1 MTTLLLV
8 FVCLRVIAAA
18 VSVELSD
25 SSDGLEVK
33 IPEQSPLR
41 VVLGSSLNIPC
52 YFNIPEEQD
61 TSALLNPRIKWS
73 KLSNGTEVVLLVA
86 TGGKIRL
93 NTEYRE
99 AISLPNYPAI
109 PTDATLEIKALRSN
123 HTGIYRCEV
132 MYGIEDRQDTI
143 EVLVKGIVFHYRAIS
158 TRYTLNFEKAK
169 QACIQNSAVIA
180 TPEQLQAAYEDGY
193 EQCDAGWLADQ
204 TVRYPIHWPR
214 ERCYGDKDEFPG
226 VRTYGVREPDE
237 TYDVYCYAEQ
247 MQGKVF
253 YATAPEKF
261 TFQEAFDKCRSLG
274 ARLATTGELYLAW
287 KDGMDMCSAG
297 WLADRSVRYPI
308 SRARPNCGGN
318 LVGVWTVYLYINQ
331 TGYPH
336 PSSRYDAICYSEQ
349 KEIVIL
355 VRLHALSVRI
365 QLSFSH
371 GSDVL
376 WRLSKLPYFPLA
388 TLNSLQ
394 QALEVSAD
402 LDMGKVFPGRAGRRA
417 GKVLSDLPAVVPS
430 VLRCCREP
438 LWRKENHFFYQTA
451 MISLLMSEPANTQ
464 LLLGGSTSAVHLA
477 GLTMSSLIA
486 ALSSDVGDDV
496 ETLVPGQFID
506 ETGSELGSAF
516 TVQTVTQTEVE
527 LPLPRNATEEE
538 ARGSIATLEP
548 MEITPIATELY
559 EGFTVLP
566 DLFATGVTIETA
578 APEEENVTR
587 GDVTGVWAVPE
598 EVTTIALGYTLTTA
612 LTTETAE
619 VSSVEEAMGVTAT
632 PGLESASAFTVEDQL
647 VRVTAVPGVDLL
659 PKQPISPT
667 GVVFHYRDA
676 TSRYA
681 FSFVQAQKACLE
693 NNAVI
698 ATPEQLQAAYE
709 AGFDQCDAGWLRDQT
724 VRYPIVNPRSNCVGD
739 KESSPGVRS
748 YGMRPASETYD
759 VYCYIDRLK
768 GEVFFATQPEQFT
781 FSEAQQYCESQ
792 NATLASVGQL
802 HAAWKQG
809 LDRCYAGWLADGSLR
824 YPIVSP
830 RPACGGDAPGV
841 RTVYQHYNQTGFPD
855 PLSRHHAFCFRA
867 LPPAE
872 EEGVTSF
879 FEEDV
884 LATQVIPGV
893 EGVPSGEEA
902 TVETEFATQPENQTA
917 WGTEVFPTDVSVLS
931 VSPSAFPPATVI
943 PEETSTDA
951 SISEVSGEVTESG
964 EHQVSGESSASGWIS
979 GVTDTSGEPTSGVFE
994 LSGEHSGIGESGLP
1008 SVDLH
1013 TSGFLP
1019 GESGLPSGDLSGLP
1033 SGTVDISGLPSAEE
1047 DVSVST
1053 SRIPEISGMP
1063 SGVESSGLPSGF
1075 SGEISGTELVS
1086 GVSSGEESGLT
1097 SGFPTVSLVDTTLV
1111 EVVTTAPER
1120 REEGKGSIGVS
1131 GEGDLSGFPSTEWDT
1146 SGRAQGLPSGAELS
1160 GEPSGVPELSGEPS
1174 GEPQLSGE
1182 PSGVKELSGE
1192 PSGEPQLSGE
1202 PSGVKELSGE
1212 PSGEPQLSGEPS
1224 GVPELSGEPSGEP
1237 QLSGEPS
1244 GVPEVSGE
1252 PSGEPQLSGEP
1263 SGVPELS
1270 GGPSGEPELSG
1281 EPSGVPELSGEPSRG
1296 PEHSG
1301 LPSGLDVS
1309 GEPSGTH
1316 EVSGLVDLSGLPS
1329 GIDGSGEASGITFVD
1344 ASFEEVTTTPSITGA
1359 EAKEILEI
1367 SGLPSGGEDS
1377 SGMVSGSLDISGE
1390 PSGHVDFGGSVSG
1403 VLEMSGH
1410 PSGVIDSS
1418 GEVSG
1423 DYVTS
1428 GLPSGEES
1436 GLTSGFPTVSLV
1448 DTTLVEVVTQTSV
1461 AQEVGEGPSGMIE
1474 ISGFP
1479 SGDRGLSGEG
1489 SGAVETSGFPSATG
1503 DFSGEPSGIP
1513 YVSGDISGAPDLSGQ
1528 SSAVTDISGEASGLP
1543 EVTLVTSDL
1552 VEVVTR
1558 PTVSQELGGETAVTF
1573 PYGFGPSGEASS
1585 SGELSGETSA
1595 LPESGIETSTAYEIS
1610 GETSAFPETSIET
1623 STIQEISGETSAF
1636 PEASV
1641 ETSTVHEISGE
1652 TSAFPE
1658 FSIETS
1664 TIQEIS
1670 GETSAFPELSIQT
1683 STSQE
1688 ARGETSGYPEISIE
1702 TSTIQEL
1709 SGETSAFPESSTE
1722 TSTIQ
1727 EISGETSAFPEIT
1740 IETSTIQDISGE
1752 TSAFPEI
1759 KMETF
1764 TSQEARGETSGYP
1777 EISIETSTVH
1787 ETSGET
1793 SAFPEISIETSTV
1806 HEISGETSAF
1816 PEISIETS
1824 TVHEISGE
1832 SSAFPEIR
1840 IETSTN
1846 QEARGETSGYPE
1858 ISIETSTVHETSG
1871 EASAFPEISIE
1882 TSTVHE
1888 ISGETSAFPE
1898 ISIETSTVHEISGET
1913 SAFPEISIETST
1925 VHEIS
1930 GETSAF
1936 PEISIETSTVHE
1948 ISGETSAFPEIRIE
1962 TSTSQEARGE
1972 TSAFPEISIETST
1985 VHEIS
1990 GEASAFPEISTET
2003 LTSQEARG
2011 ETSAYP
2017 EISIETS
2024 TVQELSGE
2032 TSAFPEIRIE
2042 TSTSQEARGET
2053 SAFPEISIETS
2064 SVHET
2069 SVEASAL
2076 PAVNIET
2083 AATSLAS
2090 GEPSGAP
2097 EEKEV
2102 PDATSGAV
2110 THSIAGISGETSVPD
2125 VVIST
2130 STPDVEPTQGPRNH
2144 EEAQLEIEPSPPAV
2158 SGQETETAVVLDNPH
2173 LLATA
2178 TAALPQVS
2186 QEAIDALGPT
2196 TEDTDECHSSPCLN
2210 GATCVDGI
2218 DSFKCLCLPSYGGDL
2233 CEIDLE
2239 NCEEGWTKFQGH
2251 CYRHFEERE
2260 TWMDAETRCRQH
2272 QAHLSSIITPEEQ
2285 EFVNSHAQDY
2295 QWIGLSDRAVE
2306 NDFRWSDGHSL
2317 QFENWRPNQPDNFF
2331 AAGEDCVVMIWHEQ
2345 GEWNDVPC
2353 NYHLPFTCKKGTVA
2367 CGDPPVV
2374 ENARTFGRKKDRYEI
2389 NSMVRYQCNQGYIQR
2404 HVPTIRCQP
2413 NGQWEEPRIS
2423 CINPSNY
2430 QRRLYKRSPRSR
2442 SRPSGRAVHR
2452 PTH

>member
-8 FVCLRVIAAA
+8 FVCLQVITAAD
-18 VSVELSD
+18 SVELSAD

-41 VVLGSSLNIPC
+41 VILGSSLNIPC

-61 TSALLNPRIKWS
+61 TSVMLTPRIKWS

-93 NTEYRE
+93 NSEYRE
-99 AISLPNYPAI
+99 VISLPNYPAI

-318 LVGVWTVYLYINQ
+318 LVGVRTVYLYVNQ

-336 PSSRYDAICYSEQ
+336 PDSRYDAICYS
-349 KEIVIL
+349 
-355 VRLHALSVRI
+355 
-365 QLSFSH
+365 
-371 GSDVL
+371 
-376 WRLSKLPYFPLA
+376 
-388 TLNSLQ
+388 
-394 QALEVSAD
+394 
-402 LDMGKVFPGRAGRRA
+402 
-417 GKVLSDLPAVVPS
+417 
-430 VLRCCREP
+430 
-438 LWRKENHFFYQTA
+438 
-451 MISLLMSEPANTQ
+451 
-464 LLLGGSTSAVHLA
+464 
-477 GLTMSSLIA
+477 
-486 ALSSDVGDDV
+486 GDDA

-527 LPLPRNATEEE
+527 LPLSRNATEEE

-548 MEITPIATELY
+548 IEITPTATGLY
-559 EGFTVLP
+559 EGFTALP
-566 DLFATGVTIETA
+566 DLFTTAGTVETA
-578 APEEENVTR
+578 ATEEENVTR
-587 GDVTGVWAVPE
+587 EDVTAVWTVPE
-598 EVTTIALGYTLTTA
+598 EVTTIDVGTAITTIALGTA
-612 LTTETAE
+612 VTTETAE
-619 VSSVEEAMGVTAT
+619 VSSVEDVAGVTAT
-632 PGLESASAFTVEDQL
+632 PGLESASAFTVEDQF
-647 VRVTAVPGVDLL
+647 VQVTAAPGAGHL
-659 PKQPISPT
+659 PEQPISPT
-667 GVVFHYRDA
+667 GVVFHYRAA

-681 FSFVQAQKACLE
+681 FSFVQAQQACLE
-693 NNAVI
+693 NSAVI
-698 ATPEQLQAAYE
+698 ATPQQLQAAYE

-724 VRYPIVNPRSNCVGD
+724 VRYPIVNPRNNCVGD
-739 KESSPGVRS
+739 KENSPGVRS

-768 GEVFFATQPEQFT
+768 GDVFFATQPEQFT
-781 FSEAQQYCESQ
+781 FPEAQQYCESQ

-872 EEGVTSF
+872 EGVTPF
-879 FEEDV
+879 FEDV

-893 EGVPSGEEA
+893 EGVPSGEEV
-902 TVETEFATQPENQTA
+902 TVETEFATLPENQTA
-917 WGTEVFPTDVSVLS
+917 WGTEVFPTDMSLLS
-931 VSPSAFPPATVI
+931 GGPSAFPPATI
-943 PEETSTDA
+943 TPEETSTNA
-951 SISEVSGEVTESG
+951 SVTEVSGEVTESG
-964 EHQVSGESSASGWIS
+964 EYQVSGESSASGWVS
-979 GVTDTSGEPTSGVFE
+979 GVPDTSREPTSGVFE

-1019 GESGLPSGDLSGLP
+1019 GESGLPSGDLSGVP
-1033 SGTVDISGLPSAEE
+1033 SGVVDISGLPSAEE
-1047 DVSVST
+1047 DTSVSI

-1063 SGVESSGLPSGF
+1063 SGVESSGLPFGVSE
-1075 SGEISGTELVS
+1075 EISGTELVS
-1086 GVSSGEESGLT
+1086 GMSSGEESGLA

-1111 EVVTTAPER
+1111 EVVTTVPER

-1131 GEGDLSGFPSTEWDT
+1131 GEGDLSGFPSSEWDS
-1146 SGRAQGLPSGAELS
+1146 SGGIQGLPSGAEPS
-1160 GEPSGVPELSGEPS
+1160 GEPSGVPELSGLPS
-1174 GEPQLSGE
+1174 GG
-1182 PSGVKELSGE
+1182 
-1192 PSGEPQLSGE
+1192 
-1202 PSGVKELSGE
+1202 
-1212 PSGEPQLSGEPS
+1212 
-1224 GVPELSGEPSGEP
+1224 PELSE
-1237 QLSGEPS
+1237 
-1244 GVPEVSGE
+1244 
-1252 PSGEPQLSGEP
+1252 
-1263 SGVPELS
+1263 
-1270 GGPSGEPELSG
+1270 
-1281 EPSGVPELSGEPSRG
+1281 
-1296 PEHSG
+1296 

-1309 GEPSGTH
+1309 GETSGTH
-1316 EVSGLVDLSGLPS
+1316 EISGLVDLSGLTS
-1329 GIDGSGEASGITFVD
+1329 GIDGSSEASGITFVD
-1344 ASFEEVTTTPSITGA
+1344 ITLEEVTTTPPITGA
-1359 EAKEILEI
+1359 EAKETLEI
-1367 SGLPSGGEDS
+1367 SGLPSGGEDA
-1377 SGMVSGSLDISGE
+1377 SGMVSGSLDTSGE

-1403 VLEMSGH
+1403 VLEMSGY
-1410 PSGVIDSS
+1410 PSGVTDSS
-1418 GEVSG
+1418 GDVSG
-1423 DYVTS
+1423 VDVTS
-1428 GLPSGEES
+1428 GLLSGEES

-1474 ISGFP
+1474 ISGSP

-1489 SGAVETSGFPSATG
+1489 SGPVETSGFPSGTG
-1503 DFSGEPSGIP
+1503 DFSGQPSGIP
-1513 YVSGDISGAPDLSGQ
+1513 YISGDFSGATDLSGQ
-1528 SSAVTDISGEASGLP
+1528 SSAVTDISGEVSGLP

-1573 PYGFGPSGEASS
+1573 PYSSGSSGEASA

-1595 LPESGIETSTAYEIS
+1595 LPESVLETSTAYEIS

-1623 STIQEISGETSAF
+1623 STI
-1636 PEASV
+1636 
-1641 ETSTVHEISGE
+1641 HEISGE
-1652 TSAFPE
+1652 ASAFPE
-1658 FSIETS
+1658 FNIETS

-1670 GETSAFPELSIQT
+1670 GETSAFPEIFTET

-1688 ARGETSGYPEISIE
+1688 ARGETSGYPEITIE
-1702 TSTIQEL
+1702 ASTVQEV

-1727 EISGETSAFPEIT
+1727 EISGETSAFPEIR
-1740 IETSTIQDISGE
+1740 IETSTSQDISGE

-1759 KMETF
+1759 RIETF
-1764 TSQEARGETSGYP
+1764 TTQEARGEISGYP

-1806 HEISGETSAF
+1806 REISGESSAFPEIRIETYTNQEARGETSGYPEISIQTSTVHETSGETSAF

-1832 SSAFPEIR
+1832 MSSFPEISIETSTIHETSGEISAFPEIR
-1840 IETSTN
+1840 IETSTGE
-1846 QEARGETSGYPE
+1846 EAQ
-1858 ISIETSTVHETSG
+1858 
-1871 EASAFPEISIE
+1871 
-1882 TSTVHE
+1882 
-1888 ISGETSAFPE
+1888 GETSAFPE
-1898 ISIETSTVHEISGET
+1898 ISIETSTVHDISGET
-1913 SAFPEISIETST
+1913 SAFPEISIET
-1925 VHEIS
+1925 
-1930 GETSAF
+1930 
-1936 PEISIETSTVHE
+1936 P
-1948 ISGETSAFPEIRIE
+1948 
-1962 TSTSQEARGE
+1962 
-1972 TSAFPEISIETST
+1972 
-1985 VHEIS
+1985 
-1990 GEASAFPEISTET
+1990 
-2003 LTSQEARG
+2003 TSQEARG

-2017 EISIETS
+2017 EIFIETS
-2024 TVQELSGE
+2024 TVQEVSGE
-2032 TSAFPEIRIE
+2032 TSAFPEIRIG
-2042 TSTSQEARGET
+2042 TPTSQEARGET
-2053 SAFPEISIETS
+2053 FPEISIEAST
-2064 SVHET
+2064 VHET
-2069 SVEASAL
+2069 SGEASAL
-2076 PAVNIET
+2076 PAGNIKT
-2083 AATSLAS
+2083 AATSLAG
-2090 GEPSGAP
+2090 GEPFGVP
-2097 EEKEV
+2097 EEKEI
-2102 PDATSGAV
+2102 PDTTSGAV

-2130 STPDVEPTQGPRNH
+2130 RTPDVEPTQGFRNP

-2158 SGQETETAVVLDNPH
+2158 SGQEMETAVAPDNPH
-2173 LLATA
+2173 LLATT
-2178 TAALPQVS
+2178 TAALPQAS

-2218 DSFKCLCLPSYGGDL
+2218 DSFKCFCLPSYGGDL

-2317 QFENWRPNQPDNFF
+2317 QYENWRPNQPDNFF
-2331 AAGEDCVVMIWHEQ
+2331 SAGEDCVVMIWHEK

-2367 CGDPPVV
+2367 CGDPPAV
-2374 ENARTFGRKKDRYEI
+2374 ENARTFGRKKERYEI
-2389 NSMVRYQCNQGYIQR
+2389 NSMVRYQCDQGYIQR

-2423 CINPSNY
+2423 CLNPSSY

-2442 SRPSGRAVHR
+2442 SKSSGSAVHR

>member
-8 FVCLRVIAAA
+8 FVCLRVITAAT
-18 VSVELSD
+18 SVELSD

-61 TSALLNPRIKWS
+61 TSALLTPRIKWS

-93 NTEYRE
+93 NTAYRE

-318 LVGVWTVYLYINQ
+318 LVGVRTVYLYVNQ

-336 PSSRYDAICYSEQ
+336 PHSRYDAICY
-349 KEIVIL
+349 
-355 VRLHALSVRI
+355 
-365 QLSFSH
+365 
-371 GSDVL
+371 
-376 WRLSKLPYFPLA
+376 
-388 TLNSLQ
+388 
-394 QALEVSAD
+394 
-402 LDMGKVFPGRAGRRA
+402 
-417 GKVLSDLPAVVPS
+417 
-430 VLRCCREP
+430 
-438 LWRKENHFFYQTA
+438 
-451 MISLLMSEPANTQ
+451 
-464 LLLGGSTSAVHLA
+464 
-477 GLTMSSLIA
+477 
-486 ALSSDVGDDV
+486 GDDA

-527 LPLPRNATEEE
+527 LSLPHNVTEEE

-548 MEITPIATELY
+548 IEITPTTTELY

-566 DLFATGVTIETA
+566 DLFATSVTVETT

-598 EVTTIALGYTLTTA
+598 EITTIALGTA
-612 LTTETAE
+612 ITTEMAE
-619 VSSVEEAMGVTAT
+619 VSSVEEVVGVTAT
-632 PGLESASAFTVEDQL
+632 PGLEPASVFTVEDQL
-647 VRVTAVPGVDLL
+647 VRVTAAPGVGLL
-659 PKQPISPT
+659 PQQPISPT
-667 GVVFHYRDA
+667 GVVFHYRAA

-681 FSFVQAQKACLE
+681 FSFVQAQQACLE

-724 VRYPIVNPRSNCVGD
+724 VRYPIVNPRSNCIGD

-781 FSEAQQYCESQ
+781 FPEAQQYCESQ

-824 YPIVSP
+824 YPIVTP

-855 PLSRHHAFCFRA
+855 PLSRHHAFCFRGTLQPLA
-867 LPPAE
+867 GH
-872 EEGVTSF
+872 EGVTSF

-893 EGVPSGEEA
+893 EGVPSGEEV

-917 WGTEVFPTDVSVLS
+917 WGTEVFPTDVSLLS
-931 VSPSAFPPATVI
+931 VSPSAFPPAAVI

-951 SISEVSGEVTESG
+951 SIREVSGEVTESG
-964 EHQVSGESSASGWIS
+964 EHQVSGESSASGWVP
-979 GVTDTSGEPTSGVFE
+979 GVLDTSEEPTSGVFE

-1047 DVSVST
+1047 DISVSA

-1075 SGEISGTELVS
+1075 SGEISATELVS
-1086 GVSSGEESGLT
+1086 GVLSGEESGFA

-1120 REEGKGSIGVS
+1120 QEEGKGSIGAS
-1131 GEGDLSGFPSTEWDT
+1131 GEGDLSGFPSTDWVT
-1146 SGRAQGLPSGAELS
+1146 CGGAQGLPSGAELSGDRSGGSELS

-1174 GEPQLSGE
+1174 G
-1182 PSGVKELSGE
+1182 V
-1192 PSGEPQLSGE
+1192 
-1202 PSGVKELSGE
+1202 
-1212 PSGEPQLSGEPS
+1212 
-1224 GVPELSGEPSGEP
+1224 
-1237 QLSGEPS
+1237 
-1244 GVPEVSGE
+1244 
-1252 PSGEPQLSGEP
+1252 
-1263 SGVPELS
+1263 
-1270 GGPSGEPELSG
+1270 PELSG
-1281 EPSGVPELSGEPSRG
+1281 EPSGVPELSGEHSGVPELGGEPSRG
-1296 PEHSG
+1296 PELSG

-1316 EVSGLVDLSGLPS
+1316 EVSGLMDLSGLTS
-1329 GIDGSGEASGITFVD
+1329 GVDGSGEASGITFVD
-1344 ASFEEVTTTPSITGA
+1344 ASLEEVTTPSITRA
-1359 EAKEILEI
+1359 EAKEILEV
-1367 SGLPSGGEDS
+1367 SGMPSGGEGA
-1377 SGMVSGSLDISGE
+1377 SGMASGSLDSSGE
-1390 PSGHVDFGGSVSG
+1390 PSGYVDFGGSVSG

-1423 DYVTS
+1423 VDVTS
-1428 GLPSGEES
+1428 GLLSGEES

-1448 DTTLVEVVTQTSV
+1448 DTTLVEVVTQMSV

-1489 SGAVETSGFPSATG
+1489 SGAMQTSGFPSGTG
-1503 DFSGEPSGIP
+1503 DFSGEPSRIP
-1513 YVSGDISGAPDLSGQ
+1513 YVSGDISGATDLSGQ
-1528 SSAVTDISGEASGLP
+1528 SSAVTAISGEASGLP

-1573 PYGFGPSGEASS
+1573 PYSFGPSGEASA
-1585 SGELSGETSA
+1585 SGELSGEISA
-1595 LPESGIETSTAYEIS
+1595 LPESGIETSRAYEIS

-1636 PEASV
+1636 PETSAETSTIQEISGETSAFPETSV
-1641 ETSTVHEISGE
+1641 ETSTIHEISGE

-1670 GETSAFPELSIQT
+1670 GEASAFPEIVIET

-1688 ARGETSGYPEISIE
+1688 ARSETSGYPEIVIE
-1702 TSTIQEL
+1702 TSTVQEV

-1727 EISGETSAFPEIT
+1727 EISGETSAFPEIR
-1740 IETSTIQDISGE
+1740 IETSTSQDISGE

-1759 KMETF
+1759 RIETF

-1806 HEISGETSAF
+1806 HEISGE
-1816 PEISIETS
+1816 
-1824 TVHEISGE
+1824 

-1846 QEARGETSGYPE
+1846 QEARGETSAYPE
-1858 ISIETSTVHETSG
+1858 ISIETSTVHET
-1871 EASAFPEISIE
+1871 
-1882 TSTVHE
+1882 
-1888 ISGETSAFPE
+1888 SGETSAFPE
-1898 ISIETSTVHEISGET
+1898 ISIETSTVHEIK
-1913 SAFPEISIETST
+1913 
-1925 VHEIS
+1925 
-1930 GETSAF
+1930 
-1936 PEISIETSTVHE
+1936 
-1948 ISGETSAFPEIRIE
+1948 
-1962 TSTSQEARGE
+1962 
-1972 TSAFPEISIETST
+1972 
-1985 VHEIS
+1985 
-1990 GEASAFPEISTET
+1990 
-2003 LTSQEARG
+2003 ARG

-2017 EISIETS
+2017 EISIEAS

-2053 SAFPEISIETS
+2053 GETSAFPEISTETS
-2064 SVHET
+2064 TVHET
-2069 SVEASAL
+2069 SGEASAL
-2076 PAVNIET
+2076 PAANIET
-2083 AATSLAS
+2083 AATSLADA
-2090 GEPSGAP
+2090 EPSGAP
-2097 EEKEV
+2097 KEKEI
-2102 PDATSGAV
+2102 PDATSGSV
-2110 THSIAGISGETSVPD
+2110 TQSIAGISGEMSVPD

-2130 STPDVEPTQGPRNH
+2130 STPDVEPTQGPRNP
-2144 EEAQLEIEPSPPAV
+2144 EEGQLEIEPSPPAV
-2158 SGQETETAVVLDNPH
+2158 SGQEVETAVVLDNPH
-2173 LLATA
+2173 LLATT

-2423 CINPSNY
+2423 CMN
-2430 QRRLYKRSPRSR
+2430 RM
-2442 SRPSGRAVHR
+2442 SRPLYLQIRADESLQLGEGAGNEGVIVLGCR
-2452 PTH
+2452 LALSQAEGDIMVPLTC

>member
-1 MTTLLLV
+1 MTTLLLA
-8 FVCLRVIAAA
+8 FVCLRVITAAI
-18 VSVELSD
+18 SVELSD
-25 SSDGLEVK
+25 SSDGLEVT

-61 TSALLNPRIKWS
+61 ISALLTPRIKWS
-73 KLSNGTEVVLLVA
+73 KLFNGTEVVLLVA

-99 AISLPNYPAI
+99 VISLPNYPAI

-123 HTGIYRCEV
+123 HTGIYRCQV

-318 LVGVWTVYLYINQ
+318 LVGVRTVYLYVNQ

-336 PSSRYDAICYSEQ
+336 PDSRYDAICYS
-349 KEIVIL
+349 
-355 VRLHALSVRI
+355 
-365 QLSFSH
+365 
-371 GSDVL
+371 
-376 WRLSKLPYFPLA
+376 
-388 TLNSLQ
+388 
-394 QALEVSAD
+394 
-402 LDMGKVFPGRAGRRA
+402 
-417 GKVLSDLPAVVPS
+417 
-430 VLRCCREP
+430 
-438 LWRKENHFFYQTA
+438 
-451 MISLLMSEPANTQ
+451 
-464 LLLGGSTSAVHLA
+464 
-477 GLTMSSLIA
+477 
-486 ALSSDVGDDV
+486 GDDV
-496 ETLVPGQFID
+496 ETLIPGQFID
-506 ETGSELGSAF
+506 ERGSELGSGF

-527 LPLPRNATEEE
+527 LSLPRNATEEE

-548 MEITPIATELY
+548 IDITPSATELY

-566 DLFATGVTIETA
+566 DLFTTAVTVETA
-578 APEEENVTR
+578 APEEENITR
-587 GDVTGVWAVPE
+587 GDFTGVWAVPE
-598 EVTTIALGYTLTTA
+598 QATTTA
-612 LTTETAE
+612 LDTAITTEMSE
-619 VSSVEEAMGVTAT
+619 VSSVEEVVGVTAT
-632 PGLESASAFTVEDQL
+632 PGLESASAFTAEDQL
-647 VRVTAVPGVDLL
+647 VRVTAAPGVGLL
-659 PKQPISPT
+659 PEQPISPT
-667 GVVFHYRDA
+667 GVVFHYRAA

-724 VRYPIVNPRSNCVGD
+724 VRYPIVNPRSNCEGD
-739 KESSPGVRS
+739 KENSPGVRS

-768 GEVFFATQPEQFT
+768 GEVFFATQLEQFT
-781 FSEAQQYCESQ
+781 FPEAQQYCESQ

-830 RPACGGDAPGV
+830 RPACGGDTPGV
-841 RTVYQHYNQTGFPD
+841 RTIYQHYNQTGFPD

-867 LPPAE
+867 VPPVE

-884 LATQVIPGV
+884 LVTQLIPGV
-893 EGVPSGEEA
+893 EGVPSGEEV

-917 WGTEVFPTDVSVLS
+917 WGTDVFPTDVSLLS
-931 VSPSAFPPATVI
+931 GGPSDFPPATVI
-943 PEETSTDA
+943 PEETSTNA
-951 SISEVSGEVTESG
+951 SVSEVSGEVTESG
-964 EHQVSGESSASGWIS
+964 EHQVSGESSASGWAS
-979 GVTDTSGEPTSGVFE
+979 GVPDTSGEPASGVFE
-994 LSGEHSGIGESGLP
+994 FSGEHSGIGESGLP

-1019 GESGLPSGDLSGLP
+1019 GESGLPSGDLSGVP
-1033 SGTVDISGLPSAEE
+1033 SGVVDISGLPSAEE
-1047 DVSVST
+1047 DVLVST
-1053 SRIPEISGMP
+1053 SRIPEIGGMP

-1086 GVSSGEESGLT
+1086 GASSGEESGLA

-1131 GEGDLSGFPSTEWDT
+1131 GEDMSGFPSTEWVT
-1146 SGRAQGLPSGAELS
+1146 SGGAQGLSSGAELS
-1160 GEPSGVPELSGEPS
+1160 GEPSGV
-1174 GEPQLSGE
+1174 
-1182 PSGVKELSGE
+1182 
-1192 PSGEPQLSGE
+1192 
-1202 PSGVKELSGE
+1202 
-1212 PSGEPQLSGEPS
+1212 
-1224 GVPELSGEPSGEP
+1224 
-1237 QLSGEPS
+1237 
-1244 GVPEVSGE
+1244 
-1252 PSGEPQLSGEP
+1252 
-1263 SGVPELS
+1263 
-1270 GGPSGEPELSG
+1270 PELSG

-1296 PEHSG
+1296 PELSG

-1309 GEPSGTH
+1309 GESSGTH
-1316 EVSGLVDLSGLPS
+1316 EVSGLVDLSGLTS
-1329 GIDGSGEASGITFVD
+1329 GIDGSGEASGVTFVD
-1344 ASFEEVTTTPSITGA
+1344 ASLKEVTTTPSVTGA

-1367 SGLPSGGEDS
+1367 SGLPSGGEDA
-1377 SGMVSGSLDISGE
+1377 SGMVSGSLDITGE
-1390 PSGHVDFGGSVSG
+1390 PSGHVDFSGSASG

-1418 GEVSG
+1418 GTASG
-1423 DYVTS
+1423 VDVTS
-1428 GLPSGEES
+1428 GLLSGEGS

-1479 SGDRGLSGEG
+1479 SGERALSGEG
-1489 SGAVETSGFPSATG
+1489 SGAMETSGFPSGTG
-1503 DFSGEPSGIP
+1503 DFRGEPSGIP
-1513 YVSGDISGAPDLSGQ
+1513 YISGDISGATDLSGQ
-1528 SSAVTDISGEASGLP
+1528 SSAGPDTSGEASGLP

-1558 PTVSQELGGETAVTF
+1558 PTISEELGGETAVTF
-1573 PYGFGPSGEASS
+1573 PYSFGPSGEASA
-1585 SGELSGETSA
+1585 SGEMSGETSA

-1610 GETSAFPETSIET
+1610 GETSAFHETSIET
-1623 STIQEISGETSAF
+1623 STNQEISGETSGETSGYPEITIETSTVHETSGETSAF
-1636 PEASV
+1636 PEISIETSTIHETSGETSAFPEISI

-1652 TSAFPE
+1652 ASAF
-1658 FSIETS
+1658 
-1664 TIQEIS
+1664 
-1670 GETSAFPELSIQT
+1670 
-1683 STSQE
+1683 
-1688 ARGETSGYPEISIE
+1688 PEISIE
-1702 TSTIQEL
+1702 TSTVHEL
-1709 SGETSAFPESSTE
+1709 SGESSVFPG
-1722 TSTIQ
+1722 IR
-1727 EISGETSAFPEIT
+1727 
-1740 IETSTIQDISGE
+1740 IETSTN
-1752 TSAFPEI
+1752 
-1759 KMETF
+1759 
-1764 TSQEARGETSGYP
+1764 QEARGETSAYP

-1824 TVHEISGE
+1824 TI
-1832 SSAFPEIR
+1832 
-1840 IETSTN
+1840 
-1846 QEARGETSGYPE
+1846 
-1858 ISIETSTVHETSG
+1858 
-1871 EASAFPEISIE
+1871 
-1882 TSTVHE
+1882 HE
-1888 ISGETSAFPE
+1888 ISGETY
-1898 ISIETSTVHEISGET
+1898 
-1913 SAFPEISIETST
+1913 
-1925 VHEIS
+1925 
-1930 GETSAF
+1930 
-1936 PEISIETSTVHE
+1936 
-1948 ISGETSAFPEIRIE
+1948 AFPEIRIE

-1990 GEASAFPEISTET
+1990 GESSAFPEIRIETSTNQEAQGETSAFPEISIET
-2003 LTSQEARG
+2003 STVHENSGETSAFPEISIETPTSQEARG

-2024 TVQELSGE
+2024 TVQEVSGE
-2032 TSAFPEIRIE
+2032 TSVFPEISIE
-2042 TSTSQEARGET
+2042 ASTSQEARGET
-2053 SAFPEISIETS
+2053 SAFSETGTETS
-2064 SVHET
+2064 TVHKI
-2069 SVEASAL
+2069 SGEASAL
-2076 PAVNIET
+2076 PLTNIET

-2097 EEKEV
+2097 EEKEM

-2110 THSIAGISGETSVPD
+2110 IHSISGISGETSVPG
-2125 VVIST
+2125 VISS
-2130 STPDVEPTQGPRNH
+2130 STPDVEPTQGPTNP

-2158 SGQETETAVVLDNPH
+2158 SGQDMETAVVLDNPH
-2173 LLATA
+2173 LLATT

-2239 NCEEGWTKFQGH
+2239 NCEEGWTKFWGH
-2251 CYRHFEERE
+2251 CYKHFEDRE

-2285 EFVNSHAQDY
+2285 KFVNSHAQDY

-2306 NDFRWSDGHSL
+2306 NDFRWSDGHAL

-2367 CGDPPVV
+2367 CGEPPVV

-2389 NSMVRYQCNQGYIQR
+2389 NSLVRYQCDEGYIQR

-2413 NGQWEEPRIS
+2413 SGQWEEPRIS
-2423 CINPSNY
+2423 CTNPSNY

>member
-8 FVCLRVIAAA
+8 FVCLRAITAAT
-18 VSVELSD
+18 SVELSD

-52 YFNIPEEQD
+52 YFNIPEEED
-61 TSALLNPRIKWS
+61 TSTLLNPRIKWS

-318 LVGVWTVYLYINQ
+318 LVGVRTVYLYVNQ

-336 PSSRYDAICYSEQ
+336 PDSRYDAICYS
-349 KEIVIL
+349 
-355 VRLHALSVRI
+355 
-365 QLSFSH
+365 
-371 GSDVL
+371 
-376 WRLSKLPYFPLA
+376 
-388 TLNSLQ
+388 
-394 QALEVSAD
+394 
-402 LDMGKVFPGRAGRRA
+402 
-417 GKVLSDLPAVVPS
+417 
-430 VLRCCREP
+430 
-438 LWRKENHFFYQTA
+438 
-451 MISLLMSEPANTQ
+451 
-464 LLLGGSTSAVHLA
+464 
-477 GLTMSSLIA
+477 
-486 ALSSDVGDDV
+486 GDDI

-506 ETGSELGSAF
+506 ERGGELGSAF
-516 TVQTVTQTEVE
+516 TVQTVTQTEME

-548 MEITPIATELY
+548 IEITPTATEMY

-566 DLFATGVTIETA
+566 DLFATGVTVETA
-578 APEEENVTR
+578 TPEEENVTS

-598 EVTTIALGYTLTTA
+598 ELTTIALGTV
-612 LTTETAE
+612 LTTEMAE
-619 VSSVEEAMGVTAT
+619 VSSVEHVVMVTAT
-632 PGLESASAFTVEDQL
+632 SGLESASAFTVEDQL
-647 VRVTAVPGVDLL
+647 AQVTAVPGLGLL
-659 PKQPISPT
+659 PEQPVSPT
-667 GVVFHYRDA
+667 GVVFHYRAA

-681 FSFVQAQKACLE
+681 FSFVQAQQACLE

-724 VRYPIVNPRSNCVGD
+724 VRYPIVNPRSNCIGD
-739 KESSPGVRS
+739 KENSPGVRS

-781 FSEAQQYCESQ
+781 FPEAQQYCKSQ

-809 LDRCYAGWLADGSLR
+809 LDRCYAGWLSDGSLR

-879 FEEDV
+879 FEDV

-893 EGVPSGEEA
+893 EGIPSGEEV
-902 TVETEFATQPENQTA
+902 TVETEFATQPENQTT
-917 WGTEVFPTDVSVLS
+917 WGTEVFPTDVSLLS
-931 VSPSAFPPATVI
+931 GGPTAFPPATII

-964 EHQVSGESSASGWIS
+964 EHQVSGESSASGWVS
-979 GVTDTSGEPTSGVFE
+979 GVPDTSGEPASGVFE

-1019 GESGLPSGDLSGLP
+1019 GESGLPSGDLSGMP
-1033 SGTVDISGLPSAEE
+1033 SGVVDISGLPSAEE
-1047 DVSVST
+1047 DTSLST
-1053 SRIPEISGMP
+1053 SRIPEVSGMP

-1075 SGEISGTELVS
+1075 SGEVSGTELVS
-1086 GVSSGEESGLT
+1086 GMSSGEESGLA

-1111 EVVTTAPER
+1111 EVVTTVPER
-1120 REEGKGSIGVS
+1120 QEEGKGSIGVS
-1131 GEGDLSGFPSTEWDT
+1131 GEGDMSGLPSTEWDT
-1146 SGRAQGLPSGAELS
+1146 SGRTQGLPSGTELSGESSGVPELSGEPSGGPELS

-1174 GEPQLSGE
+1174 GGP
-1182 PSGVKELSGE
+1182 ELSGE
-1192 PSGEPQLSGE
+1192 PSGGP
-1202 PSGVKELSGE
+1202 ELSGE
-1212 PSGEPQLSGEPS
+1212 HS
-1224 GVPELSGEPSGEP
+1224 GVPELSGEPSG
-1237 QLSGEPS
+1237 
-1244 GVPEVSGE
+1244 
-1252 PSGEPQLSGEP
+1252 
-1263 SGVPELS
+1263 
-1270 GGPSGEPELSG
+1270 
-1281 EPSGVPELSGEPSRG
+1281 G
-1296 PEHSG
+1296 PEFSE

-1316 EVSGLVDLSGLPS
+1316 EVSGLVDLSGLTS
-1329 GIDGSGEASGITFVD
+1329 GIDGSGEASGITFID
-1344 ASFEEVTTTPSITGA
+1344 TSLEEVTTIPSITGA

-1367 SGLPSGGEDS
+1367 SGLSSGGEDA

-1390 PSGHVDFGGSVSG
+1390 PSGYVDFGGSVSG

-1423 DYVTS
+1423 VDVTS
-1428 GLPSGEES
+1428 GLLSGEES

-1461 AQEVGEGPSGMIE
+1461 AQEVGEGPSGVIE

-1489 SGAVETSGFPSATG
+1489 SGAVETSGFPSGTQ

-1513 YVSGDISGAPDLSGQ
+1513 YISGDISGATDLSGQ
-1528 SSAVTDISGEASGLP
+1528 SSAVTDVSGETSGLP

-1573 PYGFGPSGEASS
+1573 PYSFGPSGEVSA

-1610 GETSAFPETSIET
+1610 GETSAFPESGIET
-1623 STIQEISGETSAF
+1623 SRIQDISGETSAF
-1636 PEASV
+1636 PETSV
-1641 ETSTVHEISGE
+1641 ETSTIHEISGE

-1658 FSIETS
+1658 FSTETS
-1664 TIQEIS
+1664 RIQEIS
-1670 GETSAFPELSIQT
+1670 GETSALPEIIT
-1683 STSQE
+1683 ETATSQE
-1688 ARGETSGYPEISIE
+1688 ARGETSGYPEIIIE
-1702 TSTIQEL
+1702 TSTVQEV
-1709 SGETSAFPESSTE
+1709 SGETSAFPEISTE

-1727 EISGETSAFPEIT
+1727 EISGETSAFPEIR
-1740 IETSTIQDISGE
+1740 I
-1752 TSAFPEI
+1752 
-1759 KMETF
+1759 ETF
-1764 TSQEARGETSGYP
+1764 TSQEARSETSGYP
-1777 EISIETSTVH
+1777 EIRIETSTVH

-1824 TVHEISGE
+1824 TVHE
-1832 SSAFPEIR
+1832 
-1840 IETSTN
+1840 T
-1846 QEARGETSGYPE
+1846 
-1858 ISIETSTVHETSG
+1858 
-1871 EASAFPEISIE
+1871 
-1882 TSTVHE
+1882 
-1888 ISGETSAFPE
+1888 SGETSAFPE
-1898 ISIETSTVHEISGET
+1898 ISIETSTIHEISGEK
-1913 SAFPEISIETST
+1913 
-1925 VHEIS
+1925 
-1930 GETSAF
+1930 TSAF

-1972 TSAFPEISIETST
+1972 TSAFPEVIIETST

-1990 GEASAFPEISTET
+1990 GETSAFPEVSIETSTVHEIGGETSAFPEISVET
-2003 LTSQEARG
+2003 PTSQEARG

-2017 EISIETS
+2017 EIIIETS
-2024 TVQELSGE
+2024 TVQEVSGE

-2053 SAFPEISIETS
+2053 SAFHETNIDTS
-2064 SVHET
+2064 TVHET
-2069 SVEASAL
+2069 SGEASAL
-2076 PAVNIET
+2076 PAANIET

-2090 GEPSGAP
+2090 GEPSGAL
-2097 EEKEV
+2097 ERKEI

-2110 THSIAGISGETSVPD
+2110 THSIAAVSGETSVPD

-2130 STPDVEPTQGPRNH
+2130 STPDVEPTQGLRNP

-2158 SGQETETAVVLDNPH
+2158 SGQEMETAVVLENSH

-2178 TAALPQVS
+2178 TADLPQVS
-2186 QEAIDALGPT
+2186 QEAIDTLGPT

-2210 GATCVDGI
+2210 GATCADGI

-2251 CYRHFEERE
+2251 CYRHFEDRE

-2430 QRRLYKRSPRSR
+2430 QRRLYKRSSRSR

>member
-8 FVCLRVIAAA
+8 FVCLRVITTA

-61 TSALLNPRIKWS
+61 TSALLTPRIKWS

-143 EVLVKGIVFHYRAIS
+143 EVLVKGVVFHYRAIS

-318 LVGVWTVYLYINQ
+318 LVGVRTVYLYVNQ

-336 PSSRYDAICYSEQ
+336 PHSRYDAICYSGDDIETQ
-349 KEIVIL
+349 V
-355 VRLHALSVRI
+355 
-365 QLSFSH
+365 
-371 GSDVL
+371 
-376 WRLSKLPYFPLA
+376 
-388 TLNSLQ
+388 
-394 QALEVSAD
+394 
-402 LDMGKVFPGRAGRRA
+402 PGR
-417 GKVLSDLPAVVPS
+417 L
-430 VLRCCREP
+430 
-438 LWRKENHFFYQTA
+438 
-451 MISLLMSEPANTQ
+451 
-464 LLLGGSTSAVHLA
+464 
-477 GLTMSSLIA
+477 
-486 ALSSDVGDDV
+486 
-496 ETLVPGQFID
+496 ID
-506 ETGSELGSAF
+506 EVGRELGSAF

-548 MEITPIATELY
+548 IEITPTATELY

-566 DLFATGVTIETA
+566 DLFTTGVTVETA
-578 APEEENVTR
+578 TPEEENVTR

-598 EVTTIALGYTLTTA
+598 EVTTIALGTA
-612 LTTETAE
+612 ITTETPE
-619 VSSVEEAMGVTAT
+619 VSSVEEVVGVTAT
-632 PGLESASAFTVEDQL
+632 PGLDSASAFTVEDQL
-647 VRVTAVPGVDLL
+647 VRVTAAPGVGLL
-659 PKQPISPT
+659 PEQPVSPT
-667 GVVFHYRDA
+667 GVVFHYRAA

-681 FSFVQAQKACLE
+681 FSFVQAQQACLE

-724 VRYPIVNPRSNCVGD
+724 VRYPIVNPRNNCVGD
-739 KESSPGVRS
+739 KERSPGVRS

-768 GEVFFATQPEQFT
+768 GEVFFASQPEQFT
-781 FSEAQQYCESQ
+781 FPEAQQYCESQ

-824 YPIVSP
+824 YPIVTP

-867 LPPAE
+867 LPPVE
-872 EEGVTSF
+872 EEGITSF
-879 FEEDV
+879 FEDV

-893 EGVPSGEEA
+893 EGVPSGEEV

-917 WGTEVFPTDVSVLS
+917 WGTEVFPTDMSLLS

-951 SISEVSGEVTESG
+951 SISKVPGEVTESG
-964 EHQVSGESSASGWIS
+964 EQVSGEVSASGWVS
-979 GVTDTSGEPTSGVFE
+979 GVPDTSGEPTSGVFE
-994 LSGEHSGIGESGLP
+994 HSGEHSGIGESGLP

-1013 TSGFLP
+1013 ISGFLP
-1019 GESGLPSGDLSGLP
+1019 GESGLPSGDLSGMP
-1033 SGTVDISGLPSAEE
+1033 SGIVDISGLPSAEE
-1047 DVSVST
+1047 DVSVSI
-1053 SRIPEISGMP
+1053 SRIPEFSGMP
-1063 SGVESSGLPSGF
+1063 SGVESSGLPSGLG
-1075 SGEISGTELVS
+1075 GETSGTELVS

-1097 SGFPTVSLVDTTLV
+1097 SGFPTISLVDTTLV

-1146 SGRAQGLPSGAELS
+1146 SGGAQGLPSGVELSGEPSGGPELS

-1174 GEPQLSGE
+1174 G
-1182 PSGVKELSGE
+1182 
-1192 PSGEPQLSGE
+1192 
-1202 PSGVKELSGE
+1202 
-1212 PSGEPQLSGEPS
+1212 
-1224 GVPELSGEPSGEP
+1224 VPELSREPSGD
-1237 QLSGEPS
+1237 S
-1244 GVPEVSGE
+1244 
-1252 PSGEPQLSGEP
+1252 
-1263 SGVPELS
+1263 EL
-1270 GGPSGEPELSG
+1270 
-1281 EPSGVPELSGEPSRG
+1281 
-1296 PEHSG
+1296 SG

-1309 GEPSGTH
+1309 GEPSGTL
-1316 EVSGLVDLSGLPS
+1316 VISGLVDLSGLTS
-1329 GIDGSGEASGITFVD
+1329 GIDGSGEASGITFID
-1344 ASFEEVTTTPSITGA
+1344 TSLEEVTTTPSITGA

-1367 SGLPSGGEDS
+1367 SGLPSGGEDA

-1390 PSGHVDFGGSVSG
+1390 SSGHVDFGGSVSG
-1403 VLEMSGH
+1403 VLRISGY
-1410 PSGVIDSS
+1410 PSGVIDGS

-1423 DYVTS
+1423 VDVTS
-1428 GLPSGEES
+1428 VLPSGEGS
-1436 GLTSGFPTVSLV
+1436 GLTSGFPAVSLV
-1448 DTTLVEVVTQTSV
+1448 DTTSVEVVTQTSV

-1489 SGAVETSGFPSATG
+1489 SGAMETSGLPSGTG

-1513 YVSGDISGAPDLSGQ
+1513 YVSGDISGATDLSGQ
-1528 SSAVTDISGEASGLP
+1528 SSAVTDSSGEASGLP

-1573 PYGFGPSGEASS
+1573 PYSFGPSGEASA
-1585 SGELSGETSA
+1585 SGELSGETSV
-1595 LPESGIETSTAYEIS
+1595 LPESSTETSTAYEIS

-1636 PEASV
+1636 PE
-1641 ETSTVHEISGE
+1641 
-1652 TSAFPE
+1652 FN
-1658 FSIETS
+1658 IETS
-1664 TIQEIS
+1664 TIQEI
-1670 GETSAFPELSIQT
+1670 T
-1683 STSQE
+1683 
-1688 ARGETSGYPEISIE
+1688 RGETSGYPEIIIE
-1702 TSTIQEL
+1702 TSTIQEV

-1722 TSTIQ
+1722 TSTMQ
-1727 EISGETSAFPEIT
+1727 EISGETSALPEIR
-1740 IETSTIQDISGE
+1740 IETSTSQDISGE

-1759 KMETF
+1759 RIETF
-1764 TSQEARGETSGYP
+1764 TSQEARGEISGYP

-1846 QEARGETSGYPE
+1846 QEARGETS
-1858 ISIETSTVHETSG
+1858 
-1871 EASAFPEISIE
+1871 AFPEISIE

-1913 SAFPEISIETST
+1913 SAYPEIRIETSTSQEARGETSVFPEISIETST
-1925 VHEIS
+1925 LHEIS
-1930 GETSAF
+1930 GETSAV
-1936 PEISIETSTVHE
+1936 PEISIETPTSQEARGETSAYPEIILETSTVQE
-1948 ISGETSAFPEIRIE
+1948 VSGETSAFPEMRIE

-1972 TSAFPEISIETST
+1972 TSAFPEISIETS
-1985 VHEIS
+1985 
-1990 GEASAFPEISTET
+1990 P
-2003 LTSQEARG
+2003 
-2011 ETSAYP
+2011 
-2017 EISIETS
+2017 
-2024 TVQELSGE
+2024 
-2032 TSAFPEIRIE
+2032 
-2042 TSTSQEARGET
+2042 
-2053 SAFPEISIETS
+2053 
-2064 SVHET
+2064 VHET
-2069 SVEASAL
+2069 SEETSAL

-2083 AATSLAS
+2083 AGTSLAS

-2097 EEKEV
+2097 EAKEI
-2102 PDATSGAV
+2102 PEATSGAV
-2110 THSIAGISGETSVPD
+2110 IHSIVGISGETSAPD
-2125 VVIST
+2125 VVVST
-2130 STPDVEPTQGPRNH
+2130 STPDAEPPQRPRNP

-2196 TEDTDECHSSPCLN
+2196 TE
-2210 GATCVDGI
+2210 
-2218 DSFKCLCLPSYGGDL
+2218 
-2233 CEIDLE
+2233 DLE

-2331 AAGEDCVVMIWHEQ
+2331 VAGEDCVVMIWHEQ

>member
-8 FVCLRVIAAA
+8 FVCLRVITAAIC
-18 VSVELSD
+18 VELSD

-52 YFNIPEEQD
+52 YFNIPEEED
-61 TSALLNPRIKWS
+61 ASALLTPRIKWS

-93 NTEYRE
+93 NTEYKE

-226 VRTYGVREPDE
+226 VRTYGIREPDE

-318 LVGVWTVYLYINQ
+318 LVGVRTVYLYVNQ

-336 PSSRYDAICYSEQ
+336 PDSRYDAICYSGE
-349 KEIVIL
+349 
-355 VRLHALSVRI
+355 
-365 QLSFSH
+365 
-371 GSDVL
+371 
-376 WRLSKLPYFPLA
+376 
-388 TLNSLQ
+388 
-394 QALEVSAD
+394 
-402 LDMGKVFPGRAGRRA
+402 
-417 GKVLSDLPAVVPS
+417 
-430 VLRCCREP
+430 
-438 LWRKENHFFYQTA
+438 
-451 MISLLMSEPANTQ
+451 
-464 LLLGGSTSAVHLA
+464 
-477 GLTMSSLIA
+477 
-486 ALSSDVGDDV
+486 DV
-496 ETLVPGQFID
+496 ETLIPGQFID
-506 ETGSELGSAF
+506 ELGSGLGGAF

-527 LPLPRNATEEE
+527 LPLPQNATEEE

-548 MEITPIATELY
+548 IEITPTATKLY
-559 EGFTVLP
+559 EGVTVLP
-566 DLFATGVTIETA
+566 DFFTTSVTVETA
-578 APEEENVTR
+578 APEKENVTME
-587 GDVTGVWAVPE
+587 DVTGGWTVSE
-598 EVTTIALGYTLTTA
+598 EVTTIALGTAITTGM
-612 LTTETAE
+612 AE
-619 VSSVEEAMGVTAT
+619 VSSVEEATRVTAT
-632 PGLESASAFTVEDQL
+632 PGLESASVFTVEDQL
-647 VRVTAVPGVDLL
+647 VQVTAAPGVGLL
-659 PKQPISPT
+659 PEQPISPM
-667 GVVFHYRDA
+667 GVVFHYRAA

-681 FSFVQAQKACLE
+681 FSFVQAQQACLE

-724 VRYPIVNPRSNCVGD
+724 VRYPIVNPRNNCVGD
-739 KESSPGVRS
+739 KENSPGVRS

-759 VYCYIDRLK
+759 VYCYVDRLK
-768 GEVFFATQPEQFT
+768 GEVFFATQPEKFT
-781 FSEAQQYCESQ
+781 FPEAQQYCESQ

-841 RTVYQHYNQTGFPD
+841 RTIYQHYNQTGFPD

-867 LPPAE
+867 LPPT

-879 FEEDV
+879 FDDV

-893 EGVPSGEEA
+893 EGVPSGEEV
-902 TVETEFATQPENQTA
+902 TMETELATQPENQTA
-917 WGTEVFPTDVSVLS
+917 WGTEVFPTDVSLLS
-931 VSPSAFPPATVI
+931 VSPPAFPPATVI
-943 PEETSTDA
+943 PEETSTNA
-951 SISEVSGEVTESG
+951 SFTEVSGEVTESG
-964 EHQVSGESSASGWIS
+964 EHQVSGEPPASGWAS
-979 GVTDTSGEPTSGVFE
+979 GAVDTSGEPTSGVSE

-1019 GESGLPSGDLSGLP
+1019 GESELPSGDLRGVP
-1033 SGTVDISGLPSAEE
+1033 SGTVDISGLPSAEG
-1047 DVSVST
+1047 DVSAPT
-1053 SRIPEISGMP
+1053 LRIPEISGMP

-1075 SGEISGTELVS
+1075 SGDIPGTELVS
-1086 GVSSGEESGLT
+1086 GLSSGEESGLT

-1111 EVVTTAPER
+1111 EVVTTVPER

-1146 SGRAQGLPSGAELS
+1146 SGRSQGLPSGAEFS

-1174 GEPQLSGE
+1174 GEPELSRGPSRAPELSRE
-1182 PSGVKELSGE
+1182 PSGGSEL
-1192 PSGEPQLSGE
+1192 
-1202 PSGVKELSGE
+1202 
-1212 PSGEPQLSGEPS
+1212 
-1224 GVPELSGEPSGEP
+1224 
-1237 QLSGEPS
+1237 
-1244 GVPEVSGE
+1244 
-1252 PSGEPQLSGEP
+1252 
-1263 SGVPELS
+1263 
-1270 GGPSGEPELSG
+1270 
-1281 EPSGVPELSGEPSRG
+1281 
-1296 PEHSG
+1296 SG
-1301 LPSGLDVS
+1301 LPSGLDIS

-1316 EVSGLVDLSGLPS
+1316 EISGMVDLSGLTS
-1329 GIDGSGEASGITFVD
+1329 GVDGSGEASGITFVD
-1344 ASFEEVTTTPSITGA
+1344 ASLEEVTTSPSITGA
-1359 EAKEILEI
+1359 EAKEVLEI
-1367 SGLPSGGEDS
+1367 SGLPSGAEDT
-1377 SGMVSGSLDISGE
+1377 SGMLSGNLDISGQ
-1390 PSGHVDFGGSVSG
+1390 PSGQVDFDGSVSG

-1410 PSGVIDSS
+1410 PSGVIESS

-1423 DYVTS
+1423 VDITS
-1428 GLPSGEES
+1428 SLLSGEGS

-1448 DTTLVEVVTQTSV
+1448 DTTLMEVVTQASG
-1461 AQEVGEGPSGMIE
+1461 AQEVGEGPSGMIG
-1474 ISGFP
+1474 ISGFS

-1489 SGAVETSGFPSATG
+1489 SGAVEISGFPSGTG
-1503 DFSGEPSGIP
+1503 DFSGETSRIP
-1513 YVSGDISGAPDLSGQ
+1513 YISGDFSGATDLSGQ
-1528 SSAVTDISGEASGLP
+1528 SSAMTDISGEASGLP
-1543 EVTLVTSDL
+1543 EVTLVTSDF

-1573 PYGFGPSGEASS
+1573 PYIFGSSGEASA

-1595 LPESGIETSTAYEIS
+1595 LPESGVETSTAYEIS
-1610 GETSAFPETSIET
+1610 GETSAFPETGIET

-1636 PEASV
+1636 PE
-1641 ETSTVHEISGE
+1641 TG
-1652 TSAFPE
+1652 
-1658 FSIETS
+1658 IETS
-1664 TIQEIS
+1664 TIQEITY
-1670 GETSAFPELSIQT
+1670 ET
-1683 STSQE
+1683 
-1688 ARGETSGYPEISIE
+1688 
-1702 TSTIQEL
+1702 

-1722 TSTIQ
+1722 TSTTQ
-1727 EISGETSAFPEIT
+1727 EISGETSAFPEIR
-1740 IETSTIQDISGE
+1740 IETSTIQEISGE
-1752 TSAFPEI
+1752 SSAFPEI
-1759 KMETF
+1759 RIETF
-1764 TSQEARGETSGYP
+1764 TSQEARGETSAYP

-1824 TVHEISGE
+1824 TVHE
-1832 SSAFPEIR
+1832 
-1840 IETSTN
+1840 T
-1846 QEARGETSGYPE
+1846 
-1858 ISIETSTVHETSG
+1858 
-1871 EASAFPEISIE
+1871 
-1882 TSTVHE
+1882 
-1888 ISGETSAFPE
+1888 SGETSAFPE
-1898 ISIETSTVHEISGET
+1898 ISIETSM
-1913 SAFPEISIETST
+1913 
-1925 VHEIS
+1925 
-1930 GETSAF
+1930 
-1936 PEISIETSTVHE
+1936 VHE

-1972 TSAFPEISIETST
+1972 TSSLPEISIETST
-1985 VHEIS
+1985 IQEIS
-1990 GEASAFPEISTET
+1990 GETSAFPEIRIET
-2003 LTSQEARG
+2003 PTHQEARG

-2032 TSAFPEIRIE
+2032 TSAFPGIRIE

-2053 SAFPEISIETS
+2053 SVFPEFSIETS
-2064 SVHET
+2064 TVHET
-2069 SVEASAL
+2069 SGETSAL
-2076 PAVNIET
+2076 PAANIET

-2097 EEKEV
+2097 EEKEIPV
-2102 PDATSGAV
+2102 TTSGAV
-2110 THSIAGISGETSVPD
+2110 THSMAGVFRETAVPD
-2125 VVIST
+2125 IVIST
-2130 STPDVEPTQGPRNH
+2130 SSPDVEPTQGPRNPK
-2144 EEAQLEIEPSPPAV
+2144 EAQLEIDQSPPAV
-2158 SGQETETAVVLDNPH
+2158 SGQEVETAVVLDNPH
-2173 LLATA
+2173 LLATT

-2218 DSFKCLCLPSYGGDL
+2218 DFFKCLCLPSYGGDL
-2233 CEIDLE
+2233 CEIDLQ

-2251 CYRHFEERE
+2251 CYRHFEDRE
-2260 TWMDAETRCRQH
+2260 TWMDAENRCRQH

-2295 QWIGLSDRAVE
+2295 QWIGLNDRAVE

-2331 AAGEDCVVMIWHEQ
+2331 TAGEDCVVMIWHER

-2413 NGQWEEPRIS
+2413 DGQWEEPRIS
-2423 CINPSNY
+2423 CTNPSNY
-2430 QRRLYKRSPRSR
+2430 QRSLYKRSLSSR
-2442 SRPSGRAVHR
+2442 SRPSGRAAHR

>member
-8 FVCLRVIAAA
+8 FVCLQVITAAD
-18 VSVELSD
+18 SVELSD

-41 VVLGSSLNIPC
+41 VILGNSLNIPC

-61 TSALLNPRIKWS
+61 TSVMLTPRIKWS

-93 NTEYRE
+93 NSEYRE
-99 AISLPNYPAI
+99 VISLPNYPAI

-261 TFQEAFDKCRSLG
+261 TFQEAFEKCRSLG

-318 LVGVWTVYLYINQ
+318 LVGVRTVYLYVNQ

-336 PSSRYDAICYSEQ
+336 PDSRYDAICYS
-349 KEIVIL
+349 
-355 VRLHALSVRI
+355 
-365 QLSFSH
+365 
-371 GSDVL
+371 
-376 WRLSKLPYFPLA
+376 
-388 TLNSLQ
+388 
-394 QALEVSAD
+394 
-402 LDMGKVFPGRAGRRA
+402 
-417 GKVLSDLPAVVPS
+417 
-430 VLRCCREP
+430 
-438 LWRKENHFFYQTA
+438 
-451 MISLLMSEPANTQ
+451 
-464 LLLGGSTSAVHLA
+464 
-477 GLTMSSLIA
+477 
-486 ALSSDVGDDV
+486 GDDI
-496 ETLVPGQFID
+496 ESLVPGQFID
-506 ETGSELGSAF
+506 EIGSELGSAF

-527 LPLPRNATEEE
+527 LPLSRNATEEE

-548 MEITPIATELY
+548 IEITPTATRLD
-559 EGFTVLP
+559 EGFTALP
-566 DLFATGVTIETA
+566 DLFTTALTAETA
-578 APEEENVTR
+578 ATEEENVTR
-587 GDVTGVWAVPE
+587 KDVTAVWTVPE
-598 EVTTIALGYTLTTA
+598 EATTIDIGTA
-612 LTTETAE
+612 VTISAFGTAGTTETAE
-619 VSSVEEAMGVTAT
+619 VSSVEEVVGVTAT
-632 PGLESASAFTVEDQL
+632 PGLEPASAFTVEDQL
-647 VRVTAVPGVDLL
+647 VRVTAAPGAGHL
-659 PKQPISPT
+659 PEQPISPT
-667 GVVFHYRDA
+667 GVVFHYRAA

-693 NNAVI
+693 NSAVI
-698 ATPEQLQAAYE
+698 ATPQQLQAAYE

-724 VRYPIVNPRSNCVGD
+724 VRYPIVNPRNNCIGD
-739 KESSPGVRS
+739 KENTPGVRS

-768 GEVFFATQPEQFT
+768 GDVFFATQPEQFT
-781 FSEAQQYCESQ
+781 FPEAQQHCESQ

-802 HAAWKQG
+802 HAAWKGG

-841 RTVYQHYNQTGFPD
+841 RTVYQHHNQTGFPD

-867 LPPAE
+867 LPPVE
-872 EEGVTSF
+872 EEGVTPF
-879 FEEDV
+879 FEDV

-893 EGVPSGEEA
+893 EGVPSGEEVTA
-902 TVETEFATQPENQTA
+902 ETESATQPENQTA
-917 WGTEVFPTDVSVLS
+917 WGTEVFPTDVSLLS
-931 VSPSAFPPATVI
+931 VSPSAFPPATIV
-943 PEETSTDA
+943 PEEASTNA
-951 SISEVSGEVTESG
+951 SVSEVSGEVTESG
-964 EHQVSGESSASGWIS
+964 EHQVSGESSASGWIP
-979 GVTDTSGEPTSGVFE
+979 GIPDTSGEPISGGFE
-994 LSGEHSGIGESGLP
+994 LSGDHSGIGESGLP

-1013 TSGFLP
+1013 GSGFPP
-1019 GESGLPSGDLSGLP
+1019 GESGLPSGDLIGVSSGVV
-1033 SGTVDISGLPSAEE
+1033 GYLPSAEE
-1047 DVSVST
+1047 ETSVSI

-1063 SGVESSGLPSGF
+1063 SEVESSGLPFGA

-1086 GVSSGEESGLT
+1086 GMSSGEESGVT

-1111 EVVTTAPER
+1111 EVVTAATER
-1120 REEGKGSIGVS
+1120 QEEGKGSIGVS
-1131 GEGDLSGFPSTEWDT
+1131 GEGDLSGFPSSGWDS
-1146 SGRAQGLPSGAELS
+1146 SGGTQGLPSGAEPS
-1160 GEPSGVPELSGEPS
+1160 GEPSGVPELSG
-1174 GEPQLSGE
+1174 LS
-1182 PSGVKELSGE
+1182 
-1192 PSGEPQLSGE
+1192 
-1202 PSGVKELSGE
+1202 
-1212 PSGEPQLSGEPS
+1212 
-1224 GVPELSGEPSGEP
+1224 
-1237 QLSGEPS
+1237 
-1244 GVPEVSGE
+1244 
-1252 PSGEPQLSGEP
+1252 
-1263 SGVPELS
+1263 S
-1270 GGPSGEPELSG
+1270 GGSEL
-1281 EPSGVPELSGEPSRG
+1281 
-1296 PEHSG
+1296 SG
-1301 LPSGLDVS
+1301 LPSGLDGS
-1309 GEPSGTH
+1309 GETSGTH
-1316 EVSGLVDLSGLPS
+1316 EISGLVDLSGLSS
-1329 GIDGSGEASGITFVD
+1329 GIEGSTEASGVTFVD
-1344 ASFEEVTTTPSITGA
+1344 ATLEEVTTTSPVTRA
-1359 EAKEILEI
+1359 EAKETLET
-1367 SGLPSGGEDS
+1367 SGLPSGDEDG

-1403 VLEMSGH
+1403 VLEVSGY
-1410 PSGVIDSS
+1410 PSGVTDSS
-1418 GEVSG
+1418 GDISG
-1423 DYVTS
+1423 VDVTS
-1428 GLPSGEES
+1428 GLLSGEES
-1436 GLTSGFPTVSLV
+1436 GLTSGFPTLV

-1474 ISGFP
+1474 ISGFT

-1489 SGAVETSGFPSATG
+1489 SGAVETSGFPSG
-1503 DFSGEPSGIP
+1503 DLSEEPSGIP
-1513 YVSGDISGAPDLSGQ
+1513 YISGDFSGATDLSGQ
-1528 SSAVTDISGEASGLP
+1528 SSTVTDISGEASGLP
-1543 EVTLVTSDL
+1543 GITLVTSDL

-1558 PTVSQELGGETAVTF
+1558 PTVSQELGGETATF
-1573 PYGFGPSGEASS
+1573 PYSLGPSGEASG

-1595 LPESGIETSTAYEIS
+1595 LPESALETSTAYEIS
-1610 GETSAFPETSIET
+1610 GETSAFPETGIET
-1623 STIQEISGETSAF
+1623 STI
-1636 PEASV
+1636 
-1641 ETSTVHEISGE
+1641 HEISGE
-1652 TSAFPE
+1652 ASAFPE
-1658 FSIETS
+1658 FN
-1664 TIQEIS
+1664 
-1670 GETSAFPELSIQT
+1670 
-1683 STSQE
+1683 
-1688 ARGETSGYPEISIE
+1688 
-1702 TSTIQEL
+1702 
-1709 SGETSAFPESSTE
+1709 TE

-1727 EISGETSAFPEIT
+1727 EISGETSAFPEIFPET
-1740 IETSTIQDISGE
+1740 STKASTDQEASGETSAFPESSTETSTMQEISGETSGFPEIRIETSTSQDISGE

-1759 KMETF
+1759 RIETF
-1764 TSQEARGETSGYP
+1764 TSQEARGEISGYP

-1806 HEISGETSAF
+1806 HEISGE
-1816 PEISIETS
+1816 
-1824 TVHEISGE
+1824 

-1840 IETSTN
+1840 IETYTN
-1846 QEARGETSGYPE
+1846 
-1858 ISIETSTVHETSG
+1858 
-1871 EASAFPEISIE
+1871 
-1882 TSTVHE
+1882 
-1888 ISGETSAFPE
+1888 
-1898 ISIETSTVHEISGET
+1898 
-1913 SAFPEISIETST
+1913 
-1925 VHEIS
+1925 
-1930 GETSAF
+1930 
-1936 PEISIETSTVHE
+1936 
-1948 ISGETSAFPEIRIE
+1948 
-1962 TSTSQEARGE
+1962 
-1972 TSAFPEISIETST
+1972 
-1985 VHEIS
+1985 
-1990 GEASAFPEISTET
+1990 
-2003 LTSQEARG
+2003 QEARG

-2024 TVQELSGE
+2024 TVHE
-2032 TSAFPEIRIE
+2032 TS
-2042 TSTSQEARGET
+2042 GET

-2064 SVHET
+2064 TVHET
-2069 SVEASAL
+2069 SGDVSSFPEISIATSTVHETSGEIPAFPEIRIETSTGEEARGETSTFPEISIETSTVHDISGETSAFPEFSIETPTSQEARSEPSAYPEIFIGTSTVQEVSGETSAFPEIRVGTPTSQEAHGETFPEISLEASTVHETSGEASAL
-2076 PAVNIET
+2076 PAANIKT

-2090 GEPSGAP
+2090 GEPFGTP
-2097 EEKEV
+2097 EQKEI
-2102 PDATSGAV
+2102 PDPTSGAV

-2125 VVIST
+2125 IVIST
-2130 STPDVEPTQGPRNH
+2130 RTPDVEPTEGLRNP
-2144 EEAQLEIEPSPPAV
+2144 EEAQLEMEPSPPVV
-2158 SGQETETAVVLDNPH
+2158 SEQETETAVAPDNPH
-2173 LLATA
+2173 LLATT

-2196 TEDTDECHSSPCLN
+2196 TEDTDVCHSSPCLN

-2218 DSFKCLCLPSYGGDL
+2218 DSFKCFCLPSYGGDL

-2317 QFENWRPNQPDNFF
+2317 QYENWRPNQPDNFF
-2331 AAGEDCVVMIWHEQ
+2331 SAGEDCVVMIWHEK

-2367 CGDPPVV
+2367 CGDPPAV
-2374 ENARTFGRKKDRYEI
+2374 ENARTFGRKKERYEI
-2389 NSMVRYQCNQGYIQR
+2389 NSLVRYQCEQGYIQR

-2413 NGQWEEPRIS
+2413 NGQWEQPRIS
-2423 CINPSNY
+2423 CLNPSSY
-2430 QRRLYKRSPRSR
+2430 QSRLYKRSPRSR
-2442 SRPSGRAVHR
+2442 SKASGSAVHR
-2452 PTH
+2452 RAH

>member
-8 FVCLRVIAAA
+8 FVCLRVITAA
-18 VSVELSD
+18 VSVELSGT
-25 SSDGLEVK
+25 SDGLEVK

-61 TSALLNPRIKWS
+61 TSALLTPRIKWS

-93 NTEYRE
+93 NTQYRE

-143 EVLVKGIVFHYRAIS
+143 EILVKGIVFHYRAIS

-318 LVGVWTVYLYINQ
+318 LVGVRTVYLYVNQ

-336 PSSRYDAICYSEQ
+336 PHSRYDAICYSGE
-349 KEIVIL
+349 
-355 VRLHALSVRI
+355 
-365 QLSFSH
+365 
-371 GSDVL
+371 
-376 WRLSKLPYFPLA
+376 
-388 TLNSLQ
+388 
-394 QALEVSAD
+394 
-402 LDMGKVFPGRAGRRA
+402 
-417 GKVLSDLPAVVPS
+417 
-430 VLRCCREP
+430 
-438 LWRKENHFFYQTA
+438 
-451 MISLLMSEPANTQ
+451 
-464 LLLGGSTSAVHLA
+464 
-477 GLTMSSLIA
+477 
-486 ALSSDVGDDV
+486 DV

-548 MEITPIATELY
+548 IEITPTATELY

-566 DLFATGVTIETA
+566 DLFATSVTVETA

-598 EVTTIALGYTLTTA
+598 EVTTIALGTA
-612 LTTETAE
+612 ITTEMAE
-619 VSSVEEAMGVTAT
+619 VSSVEEVVGVTAT

-647 VRVTAVPGVDLL
+647 VRVTAAPDVGLL
-659 PKQPISPT
+659 PEQPISPT
-667 GVVFHYRDA
+667 GVVFHYRAA

-681 FSFVQAQKACLE
+681 FSFVQAQQACLE

-739 KESSPGVRS
+739 KENSPGVRS

-781 FSEAQQYCESQ
+781 FPEAQQYCESQ

-824 YPIVSP
+824 YPIVTP

-841 RTVYQHYNQTGFPD
+841 RTVYQHYNQTGFPH

-884 LATQVIPGV
+884 LGTQVIPGV
-893 EGVPSGEEA
+893 EGIPSGEEA

-917 WGTEVFPTDVSVLS
+917 WGTEVFPTDVSLLS
-931 VSPSAFPPATVI
+931 GGPSAFPPATVI

-951 SISEVSGEVTESG
+951 SVSEVSGEVTESG

-979 GVTDTSGEPTSGVFE
+979 RVPDTSGEPTSGVFE
-994 LSGEHSGIGESGLP
+994 LSGEHSGIGESGLS

-1019 GESGLPSGDLSGLP
+1019 GESGLPSGDLSGVP
-1033 SGTVDISGLPSAEE
+1033 SGIVDISGLPSAEE
-1047 DVSVST
+1047 EVLVST

-1075 SGEISGTELVS
+1075 SGEISGTELIS
-1086 GVSSGEESGLT
+1086 GVSSGEESGLA
-1097 SGFPTVSLVDTTLV
+1097 SGFPTISLVDTTLV
-1111 EVVTTAPER
+1111 EVVTTSPEW

-1131 GEGDLSGFPSTEWDT
+1131 GEGDLSGFPSAEWDA
-1146 SGRAQGLPSGAELS
+1146 SGGPQGLPSGAELS
-1160 GEPSGVPELSGEPS
+1160 GEPSGEPELSGEPSRVPELSGEPS
-1174 GEPQLSGE
+1174 GGL
-1182 PSGVKELSGE
+1182 ELS
-1192 PSGEPQLSGE
+1192 
-1202 PSGVKELSGE
+1202 
-1212 PSGEPQLSGEPS
+1212 
-1224 GVPELSGEPSGEP
+1224 
-1237 QLSGEPS
+1237 
-1244 GVPEVSGE
+1244 
-1252 PSGEPQLSGEP
+1252 
-1263 SGVPELS
+1263 
-1270 GGPSGEPELSG
+1270 
-1281 EPSGVPELSGEPSRG
+1281 R
-1296 PEHSG
+1296 
-1301 LPSGLDVS
+1301 LPSGLDIS

-1316 EVSGLVDLSGLPS
+1316 QDLSGLTS

-1344 ASFEEVTTTPSITGA
+1344 ASLEEVTTTPSITGA

-1390 PSGHVDFGGSVSG
+1390 PSGPVDFGGSVSG

-1423 DYVTS
+1423 VDVTS
-1428 GLPSGEES
+1428 GLLSGEES

-1448 DTTLVEVVTQTSV
+1448 DTTLVEVVTHASI

-1489 SGAVETSGFPSATG
+1489 SGAVEISGFPSGTG

-1513 YVSGDISGAPDLSGQ
+1513 YVSEDISGATDLSGQ
-1528 SSAVTDISGEASGLP
+1528 SSSVTDISGEASGLP

-1558 PTVSQELGGETAVTF
+1558 PTASQELGGETAVTF
-1573 PYGFGPSGEASS
+1573 PYGFGPSSEASS

-1595 LPESGIETSTAYEIS
+1595 LPESGVETSTAYEIS
-1610 GETSAFPETSIET
+1610 GETSAFPETSVET
-1623 STIQEISGETSAF
+1623 STIHET
-1636 PEASV
+1636 
-1641 ETSTVHEISGE
+1641 SGE

-1670 GETSAFPELSIQT
+1670 GETSAFPEIIIET
-1683 STSQE
+1683 SPSQE
-1688 ARGETSGYPEISIE
+1688 ARGDHSGYPEISIE
-1702 TSTIQEL
+1702 TATVQEV
-1709 SGETSAFPESSTE
+1709 SGETSAFPESSTD

-1727 EISGETSAFPEIT
+1727 ETSGETSAFPEIRIET
-1740 IETSTIQDISGE
+1740 STIQDIRGETSALPEIRIETSTIQDISGE

-1759 KMETF
+1759 RIETSTVHEISGETSAFPEIIIETF

-1777 EISIETSTVH
+1777 EISIDTSTVH
-1787 ETSGET
+1787 ETSGAT

-1806 HEISGETSAF
+1806 HEISGETSVF
-1816 PEISIETS
+1816 PEIRIETS
-1824 TVHEISGE
+1824 TIQEISGE

-1840 IETSTN
+1840 IETATS
-1846 QEARGETSGYPE
+1846 QEARVETFG
-1858 ISIETSTVHETSG
+1858 
-1871 EASAFPEISIE
+1871 FPEISRE

-1898 ISIETSTVHEISGET
+1898 ISIET
-1913 SAFPEISIETST
+1913 P
-1925 VHEIS
+1925 
-1930 GETSAF
+1930 
-1936 PEISIETSTVHE
+1936 
-1948 ISGETSAFPEIRIE
+1948 
-1962 TSTSQEARGE
+1962 
-1972 TSAFPEISIETST
+1972 
-1985 VHEIS
+1985 
-1990 GEASAFPEISTET
+1990 
-2003 LTSQEARG
+2003 
-2011 ETSAYP
+2011 
-2017 EISIETS
+2017 
-2024 TVQELSGE
+2024 
-2032 TSAFPEIRIE
+2032 
-2042 TSTSQEARGET
+2042 
-2053 SAFPEISIETS
+2053 
-2064 SVHET
+2064 
-2069 SVEASAL
+2069 
-2076 PAVNIET
+2076 
-2083 AATSLAS
+2083 ATSLAS

-2097 EEKEV
+2097 EEKEI
-2102 PDATSGAV
+2102 PDVTSGAV

-2130 STPDVEPTQGPRNH
+2130 STPDVEPTEGPRNP

-2178 TAALPQVS
+2178 TPALPQVS

-2196 TEDTDECHSSPCLN
+2196 REDTDECHSSPCLN

-2260 TWMDAETRCRQH
+2260 TWMDAETKCRQH

>member
-8 FVCLRVIAAA
+8 FVCLRVITAAA
-18 VSVELSD
+18 SVELSD

-33 IPEQSPLR
+33 IPEQSPLL

-61 TSALLNPRIKWS
+61 TSALLTPRIKWS

-132 MYGIEDRQDTI
+132 MYGIEDRQDSI

-158 TRYTLNFEKAK
+158 TRYTLNFEQAK

-253 YATAPEKF
+253 YATDSKKF
-261 TFQEAFDKCRSLG
+261 TFQQAFDKCRSLG

-318 LVGVWTVYLYINQ
+318 LVGVRTVYLYVNQ

-336 PSSRYDAICYSEQ
+336 PDSLYDAICYS
-349 KEIVIL
+349 
-355 VRLHALSVRI
+355 
-365 QLSFSH
+365 
-371 GSDVL
+371 
-376 WRLSKLPYFPLA
+376 
-388 TLNSLQ
+388 
-394 QALEVSAD
+394 
-402 LDMGKVFPGRAGRRA
+402 
-417 GKVLSDLPAVVPS
+417 
-430 VLRCCREP
+430 
-438 LWRKENHFFYQTA
+438 
-451 MISLLMSEPANTQ
+451 
-464 LLLGGSTSAVHLA
+464 
-477 GLTMSSLIA
+477 
-486 ALSSDVGDDV
+486 GDDV

-506 ETGSELGSAF
+506 ETRTELGSAF
-516 TVQTVTQTEVE
+516 TVQTVTQTEME

-548 MEITPIATELY
+548 IEITPAATELY

-566 DLFATGVTIETA
+566 DFFTTSVTVETTATD
-578 APEEENVTR
+578 EENVTR
-587 GDVTGVWAVPE
+587 GDVTGGWAVPE
-598 EVTTIALGYTLTTA
+598 EVTTVALGTAITTG
-612 LTTETAE
+612 TAE
-619 VSSVEEAMGVTAT
+619 VSSVEEVMGVTAT

-647 VRVTAVPGVDLL
+647 VRATAAPGVGLV
-659 PKQPISPT
+659 PEQPISPT
-667 GVVFHYRDA
+667 GVVFHYRAA

-681 FSFVQAQKACLE
+681 FSFVQAQRACLE

-739 KESSPGVRS
+739 KVSSPGVRS

-768 GEVFFATQPEQFT
+768 GEVFFTTQPEQFT

-809 LDRCYAGWLADGSLR
+809 LDTCYAGWLADGSLR

-830 RPACGGDAPGV
+830 RPACGGDEPGV

-867 LPPAE
+867 LPPAGE
-872 EEGVTSF
+872 DGVTSF

-893 EGVPSGEEA
+893 EGVPSGEEV

-917 WGTEVFPTDVSVLS
+917 WGTEVFPTDVSLFS
-931 VSPSAFPPATVI
+931 VTPSVFPPATII

-951 SISEVSGEVTESG
+951 STSKAPGEVTESG
-964 EHQVSGESSASGWIS
+964 EHQVSGESSASGWVS
-979 GVTDTSGEPTSGVFE
+979 GVPDTSGEPTSGVFE

-1019 GESGLPSGDLSGLP
+1019 GESGLPSGDLSGVP
-1033 SGTVDISGLPSAEE
+1033 SGIVDISGLPSAEE
-1047 DVSVST
+1047 DISVST

-1086 GVSSGEESGLT
+1086 GVPSGEESGLT

-1131 GEGDLSGFPSTEWDT
+1131 GEGELSGFPSAEWDT
-1146 SGRAQGLPSGAELS
+1146 SGAQGLPSGAELS

-1174 GEPQLSGE
+1174 G
-1182 PSGVKELSGE
+1182 V
-1192 PSGEPQLSGE
+1192 
-1202 PSGVKELSGE
+1202 
-1212 PSGEPQLSGEPS
+1212 
-1224 GVPELSGEPSGEP
+1224 
-1237 QLSGEPS
+1237 
-1244 GVPEVSGE
+1244 
-1252 PSGEPQLSGEP
+1252 
-1263 SGVPELS
+1263 
-1270 GGPSGEPELSG
+1270 PELSG
-1281 EPSGVPELSGEPSRG
+1281 EPSGVPELSGEPSGG
-1296 PEHSG
+1296 PEISG

-1316 EVSGLVDLSGLPS
+1316 EVSGMVDLSGLTS
-1329 GIDGSGEASGITFVD
+1329 GIDGSSEASGITFVD
-1344 ASFEEVTTTPSITGA
+1344 ARLEEVTTTPSITGA

-1367 SGLPSGGEDS
+1367 SGLPSGGEDA

-1410 PSGVIDSS
+1410 LSGVIDSS

-1423 DYVTS
+1423 VDVTS
-1428 GLPSGEES
+1428 GLLSGEES

-1448 DTTLVEVVTQTSV
+1448 DTTMVEVVTQTSV

-1479 SGDRGLSGEG
+1479 SRDRGLSGEG
-1489 SGAVETSGFPSATG
+1489 SGAVETSGFPSGTG

-1513 YVSGDISGAPDLSGQ
+1513 YVSGDISGATDLSGQ
-1528 SSAVTDISGEASGLP
+1528 SSAVTDTSGEISGLP

-1558 PTVSQELGGETAVTF
+1558 PTVSQEMGGETAVTF
-1573 PYGFGPSGEASS
+1573 PYSFGPSGEASA

-1595 LPESGIETSTAYEIS
+1595 LPESSIETSTAYEIS
-1610 GETSAFPETSIET
+1610 GETSAFPETSTET
-1623 STIQEISGETSAF
+1623 STIQEIT
-1636 PEASV
+1636 
-1641 ETSTVHEISGE
+1641 H
-1652 TSAFPE
+1652 
-1658 FSIETS
+1658 
-1664 TIQEIS
+1664 
-1670 GETSAFPELSIQT
+1670 
-1683 STSQE
+1683 
-1688 ARGETSGYPEISIE
+1688 
-1702 TSTIQEL
+1702 EL

-1727 EISGETSAFPEIT
+1727 EVSGETSAFPEIRT
-1740 IETSTIQDISGE
+1740 ETSTIQEVSGE

-1759 KMETF
+1759 RTETS
-1764 TSQEARGETSGYP
+1764 TIQEVSGETSAFP
-1777 EISIETSTVH
+1777 EIRTETSTIQEVSGETSAFPEIRTETSTIQEVSGETSAFPEIRIETSTVH

-1793 SAFPEISIETSTV
+1793 SAFPEI
-1806 HEISGETSAF
+1806 G
-1816 PEISIETS
+1816 IETS

-1840 IETSTN
+1840 TETSTT

-1858 ISIETSTVHETSG
+1858 ISIETSTIHET
-1871 EASAFPEISIE
+1871 
-1882 TSTVHE
+1882 
-1888 ISGETSAFPE
+1888 
-1898 ISIETSTVHEISGET
+1898 
-1913 SAFPEISIETST
+1913 
-1925 VHEIS
+1925 S

-1990 GEASAFPEISTET
+1990 GETSAFPEISLET
-2003 LTSQEARG
+2003 PTSQEARG
-2011 ETSAYP
+2011 ETSAYS

-2024 TVQELSGE
+2024 TVHEVSGE
-2032 TSAFPEIRIE
+2032 TSAFPESSTE
-2042 TSTSQEARGET
+2042 TSPSQEARGET
-2053 SAFPEISIETS
+2053 SAFPETNIETS
-2064 SVHET
+2064 TVHET
-2069 SVEASAL
+2069 SGEASAL
-2076 PAVNIET
+2076 PAANIET

-2097 EEKEV
+2097 EEKEIPV
-2102 PDATSGAV
+2102 AASGAV
-2110 THSIAGISGETSVPD
+2110 THLITGISEETSAPD
-2125 VVIST
+2125 IVIST
-2130 STPDVEPTQGPRNH
+2130 STPDVELTQGPRSP
-2144 EEAQLEIEPSPPAV
+2144 EEAQLQIEPSPPVV
-2158 SGQETETAVVLDNPH
+2158 SGQDTQTAVVLDNPH

-2389 NSMVRYQCNQGYIQR
+2389 NSMVRYQCDQGYIQR

-2423 CINPSNY
+2423 CTNPSNY

-2452 PTH
+2452 PSH

>member
-8 FVCLRVIAAA
+8 FVCLRVITAAT
-18 VSVELSD
+18 SVELSD

-61 TSALLNPRIKWS
+61 TSALLTPRIKWS

-93 NTEYRE
+93 NTAYRE

-318 LVGVWTVYLYINQ
+318 LVGVRTVYLYVNQ

-336 PSSRYDAICYSEQ
+336 PHSRYDAICY
-349 KEIVIL
+349 
-355 VRLHALSVRI
+355 
-365 QLSFSH
+365 
-371 GSDVL
+371 
-376 WRLSKLPYFPLA
+376 
-388 TLNSLQ
+388 
-394 QALEVSAD
+394 
-402 LDMGKVFPGRAGRRA
+402 
-417 GKVLSDLPAVVPS
+417 
-430 VLRCCREP
+430 
-438 LWRKENHFFYQTA
+438 
-451 MISLLMSEPANTQ
+451 
-464 LLLGGSTSAVHLA
+464 
-477 GLTMSSLIA
+477 
-486 ALSSDVGDDV
+486 GDDA

-527 LPLPRNATEEE
+527 LSLPHNVTEEE

-548 MEITPIATELY
+548 IDVTPTTTELY

-566 DLFATGVTIETA
+566 DLFATSVTVETT

-598 EVTTIALGYTLTTA
+598 EITTVALGTA
-612 LTTETAE
+612 ITTEMAE
-619 VSSVEEAMGVTAT
+619 VSSVEEVVGVTAT
-632 PGLESASAFTVEDQL
+632 PGLEPASVFTVEDQL
-647 VRVTAVPGVDLL
+647 VRVTAAPGVGLL
-659 PKQPISPT
+659 PEQPISPT
-667 GVVFHYRDA
+667 GVVFHYRAA

-681 FSFVQAQKACLE
+681 FSFVQAQQACLE

-724 VRYPIVNPRSNCVGD
+724 VRYPIVNPRSNCIGD

-781 FSEAQQYCESQ
+781 FPEAQQYCESQ

-824 YPIVSP
+824 YPIVTP

-841 RTVYQHYNQTGFPD
+841 RTVYQHYNQTGFPN

-893 EGVPSGEEA
+893 EGVPSGEEV

-917 WGTEVFPTDVSVLS
+917 WGTDVFPTDVSLLS
-931 VSPSAFPPATVI
+931 VSPSAFPPAAVI

-964 EHQVSGESSASGWIS
+964 EHQVSGESSASGWVP
-979 GVTDTSGEPTSGVFE
+979 GVLDTSEEPASGVFE

-1008 SVDLH
+1008 SGDLH

-1047 DVSVST
+1047 DISVSA

-1063 SGVESSGLPSGF
+1063 SGGESSGLPSGF

-1086 GVSSGEESGLT
+1086 GVLSGEESGFA

-1120 REEGKGSIGVS
+1120 QEEGKGSIGAS
-1131 GEGDLSGFPSTEWDT
+1131 GEGDLSGFPSTDWVT
-1146 SGRAQGLPSGAELS
+1146 CGGAQGLPSGAELSGEPSGGSELS

-1174 GEPQLSGE
+1174 G
-1182 PSGVKELSGE
+1182 V
-1192 PSGEPQLSGE
+1192 
-1202 PSGVKELSGE
+1202 
-1212 PSGEPQLSGEPS
+1212 
-1224 GVPELSGEPSGEP
+1224 
-1237 QLSGEPS
+1237 
-1244 GVPEVSGE
+1244 
-1252 PSGEPQLSGEP
+1252 
-1263 SGVPELS
+1263 
-1270 GGPSGEPELSG
+1270 PELSG
-1281 EPSGVPELSGEPSRG
+1281 EPSGVPELSGEHSGVPKLRGEPSRG
-1296 PEHSG
+1296 PELSG

-1316 EVSGLVDLSGLPS
+1316 EVSGLTDLSGLTS
-1329 GIDGSGEASGITFVD
+1329 GVDGSGEASGITFVD
-1344 ASFEEVTTTPSITGA
+1344 ASLEEVTTPSITRA
-1359 EAKEILEI
+1359 EAKEILEV
-1367 SGLPSGGEDS
+1367 SGMPSGGEDA
-1377 SGMVSGSLDISGE
+1377 SGMASGSLDSSGE
-1390 PSGHVDFGGSVSG
+1390 PSGYVDFGGSVSG

-1423 DYVTS
+1423 VDVTS
-1428 GLPSGEES
+1428 GLLSGEES

-1448 DTTLVEVVTQTSV
+1448 DTTLVEVVTQMSV

-1489 SGAVETSGFPSATG
+1489 SGAVQTSGFPSGTG

-1513 YVSGDISGAPDLSGQ
+1513 YVSGDISGATDLSGQ
-1528 SSAVTDISGEASGLP
+1528 SSAVTAISVEASGLP

-1573 PYGFGPSGEASS
+1573 PYSFGPSGEASA
-1585 SGELSGETSA
+1585 SGELSGEISA
-1595 LPESGIETSTAYEIS
+1595 LPESGIETSRAYEIS
-1610 GETSAFPETSIET
+1610 GETSAFPETSTET

-1636 PEASV
+1636 PETSV
-1641 ETSTVHEISGE
+1641 
-1652 TSAFPE
+1652 
-1658 FSIETS
+1658 ETS

-1670 GETSAFPELSIQT
+1670 GETSAFPET
-1683 STSQE
+1683 SV
-1688 ARGETSGYPEISIE
+1688 E
-1702 TSTIQEL
+1702 TSTVQEV
-1709 SGETSAFPESSTE
+1709 SGETSAFSESSTE

-1727 EISGETSAFPEIT
+1727 EISGETSAFPEIR
-1740 IETSTIQDISGE
+1740 IETSTSQDISGE

-1759 KMETF
+1759 RIETF

-1777 EISIETSTVH
+1777 EISIKTSTVH

-1793 SAFPEISIETSTV
+1793 SAFPEISIETSTI
-1806 HEISGETSAF
+1806 HETSGETSAF

-1846 QEARGETSGYPE
+1846 QEARGETSAYPE
-1858 ISIETSTVHETSG
+1858 ISIETSTVHET
-1871 EASAFPEISIE
+1871 
-1882 TSTVHE
+1882 
-1888 ISGETSAFPE
+1888 
-1898 ISIETSTVHEISGET
+1898 
-1913 SAFPEISIETST
+1913 
-1925 VHEIS
+1925 S

-1972 TSAFPEISIETST
+1972 TSPFPEISIETST

-1990 GEASAFPEISTET
+1990 GEVSAFPEISIET
-2003 LTSQEARG
+2003 PTSQEARG

-2017 EISIETS
+2017 EISIEAS
-2024 TVQELSGE
+2024 TVQEVSGE

-2053 SAFPEISIETS
+2053 GETSAFPEISTETS
-2064 SVHET
+2064 TVHET
-2069 SVEASAL
+2069 SGEASAL
-2076 PAVNIET
+2076 PAANIET
-2083 AATSLAS
+2083 AATSLAN

-2097 EEKEV
+2097 KEKEV
-2102 PDATSGAV
+2102 PDATSGSV
-2110 THSIAGISGETSVPD
+2110 THSIAGVSGEMSVPD

-2130 STPDVEPTQGPRNH
+2130 STPDVEPTQGPRNP
-2144 EEAQLEIEPSPPAV
+2144 EEGQLEIEPSPPAV
-2158 SGQETETAVVLDNPH
+2158 SGQEVETAVVLDNPH
-2173 LLATA
+2173 LLATT

-2423 CINPSNY
+2423 CMNPSNY

>member
-8 FVCLRVIAAA
+8 FVCLQVITAAT
-18 VSVELSD
+18 SVELSD

-41 VVLGSSLNIPC
+41 VILGSSLNIPC

-61 TSALLNPRIKWS
+61 TSALLTPRIKWS

-99 AISLPNYPAI
+99 VISLPNYPAI

-143 EVLVKGIVFHYRAIS
+143 EVIVKGVVFHYRAIS

-226 VRTYGVREPDE
+226 VRTYGIREPDE

-287 KDGMDMCSAG
+287 KDGMDVCSAG

-318 LVGVWTVYLYINQ
+318 LVGVRTVYLYVNQ

-336 PSSRYDAICYSEQ
+336 PSSRYDAICYS
-349 KEIVIL
+349 
-355 VRLHALSVRI
+355 
-365 QLSFSH
+365 
-371 GSDVL
+371 
-376 WRLSKLPYFPLA
+376 
-388 TLNSLQ
+388 
-394 QALEVSAD
+394 
-402 LDMGKVFPGRAGRRA
+402 
-417 GKVLSDLPAVVPS
+417 
-430 VLRCCREP
+430 
-438 LWRKENHFFYQTA
+438 
-451 MISLLMSEPANTQ
+451 
-464 LLLGGSTSAVHLA
+464 
-477 GLTMSSLIA
+477 
-486 ALSSDVGDDV
+486 GDDV

-516 TVQTVTQTEVE
+516 TVQTVTRTEVE
-527 LPLPRNATEEE
+527 LSLPRNATEEE

-548 MEITPIATELY
+548 MDITPTATELY

-566 DLFATGVTIETA
+566 DLFATGVTVETE
-578 APEEENVTR
+578 APEEENMTR

-598 EVTTIALGYTLTTA
+598 GVTTITLGTA
-612 LTTETAE
+612 ITTEAAE
-619 VSSVEEAMGVTAT
+619 VSTVEEALGVTAT
-632 PGLESASAFTVEDQL
+632 PGLEPASVFTVEDQL
-647 VRVTAVPGVDLL
+647 VQVTAAPGVGLL
-659 PKQPISPT
+659 PEQPISPM
-667 GVVFHYRDA
+667 GVVFHYRA
-676 TSRYA
+676 GTSRYA
-681 FSFVQAQKACLE
+681 FSFVQAQEACLE

-739 KESSPGVRS
+739 KENSPGVRS

-781 FSEAQQYCESQ
+781 FLEAQQHCESQ

-841 RTVYQHYNQTGFPD
+841 RTIYQHYNQTGFPD

-879 FEEDV
+879 FEDV

-893 EGVPSGEEA
+893 EGVPSGEEV

-917 WGTEVFPTDVSVLS
+917 WGTEVFPTDVSLLS
-931 VSPSAFPPATVI
+931 VTPSAFPPATII
-943 PEETSTDA
+943 PEETATDA
-951 SISEVSGEVTESG
+951 SVSEVSGEVTESG
-964 EHQVSGESSASGWIS
+964 EHQVSGESSASGWVS
-979 GVTDTSGEPTSGVFE
+979 GVPDTSGEPSSGVFGVG
-994 LSGEHSGIGESGLP
+994 GEHSGIGESGLP

-1019 GESGLPSGDLSGLP
+1019 EESGLPSEDLSGVT
-1033 SGTVDISGLPSAEE
+1033 SGTVDISGLSSAEE
-1047 DVSVST
+1047 DVSVSI

-1063 SGVESSGLPSGF
+1063 SGVESSGLPFGF
-1075 SGEISGTELVS
+1075 SGETAGTELVS
-1086 GVSSGEESGLT
+1086 GMSSGEESGLA

-1111 EVVTTAPER
+1111 EVATTAPER

-1131 GEGDLSGFPSTEWDT
+1131 GEGDLSGFPSAEWDT
-1146 SGRAQGLPSGAELS
+1146 SGRAQGLPLGEELS
-1160 GEPSGVPELSGEPS
+1160 GEPSGGPELSGEPS
-1174 GEPQLSGE
+1174 GRS
-1182 PSGVKELSGE
+1182 ELSGE
-1192 PSGEPQLSGE
+1192 PSGRS
-1202 PSGVKELSGE
+1202 ELSGE
-1212 PSGEPQLSGEPS
+1212 PSGGL
-1224 GVPELSGEPSGEP
+1224 EL
-1237 QLSGEPS
+1237 
-1244 GVPEVSGE
+1244 
-1252 PSGEPQLSGEP
+1252 
-1263 SGVPELS
+1263 
-1270 GGPSGEPELSG
+1270 
-1281 EPSGVPELSGEPSRG
+1281 
-1296 PEHSG
+1296 SG
-1301 LPSGLDVS
+1301 LPSGLDIS

-1316 EVSGLVDLSGLPS
+1316 EISGLVDISGLPS
-1329 GIDGSGEASGITFVD
+1329 GTDGSGEASGITFVD
-1344 ASFEEVTTTPSITGA
+1344 ASLEEVTTAPSVTGA

-1367 SGLPSGGEDS
+1367 SGLPSGGEHA
-1377 SGMVSGSLDISGE
+1377 SGMASGSSDISGE
-1390 PSGHVDFGGSVSG
+1390 PSGHVDFGGSASG
-1403 VLEMSGH
+1403 VFEMSGH
-1410 PSGVIDSS
+1410 QSGVIDSS

-1423 DYVTS
+1423 VDVTS
-1428 GLPSGEES
+1428 GLLSGEGS

-1448 DTTLVEVVTQTSV
+1448 DTTLIEAVTQTSV
-1461 AQEVGEGPSGMIE
+1461 AQEVGEGPSGVIE
-1474 ISGFP
+1474 ISGFS

-1489 SGAVETSGFPSATG
+1489 SGAVETSGFPSGMG
-1503 DFSGEPSGIP
+1503 DFSGELSGIP
-1513 YVSGDISGAPDLSGQ
+1513 YITGDTPGTTDLSGQ

-1552 VEVVTR
+1552 EEVVTR

-1573 PYGFGPSGEASS
+1573 PYGFGPSGEASA

-1595 LPESGIETSTAYEIS
+1595 LPESGVETSTAYEIS
-1610 GETSAFPETSIET
+1610 GETPAFPETGIET
-1623 STIQEISGETSAF
+1623 STTQEISGETSAF
-1636 PEASV
+1636 HETSI
-1641 ETSTVHEISGE
+1641 ETSTVHETSGE

-1664 TIQEIS
+1664 TIPEVS
-1670 GETSAFPELSIQT
+1670 GETSAFPEVFIET

-1688 ARGETSGYPEISIE
+1688 ARGETSGYPEIIIE
-1702 TSTIQEL
+1702 TSTAPEV

-1727 EISGETSAFPEIT
+1727 EISGEASALPEIR
-1740 IETSTIQDISGE
+1740 IETSTSQDISGE

-1759 KMETF
+1759 RIETF
-1764 TSQEARGETSGYP
+1764 TSQEARGETSAYP

-1793 SAFPEISIETSTV
+1793 SAFPEISIQTSTV

-1816 PEISIETS
+1816 PEITIETS

-1846 QEARGETSGYPE
+1846 QEARGETSASPE
-1858 ISIETSTVHETSG
+1858 SSIETSTVHETSG
-1871 EASAFPEISIE
+1871 ESSAFPEISIE

-1898 ISIETSTVHEISGET
+1898 ISIETSTIRDISGET
-1913 SAFPEISIETST
+1913 SAFPEISIETSA

-1930 GETSAF
+1930 E
-1936 PEISIETSTVHE
+1936 
-1948 ISGETSAFPEIRIE
+1948 ETSAFPEIRIE

-1972 TSAFPEISIETST
+1972 TPAFPEIRIETST

-1990 GEASAFPEISTET
+1990 GETSAFPGISIET
-2003 LTSQEARG
+2003 PTSQEARG

-2017 EISIETS
+2017 EIIIETS
-2024 TVQELSGE
+2024 TVQEVSGE
-2032 TSAFPEIRIE
+2032 TSAFPEVRIE
-2042 TSTSQEARGET
+2042 TSTNQEARGET
-2053 SAFPEISIETS
+2053 SAFPETSIETS
-2064 SVHET
+2064 TVHET
-2069 SVEASAL
+2069 SGETSAFPEISRETSTVHETNGETSSL
-2076 PAVNIET
+2076 PAANIDT
-2083 AATSLAS
+2083 AANIDIAATSLAS
-2090 GEPSGAP
+2090 SEPTGAP
-2097 EEKEV
+2097 EKET
-2102 PDATSGAV
+2102 PDTTSGSV
-2110 THSIAGISGETSVPD
+2110 THSIAGEASVPD
-2125 VVIST
+2125 IVIST
-2130 STPDVEPTQGPRNH
+2130 SAPDVEPTQGPRNL

-2158 SGQETETAVVLDNPH
+2158 SGQETEAAVALDNPH

-2178 TAALPQVS
+2178 TAALPQVP
-2186 QEAIDALGPT
+2186 QEAIDTLGPT
-2196 TEDTDECHSSPCLN
+2196 TEDQ
-2210 GATCVDGI
+2210 
-2218 DSFKCLCLPSYGGDL
+2218 
-2233 CEIDLE
+2233 E

-2251 CYRHFEERE
+2251 CYRHFEDRE
-2260 TWMDAETRCRQH
+2260 TWMDAEARCRQH

-2367 CGDPPVV
+2367 CGDPPMV

-2389 NSMVRYQCNQGYIQR
+2389 NSMVRYQCDQGYIQR

-2430 QRRLYKRSPRSR
+2430 QRRLYKRSPRSQ

>member
-8 FVCLRVIAAA
+8 FVCLRVITTA

-61 TSALLNPRIKWS
+61 TSALLTPRIKWS

-143 EVLVKGIVFHYRAIS
+143 EILVKGIVFHYRAIS

-253 YATAPEKF
+253 YATNPEKF

-318 LVGVWTVYLYINQ
+318 LVGVRTVYLYVNQ

-336 PSSRYDAICYSEQ
+336 PHSRYDAICYS
-349 KEIVIL
+349 
-355 VRLHALSVRI
+355 
-365 QLSFSH
+365 
-371 GSDVL
+371 
-376 WRLSKLPYFPLA
+376 
-388 TLNSLQ
+388 
-394 QALEVSAD
+394 
-402 LDMGKVFPGRAGRRA
+402 
-417 GKVLSDLPAVVPS
+417 
-430 VLRCCREP
+430 
-438 LWRKENHFFYQTA
+438 
-451 MISLLMSEPANTQ
+451 
-464 LLLGGSTSAVHLA
+464 
-477 GLTMSSLIA
+477 
-486 ALSSDVGDDV
+486 GDDV

-548 MEITPIATELY
+548 VEITPTATELY

-566 DLFATGVTIETA
+566 DLFATSVTVETA

-598 EVTTIALGYTLTTA
+598 EVTTIALGTA
-612 LTTETAE
+612 ITTEKAE
-619 VSSVEEAMGVTAT
+619 VSSVEEVVGVTAT

-647 VRVTAVPGVDLL
+647 VQVTAAPGVGLL
-659 PKQPISPT
+659 PEQPISPT
-667 GVVFHYRDA
+667 GVVFHYRAA

-681 FSFVQAQKACLE
+681 FSFVQAQQACLE

-724 VRYPIVNPRSNCVGD
+724 VRYPIVNPRSNCLGD

-781 FSEAQQYCESQ
+781 FPEAQQYCESQ

-841 RTVYQHYNQTGFPD
+841 RTVYQLYNQTGFPD

-879 FEEDV
+879 SEEDV

-902 TVETEFATQPENQTA
+902 TVEAEFATQAENQTA
-917 WGTEVFPTDVSVLS
+917 WGTEVFPTDVSLLS
-931 VSPSAFPPATVI
+931 GGPSAFPPATVI

-951 SISEVSGEVTESG
+951 SVSEVSGEVTESG
-964 EHQVSGESSASGWIS
+964 EHQVSGESSASGWVS
-979 GVTDTSGEPTSGVFE
+979 GVPDTSGELTSGVVE
-994 LSGEHSGIGESGLP
+994 LSGEHSGTGESGLP

-1019 GESGLPSGDLSGLP
+1019 GESGLPSGDLSGVP
-1033 SGTVDISGLPSAEE
+1033 SGVVDISGLPSAEE

-1053 SRIPEISGMP
+1053 SRIPEVSGMP

-1086 GVSSGEESGLT
+1086 GMSSAEESGLA

-1131 GEGDLSGFPSTEWDT
+1131 GEGDLSGFPSAEWDT
-1146 SGRAQGLPSGAELS
+1146 SGGTQGLPSGAELRPELS

-1174 GEPQLSGE
+1174 GGPE
-1182 PSGVKELSGE
+1182 
-1192 PSGEPQLSGE
+1192 
-1202 PSGVKELSGE
+1202 
-1212 PSGEPQLSGEPS
+1212 LSGEPS
-1224 GVPELSGEPSGEP
+1224 GVPKLSGEPSG
-1237 QLSGEPS
+1237 G
-1244 GVPEVSGE
+1244 
-1252 PSGEPQLSGEP
+1252 
-1263 SGVPELS
+1263 
-1270 GGPSGEPELSG
+1270 PELSG

-1296 PEHSG
+1296 PELSG

-1316 EVSGLVDLSGLPS
+1316 EISGLVDLSGLTS
-1329 GIDGSGEASGITFVD
+1329 GIDGSGEALGITFVD
-1344 ASFEEVTTTPSITGA
+1344 ASLEEVTTTPSITGA

-1367 SGLPSGGEDS
+1367 SGLPSGGEHP

-1403 VLEMSGH
+1403 VLEMSGY
-1410 PSGVIDSS
+1410 PSGTTDSS

-1423 DYVTS
+1423 VDVTS
-1428 GLPSGEES
+1428 GLLSGEES
-1436 GLTSGFPTVSLV
+1436 GLASGFPTVSLV

-1489 SGAVETSGFPSATG
+1489 SGAVETSGFPSGTG
-1503 DFSGEPSGIP
+1503 DFSGEPSRIP
-1513 YVSGDISGAPDLSGQ
+1513 YISGDISGATDLSGQ
-1528 SSAVTDISGEASGLP
+1528 SSTVTDISGEASGLP

-1595 LPESGIETSTAYEIS
+1595 LPESGRETSTAYEIS
-1610 GETSAFPETSIET
+1610 GETSVFSET
-1623 STIQEISGETSAF
+1623 
-1636 PEASV
+1636 SV
-1641 ETSTVHEISGE
+1641 ETSTIHEISGE

-1670 GETSAFPELSIQT
+1670 GETSAFPEI
-1683 STSQE
+1683 
-1688 ARGETSGYPEISIE
+1688 IIK
-1702 TSTIQEL
+1702 TSTI
-1709 SGETSAFPESSTE
+1709 
-1722 TSTIQ
+1722 
-1727 EISGETSAFPEIT
+1727 
-1740 IETSTIQDISGE
+1740 
-1752 TSAFPEI
+1752 
-1759 KMETF
+1759 
-1764 TSQEARGETSGYP
+1764 
-1777 EISIETSTVH
+1777 H

-1824 TVHEISGE
+1824 TVREISGE
-1832 SSAFPEIR
+1832 SSVFPEIR

-1846 QEARGETSGYPE
+1846 QEARGETSAYPE
-1858 ISIETSTVHETSG
+1858 ISVETSTVHETSG
-1871 EASAFPEISIE
+1871 EASAFPDISIE

-1898 ISIETSTVHEISGET
+1898 ISIETPTVHEISGET
-1913 SAFPEISIETST
+1913 SAFPEITIETST

-1936 PEISIETSTVHE
+1936 PEITIETSTVHE

-1962 TSTSQEARGE
+1962 TSASQEARGETSALPEISIETSTVHEFSGETSAFPEISIETPRSQEARGE
-1972 TSAFPEISIETST
+1972 TSAFPEINIK
-1985 VHEIS
+1985 
-1990 GEASAFPEISTET
+1990 
-2003 LTSQEARG
+2003 
-2011 ETSAYP
+2011 
-2017 EISIETS
+2017 TS

-2042 TSTSQEARGET
+2042 TSTSQEAQGET

-2064 SVHET
+2064 TVHET
-2069 SVEASAL
+2069 SGEASAL
-2076 PAVNIET
+2076 PAANIET

-2097 EEKEV
+2097 EEKEI
-2102 PDATSGAV
+2102 PDTTSGAV
-2110 THSIAGISGETSVPD
+2110 THSIAGVSGETSVPD
-2125 VVIST
+2125 LVIST
-2130 STPDVEPTQGPRNH
+2130 SAPDVEPTQGPRNP

-2158 SGQETETAVVLDNPH
+2158 SGQKMETDAVLNNPH

-2186 QEAIDALGPT
+2186 QEAIDTLGPT

>member
-8 FVCLRVIAAA
+8 FVCLRVITAAT
-18 VSVELSD
+18 SVELSD

-61 TSALLNPRIKWS
+61 TSALLTPRIKWS

-93 NTEYRE
+93 NTAYRE

-318 LVGVWTVYLYINQ
+318 LVGVRTVYLYVNQ

-336 PSSRYDAICYSEQ
+336 PHSRYDAICY
-349 KEIVIL
+349 
-355 VRLHALSVRI
+355 
-365 QLSFSH
+365 
-371 GSDVL
+371 
-376 WRLSKLPYFPLA
+376 
-388 TLNSLQ
+388 
-394 QALEVSAD
+394 
-402 LDMGKVFPGRAGRRA
+402 
-417 GKVLSDLPAVVPS
+417 
-430 VLRCCREP
+430 
-438 LWRKENHFFYQTA
+438 
-451 MISLLMSEPANTQ
+451 
-464 LLLGGSTSAVHLA
+464 
-477 GLTMSSLIA
+477 
-486 ALSSDVGDDV
+486 GDDA

-527 LPLPRNATEEE
+527 LSLPHNVTEEE

-548 MEITPIATELY
+548 IEITPTTTELY

-566 DLFATGVTIETA
+566 DLFATSVTVETA
-578 APEEENVTR
+578 VPEEENVTR

-598 EVTTIALGYTLTTA
+598 KITTIALGTA
-612 LTTETAE
+612 ITTEMAE
-619 VSSVEEAMGVTAT
+619 VSSVEEVVGVTAT
-632 PGLESASAFTVEDQL
+632 PGVEPASVFTVEDQL
-647 VRVTAVPGVDLL
+647 VRVTAAPDVGLL
-659 PKQPISPT
+659 PEQPISPT
-667 GVVFHYRDA
+667 GVVFHYRAA

-681 FSFVQAQKACLE
+681 FSFVQAQQACLE

-724 VRYPIVNPRSNCVGD
+724 VRYPIVNPRSNCIGD

-768 GEVFFATQPEQFT
+768 GEVFFATKPEQFT
-781 FSEAQQYCESQ
+781 FPEAQQYCESQ

-824 YPIVSP
+824 YPIVTP

-867 LPPAE
+867 LPPVE

-879 FEEDV
+879 FEDV

-893 EGVPSGEEA
+893 EGVPSGEEV

-917 WGTEVFPTDVSVLS
+917 WGTEVFPTDVSLLS

-951 SISEVSGEVTESG
+951 SISKVSEEVTESG
-964 EHQVSGESSASGWIS
+964 EHQVSGESSASGWVP
-979 GVTDTSGEPTSGVFE
+979 GVLDTSEEPTSGVFE

-1019 GESGLPSGDLSGLP
+1019 GESGLPSGDLSGVP

-1086 GVSSGEESGLT
+1086 GVSSGEESGFA

-1120 REEGKGSIGVS
+1120 QEEGKGSIGAS
-1131 GEGDLSGFPSTEWDT
+1131 GEGDLSGFPSTDWVT
-1146 SGRAQGLPSGAELS
+1146 CGGAQGLPSGAELS
-1160 GEPSGVPELSGEPS
+1160 GEPSGG
-1174 GEPQLSGE
+1174 
-1182 PSGVKELSGE
+1182 
-1192 PSGEPQLSGE
+1192 
-1202 PSGVKELSGE
+1202 
-1212 PSGEPQLSGEPS
+1212 
-1224 GVPELSGEPSGEP
+1224 
-1237 QLSGEPS
+1237 
-1244 GVPEVSGE
+1244 
-1252 PSGEPQLSGEP
+1252 
-1263 SGVPELS
+1263 
-1270 GGPSGEPELSG
+1270 PELSG
-1281 EPSGVPELSGEPSRG
+1281 EPSGVPELRGEPSRG
-1296 PEHSG
+1296 PELSG

-1316 EVSGLVDLSGLPS
+1316 EFSGLMDLSGLTS
-1329 GIDGSGEASGITFVD
+1329 GVDGSGEASGITFVD
-1344 ASFEEVTTTPSITGA
+1344 ASLEEVTTPSITRA
-1359 EAKEILEI
+1359 EAKEILEV
-1367 SGLPSGGEDS
+1367 SGMPSGGEDA
-1377 SGMVSGSLDISGE
+1377 SGMASGSLDSSGE
-1390 PSGHVDFGGSVSG
+1390 PSGYVDFGGSVSG

-1423 DYVTS
+1423 ADVTS
-1428 GLPSGEES
+1428 GLLSGEES

-1448 DTTLVEVVTQTSV
+1448 DTTVVEVVTQMSV

-1489 SGAVETSGFPSATG
+1489 SGAMQTSGFPSGTG

-1513 YVSGDISGAPDLSGQ
+1513 YISGDISGATDLSGQ
-1528 SSAVTDISGEASGLP
+1528 SSAVTAISGEASGLP

-1573 PYGFGPSGEASS
+1573 PYSFGPSGEASA
-1585 SGELSGETSA
+1585 SGELSGEISA
-1595 LPESGIETSTAYEIS
+1595 LPESGIETSRAYEIS
-1610 GETSAFPETSIET
+1610 GETSAFPETSVET

-1636 PEASV
+1636 PETSV
-1641 ETSTVHEISGE
+1641 ETSTIHEISGE

-1664 TIQEIS
+1664 TVQEV
-1670 GETSAFPELSIQT
+1670 
-1683 STSQE
+1683 
-1688 ARGETSGYPEISIE
+1688 
-1702 TSTIQEL
+1702 

-1727 EISGETSAFPEIT
+1727 EISGETSAFPEIR
-1740 IETSTIQDISGE
+1740 IETSTSQDISGE

-1759 KMETF
+1759 RIETF
-1764 TSQEARGETSGYP
+1764 TSQEARGETSAFP

-1806 HEISGETSAF
+1806 QEVSGETSAF

-1832 SSAFPEIR
+1832 SSTFPEIR

-1858 ISIETSTVHETSG
+1858 ISIETSTVHET
-1871 EASAFPEISIE
+1871 
-1882 TSTVHE
+1882 
-1888 ISGETSAFPE
+1888 
-1898 ISIETSTVHEISGET
+1898 
-1913 SAFPEISIETST
+1913 
-1925 VHEIS
+1925 S

-1990 GEASAFPEISTET
+1990 GETSAFPEISIET
-2003 LTSQEARG
+2003 PTSQEARG

-2017 EISIETS
+2017 EISIEAS
-2024 TVQELSGE
+2024 TVQEVSGE

-2042 TSTSQEARGET
+2042 TSTSQEARGEIGET
-2053 SAFPEISIETS
+2053 SAFPEISTETS
-2064 SVHET
+2064 TVHET
-2069 SVEASAL
+2069 SGEASAL
-2076 PAVNIET
+2076 PAANIET
-2083 AATSLAS
+2083 AATSLAN

-2097 EEKEV
+2097 KEKEI

-2110 THSIAGISGETSVPD
+2110 THSIAGISGEMSVPD

-2130 STPDVEPTQGPRNH
+2130 STPDVEPTQGPRNP
-2144 EEAQLEIEPSPPAV
+2144 EEGQLEIEPSPPAV
-2158 SGQETETAVVLDNPH
+2158 SGQEMETAVVLDNPH
-2173 LLATA
+2173 LLATT

-2186 QEAIDALGPT
+2186 QEAIDGLGPT

-2423 CINPSNY
+2423 CMNPSNY

-2442 SRPSGRAVHR
+2442 SRSSGRAVHR

>member
-8 FVCLRVIAAA
+8 FVCLRVITAA

-52 YFNIPEEQD
+52 YFNIPEEED
-61 TSALLNPRIKWS
+61 TSALLTPRIKWS

-93 NTEYRE
+93 NTEYKE
-99 AISLPNYPAI
+99 VISLPNYPAI

-253 YATAPEKF
+253 YATTPEKF

-318 LVGVWTVYLYINQ
+318 LVGVRTVYLYVNQ

-336 PSSRYDAICYSEQ
+336 PDSRYDAICYS
-349 KEIVIL
+349 
-355 VRLHALSVRI
+355 
-365 QLSFSH
+365 
-371 GSDVL
+371 
-376 WRLSKLPYFPLA
+376 
-388 TLNSLQ
+388 
-394 QALEVSAD
+394 
-402 LDMGKVFPGRAGRRA
+402 
-417 GKVLSDLPAVVPS
+417 
-430 VLRCCREP
+430 
-438 LWRKENHFFYQTA
+438 
-451 MISLLMSEPANTQ
+451 
-464 LLLGGSTSAVHLA
+464 
-477 GLTMSSLIA
+477 
-486 ALSSDVGDDV
+486 GDDV

-506 ETGSELGSAF
+506 EMGSELGSAF

-548 MEITPIATELY
+548 IEITPTATELY

-566 DLFATGVTIETA
+566 DLFATGVTVETA
-578 APEEENVTR
+578 APREENVTR
-587 GDVTGVWAVPE
+587 GDDTEVGTVPE
-598 EVTTIALGYTLTTA
+598 EVTTIALGTA
-612 LTTETAE
+612 IPTETSE
-619 VSSVEEAMGVTAT
+619 VSSVEEVVGVTAT
-632 PGLESASAFTVEDQL
+632 PELESASTFTVEDQL
-647 VRVTAVPGVDLL
+647 AQATAAPGVGLL
-659 PKQPISPT
+659 PEQPISPT
-667 GVVFHYRDA
+667 GVVFHYRA
-676 TSRYA
+676 AASRYA
-681 FSFVQAQKACLE
+681 FSFVQAQKACLQ

-781 FSEAQQYCESQ
+781 FPEAQQYCESQ
-792 NATLASVGQL
+792 NSTLASVGQL

-893 EGVPSGEEA
+893 EGVPSGEEV
-902 TVETEFATQPENQTA
+902 TMETEFATQPENQTA
-917 WGTEVFPTDVSVLS
+917 WGTEVFPTDVSLLS
-931 VSPSAFPPATVI
+931 GGPSSFPPATII
-943 PEETSTDA
+943 PEETSTNV

-964 EHQVSGESSASGWIS
+964 EHQVSGESSASGWVS
-979 GVTDTSGEPTSGVFE
+979 GIPDTSGEPTSGVFE
-994 LSGEHSGIGESGLP
+994 HSEEHSGIGESGLP

-1019 GESGLPSGDLSGLP
+1019 GESGLPSGDLSGVP
-1033 SGTVDISGLPSAEE
+1033 SGIVDISGLSSAEE
-1047 DVSVST
+1047 VSI
-1053 SRIPEISGMP
+1053 SRIPEISGIP

-1075 SGEISGTELVS
+1075 SGDTSGTEIVS

-1120 REEGKGSIGVS
+1120 QEEGKGSIGVS
-1131 GEGDLSGFPSTEWDT
+1131 GEGDLSGFPSSEWDT
-1146 SGRAQGLPSGAELS
+1146 SGRAHGLPSGAELS
-1160 GEPSGVPELSGEPS
+1160 GEPSGEPELSGEPSRVPELSGEPS
-1174 GEPQLSGE
+1174 GGS
-1182 PSGVKELSGE
+1182 ELSGE
-1192 PSGEPQLSGE
+1192 PSGG
-1202 PSGVKELSGE
+1202 
-1212 PSGEPQLSGEPS
+1212 
-1224 GVPELSGEPSGEP
+1224 PELSG
-1237 QLSGEPS
+1237 LS
-1244 GVPEVSGE
+1244 
-1252 PSGEPQLSGEP
+1252 
-1263 SGVPELS
+1263 
-1270 GGPSGEPELSG
+1270 
-1281 EPSGVPELSGEPSRG
+1281 
-1296 PEHSG
+1296 
-1301 LPSGLDVS
+1301 SGLDVS

-1316 EVSGLVDLSGLPS
+1316 EVSGLVDLSGLTS
-1329 GIDGSGEASGITFVD
+1329 GIEGSGDASGITFVD
-1344 ASFEEVTTTPSITGA
+1344 TSLEEVTTIPSITGA
-1359 EAKEILEI
+1359 EAKEMLEI
-1367 SGLPSGGEDS
+1367 SGLPSGGEDA
-1377 SGMVSGSLDISGE
+1377 SGMVSGNLDISGE

-1418 GEVSG
+1418 GEVSEV
-1423 DYVTS
+1423 DVSS
-1428 GLPSGEES
+1428 GLLSGEES

-1448 DTTLVEVVTQTSV
+1448 DTTLVEVVTQMSV
-1461 AQEVGEGPSGMIE
+1461 AQEVGEGPSGMVE

-1489 SGAVETSGFPSATG
+1489 SGAVEASGFPSGTV
-1503 DFSGEPSGIP
+1503 DFSGEPSGFP
-1513 YVSGDISGAPDLSGQ
+1513 YISGDISGATDISGQ
-1528 SSAVTDISGEASGLP
+1528 SSAVTDISGEFSGLP

-1573 PYGFGPSGEASS
+1573 PYSFGPSGETSA

-1610 GETSAFPETSIET
+1610 GETSAFPATSIET

-1636 PEASV
+1636 PETSV
-1641 ETSTVHEISGE
+1641 EASTFHEISGE
-1652 TSAFPE
+1652 TSAYPE
-1658 FSIETS
+1658 FSTETS

-1670 GETSAFPELSIQT
+1670 GETSAFPEIITET

-1702 TSTIQEL
+1702 TSTVQEV

-1727 EISGETSAFPEIT
+1727 EISGETSAFPEII
-1740 IETSTIQDISGE
+1740 IETSTSQDISGE

-1759 KMETF
+1759 RIETF
-1764 TSQEARGETSGYP
+1764 TSQEARGEISGYP
-1777 EISIETSTVH
+1777 EISIETSTAH
-1787 ETSGET
+1787 ET
-1793 SAFPEISIETSTV
+1793 
-1806 HEISGETSAF
+1806 
-1816 PEISIETS
+1816 
-1824 TVHEISGE
+1824 
-1832 SSAFPEIR
+1832 
-1840 IETSTN
+1840 
-1846 QEARGETSGYPE
+1846 
-1858 ISIETSTVHETSG
+1858 
-1871 EASAFPEISIE
+1871 
-1882 TSTVHE
+1882 
-1888 ISGETSAFPE
+1888 SGETSAFPE

-1948 ISGETSAFPEIRIE
+1948 ISGETSLFPEIRIE
-1962 TSTSQEARGE
+1962 TSTNQEARGE
-1972 TSAFPEISIETST
+1972 TSAFPEII
-1985 VHEIS
+1985 
-1990 GEASAFPEISTET
+1990 
-2003 LTSQEARG
+2003 
-2011 ETSAYP
+2011 
-2017 EISIETS
+2017 IETS
-2024 TVQELSGE
+2024 TVQEVSGE

-2042 TSTSQEARGET
+2042 TSTSQEAQGET
-2053 SAFPEISIETS
+2053 SAFPEINIETS
-2064 SVHET
+2064 TVHET
-2069 SVEASAL
+2069 GGETSGFPDFNIEASTVHDLSGEASAL
-2076 PAVNIET
+2076 PSANTET

-2090 GEPSGAP
+2090 GEPSGAS
-2097 EEKEV
+2097 EEKEI
-2102 PDATSGAV
+2102 PDAVSGAV
-2110 THSIAGISGETSVPD
+2110 THSVTGISGETHVPN

-2130 STPDVEPTQGPRNH
+2130 SAPDVGPTHGPGNP

-2158 SGQETETAVVLDNPH
+2158 SGQEMEPAVVLDNPH
-2173 LLATA
+2173 LLATT

-2251 CYRHFEERE
+2251 CYRHFEDRE
-2260 TWMDAETRCRQH
+2260 TWTDAESRCRQH

-2367 CGDPPVV
+2367 CGDPPAV

>member
-8 FVCLRVIAAA
+8 FVCLRVITAA

-25 SSDGLEVK
+25 RSDGLEVK

-61 TSALLNPRIKWS
+61 TSALLTPRIKWS

-93 NTEYRE
+93 NTQYRE

-143 EVLVKGIVFHYRAIS
+143 EILVKGIVFHYRAIS

-318 LVGVWTVYLYINQ
+318 LVGVRTVYLYVNQ

-336 PSSRYDAICYSEQ
+336 PHSRYDAICYSGE
-349 KEIVIL
+349 
-355 VRLHALSVRI
+355 
-365 QLSFSH
+365 
-371 GSDVL
+371 
-376 WRLSKLPYFPLA
+376 
-388 TLNSLQ
+388 
-394 QALEVSAD
+394 
-402 LDMGKVFPGRAGRRA
+402 
-417 GKVLSDLPAVVPS
+417 
-430 VLRCCREP
+430 
-438 LWRKENHFFYQTA
+438 
-451 MISLLMSEPANTQ
+451 
-464 LLLGGSTSAVHLA
+464 
-477 GLTMSSLIA
+477 
-486 ALSSDVGDDV
+486 DV

-548 MEITPIATELY
+548 IEITPTATELY

-566 DLFATGVTIETA
+566 DLFATSVTVETA

-598 EVTTIALGYTLTTA
+598 EVTTIALGTA
-612 LTTETAE
+612 ITTEMAE
-619 VSSVEEAMGVTAT
+619 VSSVEEVVGVTAT

-647 VRVTAVPGVDLL
+647 VRVTAAPDVGLL
-659 PKQPISPT
+659 PEQPISPT
-667 GVVFHYRDA
+667 GVVFHYRAA

-681 FSFVQAQKACLE
+681 FSFVQAQQACLE

-739 KESSPGVRS
+739 KENSPGVRS

-781 FSEAQQYCESQ
+781 FPEAQRYCESQ

-824 YPIVSP
+824 YPIVTP

-841 RTVYQHYNQTGFPD
+841 RTVYQHYNQTGFPH

-884 LATQVIPGV
+884 LGTQVIPGV
-893 EGVPSGEEA
+893 EGIPSGEEA

-917 WGTEVFPTDVSVLS
+917 WGTEVFPTDVSLLS

-951 SISEVSGEVTESG
+951 SVSEVSGEVTESG

-979 GVTDTSGEPTSGVFE
+979 GVPDTSGEPTSGVFE
-994 LSGEHSGIGESGLP
+994 LSGEHSGIGESGLS

-1019 GESGLPSGDLSGLP
+1019 GESGLPSGDLSGVP
-1033 SGTVDISGLPSAEE
+1033 SGIVDISGLPSAEE
-1047 DVSVST
+1047 EVLVST

-1075 SGEISGTELVS
+1075 SGEISRTELIS
-1086 GVSSGEESGLT
+1086 GVSSGEESGLA
-1097 SGFPTVSLVDTTLV
+1097 SGFPTISLVDTTLV
-1111 EVVTTAPER
+1111 EVVTTSPEW

-1131 GEGDLSGFPSTEWDT
+1131 GEGDLSGFPSAEWDA
-1146 SGRAQGLPSGAELS
+1146 SGGPQGLPSGAELSGEPSGEPELSGEPSRVPELSGEPSGGPELS

-1174 GEPQLSGE
+1174 GGL
-1182 PSGVKELSGE
+1182 ELS
-1192 PSGEPQLSGE
+1192 
-1202 PSGVKELSGE
+1202 
-1212 PSGEPQLSGEPS
+1212 
-1224 GVPELSGEPSGEP
+1224 
-1237 QLSGEPS
+1237 
-1244 GVPEVSGE
+1244 
-1252 PSGEPQLSGEP
+1252 
-1263 SGVPELS
+1263 
-1270 GGPSGEPELSG
+1270 
-1281 EPSGVPELSGEPSRG
+1281 R
-1296 PEHSG
+1296 
-1301 LPSGLDVS
+1301 LPSGLDIS

-1316 EVSGLVDLSGLPS
+1316 QDLSGLTS

-1344 ASFEEVTTTPSITGA
+1344 ASLEEVTTTPSITGA

-1390 PSGHVDFGGSVSG
+1390 PSGPVDFGGSVSG

-1423 DYVTS
+1423 VDVTS
-1428 GLPSGEES
+1428 GLLSGEES

-1448 DTTLVEVVTQTSV
+1448 DTTLVEVVTHASI

-1489 SGAVETSGFPSATG
+1489 SGAVEISGFPSGTG

-1513 YVSGDISGAPDLSGQ
+1513 YVSEDISGATDLSGQ
-1528 SSAVTDISGEASGLP
+1528 SSSVTDISGEASGLP

-1558 PTVSQELGGETAVTF
+1558 PTASQELGGETAVTF
-1573 PYGFGPSGEASS
+1573 PYGFGPSSEASS

-1595 LPESGIETSTAYEIS
+1595 LPESGVETSTAYEIS

-1623 STIQEISGETSAF
+1623 STSQEISGEISAF
-1636 PEASV
+1636 PETSV
-1641 ETSTVHEISGE
+1641 ETSTIHEI
-1652 TSAFPE
+1652 T
-1658 FSIETS
+1658 
-1664 TIQEIS
+1664 
-1670 GETSAFPELSIQT
+1670 
-1683 STSQE
+1683 
-1688 ARGETSGYPEISIE
+1688 RGETSGYPEISIE
-1702 TSTIQEL
+1702 TSTVQEV
-1709 SGETSAFPESSTE
+1709 SGETSAFPESSTD

-1727 EISGETSAFPEIT
+1727 ETSGETSAFPEIR

-1759 KMETF
+1759 RIETF

-1846 QEARGETSGYPE
+1846 QEARGETPAYPE

-1888 ISGETSAFPE
+1888 ISGETSVFPEIRIETSTSQEARGETFAFPE

-1913 SAFPEISIETST
+1913 SAFPEISIETPTSQ
-1925 VHEIS
+1925 EAR
-1930 GETSAF
+1930 GETSAY
-1936 PEISIETSTVHE
+1936 PEISMETSTVQE
-1948 ISGETSAFPEIRIE
+1948 VSGETSAFPEIRIE

-1972 TSAFPEISIETST
+1972 TSAFPEISIEPST
-1985 VHEIS
+1985 VHETS
-1990 GEASAFPEISTET
+1990 GEAS
-2003 LTSQEARG
+2003 
-2011 ETSAYP
+2011 
-2017 EISIETS
+2017 
-2024 TVQELSGE
+2024 V
-2032 TSAFPEIRIE
+2032 
-2042 TSTSQEARGET
+2042 
-2053 SAFPEISIETS
+2053 
-2064 SVHET
+2064 
-2069 SVEASAL
+2069 L
-2076 PAVNIET
+2076 PAANIET

-2097 EEKEV
+2097 EEKEI
-2102 PDATSGAV
+2102 PDVTSGAV

-2130 STPDVEPTQGPRNH
+2130 STPDVEPTEGPRNP

-2158 SGQETETAVVLDNPH
+2158 SGQETERAVVLDNPH

-2178 TAALPQVS
+2178 TPALPQVS

-2196 TEDTDECHSSPCLN
+2196 RE
-2210 GATCVDGI
+2210 
-2218 DSFKCLCLPSYGGDL
+2218 
-2233 CEIDLE
+2233 DLE

-2260 TWMDAETRCRQH
+2260 TWMDAETKCRQH

>member
-8 FVCLRVIAAA
+8 FVCLRVITAT

-61 TSALLNPRIKWS
+61 TSALLTPRIKWS

-143 EVLVKGIVFHYRAIS
+143 EVLVKGVVFHYRAIS

-253 YATAPEKF
+253 YATDPEKF

-287 KDGMDMCSAG
+287 KDGMDVCSAG

-318 LVGVWTVYLYINQ
+318 LVGVRTVYLYINQ

-336 PSSRYDAICYSEQ
+336 PDSRYDAICYS
-349 KEIVIL
+349 
-355 VRLHALSVRI
+355 
-365 QLSFSH
+365 
-371 GSDVL
+371 
-376 WRLSKLPYFPLA
+376 
-388 TLNSLQ
+388 
-394 QALEVSAD
+394 
-402 LDMGKVFPGRAGRRA
+402 
-417 GKVLSDLPAVVPS
+417 
-430 VLRCCREP
+430 
-438 LWRKENHFFYQTA
+438 
-451 MISLLMSEPANTQ
+451 
-464 LLLGGSTSAVHLA
+464 
-477 GLTMSSLIA
+477 
-486 ALSSDVGDDV
+486 GDDM
-496 ETLVPGQFID
+496 EALVPGEFID
-506 ETGSELGSAF
+506 EKESELGSAF
-516 TVQTVTQTEVE
+516 TIQTVTQTEVE

-548 MEITPIATELY
+548 IEITPAATEPY

-566 DLFATGVTIETA
+566 DLFATGVTVETT

-587 GDVTGVWAVPE
+587 EEVTGVWSVPE
-598 EVTTIALGYTLTTA
+598 EVTTVGLGTGITTIM
-612 LTTETAE
+612 AE
-619 VSSVEEAMGVTAT
+619 VSSVEEVVGVTAT
-632 PGLESASAFTVEDQL
+632 PGPESASTFTVEDQL
-647 VRVTAVPGVDLL
+647 VQVTAAPGVGLL
-659 PKQPISPT
+659 PEQPISPT
-667 GVVFHYRDA
+667 GVVFHYRAA

-681 FSFVQAQKACLE
+681 FSFVQAQQACLE

-709 AGFDQCDAGWLRDQT
+709 AGFEQCDAGWLRDQT

-739 KESSPGVRS
+739 RESSPGVRS

-781 FSEAQQYCESQ
+781 FPEAQQYCESQ

-867 LPPAE
+867 LPPVE

-879 FEEDV
+879 FEDV

-893 EGVPSGEEA
+893 EGVPSGEEV

-917 WGTEVFPTDVSVLS
+917 WGWGTEVFPTDVSLLS
-931 VSPSAFPPATVI
+931 GGPSAFPPATVI
-943 PEETSTDA
+943 PEETSTDV
-951 SISEVSGEVTESG
+951 SVSEVSGEVTESG
-964 EHQVSGESSASGWIS
+964 EHLVSGEPSASGWVL
-979 GVTDTSGEPTSGVFE
+979 GVPDTSGEPTSGVLE

-1013 TSGFLP
+1013 SSGFLP
-1019 GESGLPSGDLSGLP
+1019 GESGLPSGDLSGVP
-1033 SGTVDISGLPSAEE
+1033 SGIVDISGLPSAEE
-1047 DVSVST
+1047 DISVST

-1131 GEGDLSGFPSTEWDT
+1131 GEGDLSGFPSAEWDT
-1146 SGRAQGLPSGAELS
+1146 SGGPQGLPSGTELS
-1160 GEPSGVPELSGEPS
+1160 GE
-1174 GEPQLSGE
+1174 
-1182 PSGVKELSGE
+1182 
-1192 PSGEPQLSGE
+1192 
-1202 PSGVKELSGE
+1202 
-1212 PSGEPQLSGEPS
+1212 
-1224 GVPELSGEPSGEP
+1224 
-1237 QLSGEPS
+1237 
-1244 GVPEVSGE
+1244 
-1252 PSGEPQLSGEP
+1252 
-1263 SGVPELS
+1263 
-1270 GGPSGEPELSG
+1270 PSGEPELSG
-1281 EPSGVPELSGEPSRG
+1281 EPSGVPELSGEPSGEPELSGEPSGPSGG
-1296 PEHSG
+1296 PELSG
-1301 LPSGLDVS
+1301 EPSGVPELSGEPSGGPELSELPSGLDVS

-1316 EVSGLVDLSGLPS
+1316 EVSGLVDLSGLTS

-1344 ASFEEVTTTPSITGA
+1344 VSLEEVTTISSTTGA

-1367 SGLPSGGEDS
+1367 SGLPSGGEDA

-1390 PSGHVDFGGSVSG
+1390 PSGHVDFGGSASG

-1423 DYVTS
+1423 VDVTS
-1428 GLPSGEES
+1428 GLLSGEES
-1436 GLTSGFPTVSLV
+1436 GLASGFPTVSLV
-1448 DTTLVEVVTQTSV
+1448 DTTLVEVVTQTPV

-1479 SGDRGLSGEG
+1479 SGDTGLSGEG
-1489 SGAVETSGFPSATG
+1489 SGAMETGGFPSGTG

-1513 YVSGDISGAPDLSGQ
+1513 YISGDISGATDLSGQ

-1573 PYGFGPSGEASS
+1573 PYSFGPSGEASA

-1595 LPESGIETSTAYEIS
+1595 LPEIVTETSTAYEIS
-1610 GETSAFPETSIET
+1610 GETTTFPETGIET

-1636 PEASV
+1636 PETSA
-1641 ETSTVHEISGE
+1641 ETSTMHEISGE
-1652 TSAFPE
+1652 TSAFSETSAETSTIHEISGDTSAFPE

-1664 TIQEIS
+1664 TIQEIK
-1670 GETSAFPELSIQT
+1670 
-1683 STSQE
+1683 
-1688 ARGETSGYPEISIE
+1688 
-1702 TSTIQEL
+1702 
-1709 SGETSAFPESSTE
+1709 
-1722 TSTIQ
+1722 
-1727 EISGETSAFPEIT
+1727 ISGETSAFPEIR

-1759 KMETF
+1759 RIETF

-1777 EISIETSTVH
+1777 EITIEASTVH

-1846 QEARGETSGYPE
+1846 QEARSETSGYPE
-1858 ISIETSTVHETSG
+1858 ISIETSTIHETS
-1871 EASAFPEISIE
+1871 
-1882 TSTVHE
+1882 
-1888 ISGETSAFPE
+1888 
-1898 ISIETSTVHEISGET
+1898 
-1913 SAFPEISIETST
+1913 
-1925 VHEIS
+1925 
-1930 GETSAF
+1930 
-1936 PEISIETSTVHE
+1936 
-1948 ISGETSAFPEIRIE
+1948 
-1962 TSTSQEARGE
+1962 GE

-1990 GEASAFPEISTET
+1990 GEASAFPEIRIETSTSQEARGET
-2003 LTSQEARG
+2003 SAYPEISIETSTVHEISGETSALPEISIETPTSQEARG

-2024 TVQELSGE
+2024 TVQEVSGE

-2042 TSTSQEARGET
+2042 TSTSQEARGEI
-2053 SAFPEISIETS
+2053 SAFPEIRIDTS
-2064 SVHET
+2064 TVHET
-2069 SVEASAL
+2069 SGEASAL
-2076 PAVNIET
+2076 PAANIET

-2097 EEKEV
+2097 EEKEI
-2102 PDATSGAV
+2102 PGTTSGVV
-2110 THSIAGISGETSVPD
+2110 THLITGVSRETSAPD

-2130 STPDVEPTQGPRNH
+2130 STPDVEPTQGPRH
-2144 EEAQLEIEPSPPAV
+2144 PEEAQLEIVPSPPAV
-2158 SGQETETAVVLDNPH
+2158 SGQEAETAAVLDNPH

-2260 TWMDAETRCRQH
+2260 TWMDAESRCRQH

-2353 NYHLPFTCKKGTVA
+2353 NYHLPFTCKKGTVV

>member
-8 FVCLRVIAAA
+8 FVCLQVITAADC
-18 VSVELSD
+18 VELSD

-41 VVLGSSLNIPC
+41 VILGSSLNIPC

-61 TSALLNPRIKWS
+61 TSVMLTPRIKWS

-93 NTEYRE
+93 NSEFRE
-99 AISLPNYPAI
+99 VISLPNYPAI

-318 LVGVWTVYLYINQ
+318 LVGVRTVYLYINQ

-336 PSSRYDAICYSEQ
+336 PDSRYDAICYS
-349 KEIVIL
+349 
-355 VRLHALSVRI
+355 
-365 QLSFSH
+365 
-371 GSDVL
+371 
-376 WRLSKLPYFPLA
+376 
-388 TLNSLQ
+388 
-394 QALEVSAD
+394 
-402 LDMGKVFPGRAGRRA
+402 
-417 GKVLSDLPAVVPS
+417 
-430 VLRCCREP
+430 
-438 LWRKENHFFYQTA
+438 
-451 MISLLMSEPANTQ
+451 
-464 LLLGGSTSAVHLA
+464 
-477 GLTMSSLIA
+477 
-486 ALSSDVGDDV
+486 GDDI
-496 ETLVPGQFID
+496 ESLVPGQFID

-516 TVQTVTQTEVE
+516 TIQTVTQTEVE
-527 LPLPRNATEEE
+527 LPLSHNATEEE

-548 MEITPIATELY
+548 IEITPTATRLY
-559 EGFTVLP
+559 EGFTALP
-566 DLFATGVTIETA
+566 DLFTTTVTGETA
-578 APEEENVTR
+578 ATEEENATR
-587 GDVTGVWAVPE
+587 EDVTAVWTVPE
-598 EVTTIALGYTLTTA
+598 EATTIDLGTAITTIALGTA
-612 LTTETAE
+612 SSTETAE

-647 VRVTAVPGVDLL
+647 VRVTAAPGAGHL
-659 PKQPISPT
+659 PEQPISPT
-667 GVVFHYRDA
+667 GVVFHYRAA

-693 NNAVI
+693 NGAVI
-698 ATPEQLQAAYE
+698 ATPQQLQAAYE

-724 VRYPIVNPRSNCVGD
+724 VRYPIVNPRNNCIGD
-739 KESSPGVRS
+739 KENTPGVRS

-768 GEVFFATQPEQFT
+768 GDVFFATQPEQFT
-781 FSEAQQYCESQ
+781 FPEAQRYCESQ

-841 RTVYQHYNQTGFPD
+841 RTVYQHHNQTGFPD

-867 LPPAE
+867 LPPVE
-872 EEGVTSF
+872 EEGVTPF
-879 FEEDV
+879 FEDV

-893 EGVPSGEEA
+893 EGVPSGEEV
-902 TVETEFATQPENQTA
+902 TMETESATQPENQTA
-917 WGTEVFPTDVSVLS
+917 WGTEVFPTDVSLLS
-931 VSPSAFPPATVI
+931 VGPSAFPPATIV
-943 PEETSTDA
+943 PEETSTNA
-951 SISEVSGEVTESG
+951 SISEASGEVAESG
-964 EHQVSGESSASGWIS
+964 EHQVSGESSASEWVP
-979 GVTDTSGEPTSGVFE
+979 GVPDTSREPTSGDLE
-994 LSGEHSGIGESGLP
+994 LSGDHSGIGESGLP

-1013 TSGFLP
+1013 ASGFPP
-1019 GESGLPSGDLSGLP
+1019 GESGLPSGDLSGVS
-1033 SGTVDISGLPSAEE
+1033 SGVDISGLPSAEE
-1047 DVSVST
+1047 EISVSV

-1063 SGVESSGLPSGF
+1063 SEVESSGLPFGV

-1086 GVSSGEESGLT
+1086 GVSSGEESGFA
-1097 SGFPTVSLVDTTLV
+1097 SGFPTVSLVNTTLV
-1111 EVVTTAPER
+1111 EVVTTATER

-1131 GEGDLSGFPSTEWDT
+1131 GESDLSGLPSSEWDS
-1146 SGRAQGLPSGAELS
+1146 SGGIQGLPSGAESS
-1160 GEPSGVPELSGEPS
+1160 GEHSGVPELSGLPS
-1174 GEPQLSGE
+1174 GGS
-1182 PSGVKELSGE
+1182 EL
-1192 PSGEPQLSGE
+1192 
-1202 PSGVKELSGE
+1202 
-1212 PSGEPQLSGEPS
+1212 
-1224 GVPELSGEPSGEP
+1224 
-1237 QLSGEPS
+1237 
-1244 GVPEVSGE
+1244 
-1252 PSGEPQLSGEP
+1252 
-1263 SGVPELS
+1263 
-1270 GGPSGEPELSG
+1270 
-1281 EPSGVPELSGEPSRG
+1281 
-1296 PEHSG
+1296 SG
-1301 LPSGLDVS
+1301 LPSGLDAS
-1309 GEPSGTH
+1309 GETSGTH
-1316 EVSGLVDLSGLPS
+1316 EISGLVDLSGLSS
-1329 GIDGSGEASGITFVD
+1329 GIDGSSEASGITFVNVTL
-1344 ASFEEVTTTPSITGA
+1344 EEVTTTLPITEA
-1359 EAKEILEI
+1359 EAKETLES
-1367 SGLPSGGEDS
+1367 SGLPSGDEDG
-1377 SGMVSGSLDISGE
+1377 SGMVSGSLDTSGE

-1403 VLEMSGH
+1403 VLEMSGY
-1410 PSGVIDSS
+1410 PSGVTDSS
-1418 GEVSG
+1418 GDISG
-1423 DYVTS
+1423 VDVTS
-1428 GLPSGEES
+1428 GLLSGEES

-1474 ISGFP
+1474 ISGFT
-1479 SGDRGLSGEG
+1479 SGERGLSGEG
-1489 SGAVETSGFPSATG
+1489 SGAVETSGWVPSGAGDLSGEPSRIPYISG
-1503 DFSGEPSGIP
+1503 DFSG
-1513 YVSGDISGAPDLSGQ
+1513 ATDLSGL
-1528 SSAVTDISGEASGLP
+1528 SSTVTDISGEASGLP
-1543 EVTLVTSDL
+1543 GITLVTSDL

-1558 PTVSQELGGETAVTF
+1558 PTVSQELGGETVTF
-1573 PYGFGPSGEASS
+1573 PYSLGPSGEISG

-1595 LPESGIETSTAYEIS
+1595 LPESTLETSTAYEIS
-1610 GETSAFPETSIET
+1610 GETSAFPETGIETSTIHEISGETSAFPEFNTET

-1636 PEASV
+1636 PE
-1641 ETSTVHEISGE
+1641 
-1652 TSAFPE
+1652 
-1658 FSIETS
+1658 
-1664 TIQEIS
+1664 
-1670 GETSAFPELSIQT
+1670 T

-1688 ARGETSGYPEISIE
+1688 TRGETSGYPEIIIE
-1702 TSTIQEL
+1702 ASTGQEV

-1727 EISGETSAFPEIT
+1727 EISGETSAFPEIR
-1740 IETSTIQDISGE
+1740 I
-1752 TSAFPEI
+1752 
-1759 KMETF
+1759 ETF
-1764 TSQEARGETSGYP
+1764 TSQEARGEISGYP

-1806 HEISGETSAF
+1806 HEISGE
-1816 PEISIETS
+1816 
-1824 TVHEISGE
+1824 
-1832 SSAFPEIR
+1832 SSAFREIR
-1840 IETSTN
+1840 IETYTN
-1846 QEARGETSGYPE
+1846 
-1858 ISIETSTVHETSG
+1858 
-1871 EASAFPEISIE
+1871 
-1882 TSTVHE
+1882 
-1888 ISGETSAFPE
+1888 
-1898 ISIETSTVHEISGET
+1898 
-1913 SAFPEISIETST
+1913 
-1925 VHEIS
+1925 
-1930 GETSAF
+1930 
-1936 PEISIETSTVHE
+1936 
-1948 ISGETSAFPEIRIE
+1948 
-1962 TSTSQEARGE
+1962 
-1972 TSAFPEISIETST
+1972 
-1985 VHEIS
+1985 
-1990 GEASAFPEISTET
+1990 
-2003 LTSQEARG
+2003 QEARG

-2024 TVQELSGE
+2024 TVHE
-2032 TSAFPEIRIE
+2032 TS
-2042 TSTSQEARGET
+2042 GET

-2064 SVHET
+2064 TVREISGEMSSFPEISIETSTIHEISGEISVFPEIRIETSTGEEAGGESSAFPEIRIETSTVHDISGETSAFPEFSIETPTSQEARRETSAYPEIFLETSTGQEVSGETSAFPEIRTGTPTSQEARGETFPEISIETSTVHET
-2069 SVEASAL
+2069 SGEASAL
-2076 PAVNIET
+2076 PAANIKT
-2083 AATSLAS
+2083 APTSLVS
-2090 GEPSGAP
+2090 GEPFGIP
-2097 EEKEV
+2097 EEKEI
-2102 PDATSGAV
+2102 PDTTSGAA
-2110 THSIAGISGETSVPD
+2110 THSVTGISRETSVPD
-2125 VVIST
+2125 IVIST
-2130 STPDVEPTQGPRNH
+2130 RTPDVEPTQGLRNP
-2144 EEAQLEIEPSPPAV
+2144 EETQLEMEPSPPAV
-2158 SGQETETAVVLDNPH
+2158 SEQEAERAVAPDNPH
-2173 LLATA
+2173 LLATT

-2196 TEDTDECHSSPCLN
+2196 REDTDVCHSSPCLN
-2210 GATCVDGI
+2210 GATCVDAI
-2218 DSFKCLCLPSYGGDL
+2218 DSFKCFCLPSYGGDL

-2317 QFENWRPNQPDNFF
+2317 QYENWRPNQPDNFF
-2331 AAGEDCVVMIWHEQ
+2331 SAGEDCVVMIWHEK

-2353 NYHLPFTCKKGTVA
+2353 NYHLPFTCKKGTMA
-2367 CGDPPVV
+2367 CGDPPAV
-2374 ENARTFGRKKDRYEI
+2374 ENARTFGRKKERYEI
-2389 NSMVRYQCNQGYIQR
+2389 NSMVRYQCEQGYIQR

-2413 NGQWEEPRIS
+2413 NGQWEQPRIS
-2423 CINPSNY
+2423 CLNPSSY

-2442 SRPSGRAVHR
+2442 SKPSGSAVHR

>member
-8 FVCLRVIAAA
+8 FVCLRVITAA
-18 VSVELSD
+18 SVELSD

-61 TSALLNPRIKWS
+61 TSALLTPRIKWS

-99 AISLPNYPAI
+99 VISLPNYPAI

-318 LVGVWTVYLYINQ
+318 LVGVRTVYLYINQ

-336 PSSRYDAICYSEQ
+336 PDSRYDAICYS
-349 KEIVIL
+349 
-355 VRLHALSVRI
+355 
-365 QLSFSH
+365 
-371 GSDVL
+371 
-376 WRLSKLPYFPLA
+376 
-388 TLNSLQ
+388 
-394 QALEVSAD
+394 
-402 LDMGKVFPGRAGRRA
+402 
-417 GKVLSDLPAVVPS
+417 
-430 VLRCCREP
+430 
-438 LWRKENHFFYQTA
+438 
-451 MISLLMSEPANTQ
+451 
-464 LLLGGSTSAVHLA
+464 
-477 GLTMSSLIA
+477 
-486 ALSSDVGDDV
+486 GDDV

-516 TVQTVTQTEVE
+516 TIQTVTQTEVE

-548 MEITPIATELY
+548 IEITPAATELY

-566 DLFATGVTIETA
+566 DLFATGVTVETA

-598 EVTTIALGYTLTTA
+598 EVTTIALGTA
-612 LTTETAE
+612 ITTEMAE
-619 VSSVEEAMGVTAT
+619 VSTVEPAVVMTAT

-647 VRVTAVPGVDLL
+647 VQVTAAPGVGLL
-659 PKQPISPT
+659 PEQPISPM
-667 GVVFHYRDA
+667 GVVFHYRA
-676 TSRYA
+676 ASSRYA
-681 FSFVQAQKACLE
+681 FSFVQAQQACLE

-724 VRYPIVNPRSNCVGD
+724 VRYPIVNPRSNCIGD

-781 FSEAQQYCESQ
+781 FPEAQRYCESQ

-841 RTVYQHYNQTGFPD
+841 RTVYQHHNQTGFPD

-867 LPPAE
+867 LPPVE
-872 EEGVTSF
+872 EEGVTSLF
-879 FEEDV
+879 DEDV

-917 WGTEVFPTDVSVLS
+917 WGTEVFPTDVSLLS
-931 VSPSAFPPATVI
+931 VTPSVFPPATVI
-943 PEETSTDA
+943 PEETSTNA
-951 SISEVSGEVTESG
+951 SISEVSEAVTESG

-979 GVTDTSGEPTSGVFE
+979 GVPDTSGEPTSGVFE

-1019 GESGLPSGDLSGLP
+1019 GESGLPSGDLSGVP
-1033 SGTVDISGLPSAEE
+1033 SGIVDISGLPSAEE

-1111 EVVTTAPER
+1111 EVITTAPER
-1120 REEGKGSIGVS
+1120 QEEGKGSIGVS
-1131 GEGDLSGFPSTEWDT
+1131 GEEELSGFPSTEWDT
-1146 SGRAQGLPSGAELS
+1146 SGGAQGLPSGTDLSGEPSGGPEISGEPSGVPELSGEPSGGPELS

-1174 GEPQLSGE
+1174 GVP
-1182 PSGVKELSGE
+1182 ELSGE
-1192 PSGEPQLSGE
+1192 S
-1202 PSGVKELSGE
+1202 
-1212 PSGEPQLSGEPS
+1212 S
-1224 GVPELSGEPSGEP
+1224 GVPELSGEPSG
-1237 QLSGEPS
+1237 G
-1244 GVPEVSGE
+1244 
-1252 PSGEPQLSGEP
+1252 
-1263 SGVPELS
+1263 
-1270 GGPSGEPELSG
+1270 PELSG
-1281 EPSGVPELSGEPSRG
+1281 EPSGVPDLSGEPSGGSELSREPSGLPELSGEPSG
-1296 PEHSG
+1296 GSELSG

-1309 GEPSGTH
+1309 GEPSETH
-1316 EVSGLVDLSGLPS
+1316 EVSGLGDLSGLAS
-1329 GIDGSGEASGITFVD
+1329 GIDGSSESSGITFVD
-1344 ASFEEVTTTPSITGA
+1344 ANLEEVTTPSITGA

-1367 SGLPSGGEDS
+1367 SGLPSGGEES

-1403 VLEMSGH
+1403 VLETSGH

-1423 DYVTS
+1423 VDVTS
-1428 GLPSGEES
+1428 GLLSGEES

-1489 SGAVETSGFPSATG
+1489 SGAVETSGFPSGTG

-1513 YVSGDISGAPDLSGQ
+1513 YISGDISGATDLSGL
-1528 SSAVTDISGEASGLP
+1528 SSAATDISGEASGLP

-1585 SGELSGETSA
+1585 SGESSGETST
-1595 LPESGIETSTAYEIS
+1595 LPESGIETSTAYEISGETSTAYEIS

-1623 STIQEISGETSAF
+1623 STVHEISGETSAF
-1636 PEASV
+1636 PESSV
-1641 ETSTVHEISGE
+1641 ETSTIHEISGETSAFPESSVETSTFHEISGE

-1670 GETSAFPELSIQT
+1670 GETSAFPEIRIET

-1688 ARGETSGYPEISIE
+1688 ARGEPSGYPEISTE
-1702 TSTIQEL
+1702 TSTVQEV

-1727 EISGETSAFPEIT
+1727 EASGETSAFPEIRIETSTIQEISGETSAFPEIR
-1740 IETSTIQDISGE
+1740 I
-1752 TSAFPEI
+1752 
-1759 KMETF
+1759 ETF

-1787 ETSGET
+1787 EISGET

-1840 IETSTN
+1840 IETSTS

-1858 ISIETSTVHETSG
+1858 ISIETSTIQETSG
-1871 EASAFPEISIE
+1871 EESAFPEISIE

-1898 ISIETSTVHEISGET
+1898 ISIETSTAHEINGET
-1913 SAFPEISIETST
+1913 SAFPEISIES
-1925 VHEIS
+1925 
-1930 GETSAF
+1930 
-1936 PEISIETSTVHE
+1936 STVHE

-1972 TSAFPEISIETST
+1972 TSVVPEISIETST

-1990 GEASAFPEISTET
+1990 GETSAFPGISIET
-2003 LTSQEARG
+2003 PTSQEARG

-2024 TVQELSGE
+2024 TIQELSGE

-2042 TSTSQEARGET
+2042 TSTSQEAQGET
-2053 SAFPEISIETS
+2053 SAFPKISLETS
-2064 SVHET
+2064 TVHDT
-2069 SVEASAL
+2069 SGEASAL
-2076 PAVNIET
+2076 PAANIET

-2097 EEKEV
+2097 EEKEI
-2102 PDATSGAV
+2102 PDTTSGAV
-2110 THSIAGISGETSVPD
+2110 THSITGISGETSALD

-2130 STPDVEPTQGPRNH
+2130 STPDVEPTQGPRNT

-2158 SGQETETAVVLDNPH
+2158 SGQETETAVLDNPH

-2186 QEAIDALGPT
+2186 KEAIDALGPT
-2196 TEDTDECHSSPCLN
+2196 TE
-2210 GATCVDGI
+2210 
-2218 DSFKCLCLPSYGGDL
+2218 
-2233 CEIDLE
+2233 DLE

-2331 AAGEDCVVMIWHEQ
+2331 SAGEDCVVMIWHEQ

>member
-8 FVCLRVIAAA
+8 FVCLQVITAAT
-18 VSVELSD
+18 SVELSD

-41 VVLGSSLNIPC
+41 VILGSSLNIPC

-61 TSALLNPRIKWS
+61 TSALLTPRIKWS

-86 TGGKIRL
+86 TGGKTRL

-99 AISLPNYPAI
+99 VISLPNYPAI

-143 EVLVKGIVFHYRAIS
+143 EVLVKGVVFHYRAIS

-253 YATAPEKF
+253 YATDPEKF

-287 KDGMDMCSAG
+287 KDGMDVCSAG

-318 LVGVWTVYLYINQ
+318 LVGVRTVYLYVNQ

-336 PSSRYDAICYSEQ
+336 PDSRYDAICYS
-349 KEIVIL
+349 
-355 VRLHALSVRI
+355 
-365 QLSFSH
+365 
-371 GSDVL
+371 
-376 WRLSKLPYFPLA
+376 
-388 TLNSLQ
+388 
-394 QALEVSAD
+394 
-402 LDMGKVFPGRAGRRA
+402 
-417 GKVLSDLPAVVPS
+417 
-430 VLRCCREP
+430 
-438 LWRKENHFFYQTA
+438 
-451 MISLLMSEPANTQ
+451 
-464 LLLGGSTSAVHLA
+464 
-477 GLTMSSLIA
+477 
-486 ALSSDVGDDV
+486 GDDV

-516 TVQTVTQTEVE
+516 TVQTVTRTEVE
-527 LPLPRNATEEE
+527 LSLPRNATEEE

-548 MEITPIATELY
+548 MDITPTATELY

-566 DLFATGVTIETA
+566 DLFATSVTVETA

-598 EVTTIALGYTLTTA
+598 QVTTVTLGTA
-612 LTTETAE
+612 ITTEMAE
-619 VSSVEEAMGVTAT
+619 VSTVEEVVEVTAT
-632 PGLESASAFTVEDQL
+632 PGLESASALTVEDQL
-647 VRVTAVPGVDLL
+647 VQVTAAPGVGLI

-667 GVVFHYRDA
+667 GVVFHYRA
-676 TSRYA
+676 GTSRYA
-681 FSFVQAQKACLE
+681 FSFVQAQQACLE

-739 KESSPGVRS
+739 KENSPGVRS
-748 YGMRPASETYD
+748 YGMRPASEAYD

-781 FSEAQQYCESQ
+781 FPEAQQYCESQ

-841 RTVYQHYNQTGFPD
+841 RTIYQHYNRTGFPD

-879 FEEDV
+879 FEEDM

-893 EGVPSGEEA
+893 EGVPSGEEV

-917 WGTEVFPTDVSVLS
+917 WGTEVFATDVSLLS
-931 VSPSAFPPATVI
+931 VTPSAFPPATVI
-943 PEETSTDA
+943 PEETHTDA
-951 SISEVSGEVTESG
+951 SVSEVSGEVTESG
-964 EHQVSGESSASGWIS
+964 EHQVSGESSASGWVS
-979 GVTDTSGEPTSGVFE
+979 GVPDTSGEPSSGVFG
-994 LSGEHSGIGESGLP
+994 LGGEHSGIGESGLP

-1019 GESGLPSGDLSGLP
+1019 EESGLPSGDLSGVT
-1033 SGTVDISGLPSAEE
+1033 SGIVDISGLSSAEG
-1047 DVSVST
+1047 DISVST

-1063 SGVESSGLPSGF
+1063 SGVESSGLPFGF
-1075 SGEISGTELVS
+1075 SGETSGTELVS
-1086 GVSSGEESGLT
+1086 GVSSGEESGLA

-1111 EVVTTAPER
+1111 EVATTAPER

-1146 SGRAQGLPSGAELS
+1146 SGRAQGLPLGEELSGEPSGGPELRGEPSGVPELSGEPSGRSELS

-1174 GEPQLSGE
+1174 GRS
-1182 PSGVKELSGE
+1182 
-1192 PSGEPQLSGE
+1192 
-1202 PSGVKELSGE
+1202 
-1212 PSGEPQLSGEPS
+1212 
-1224 GVPELSGEPSGEP
+1224 
-1237 QLSGEPS
+1237 
-1244 GVPEVSGE
+1244 
-1252 PSGEPQLSGEP
+1252 
-1263 SGVPELS
+1263 
-1270 GGPSGEPELSG
+1270 ELSG
-1281 EPSGVPELSGEPSRG
+1281 EPSGVPELSGEPSEG
-1296 PEHSG
+1296 FELSG

-1309 GEPSGTH
+1309 GEPSGIH
-1316 EVSGLVDLSGLPS
+1316 EISGLVDLSGFTS
-1329 GIDGSGEASGITFVD
+1329 GTDGSGEALGITFVD
-1344 ASFEEVTTTPSITGA
+1344 ASLEEVTTTPSVTGA

-1367 SGLPSGGEDS
+1367 SGLPSGGEHA
-1377 SGMVSGSLDISGE
+1377 SGMASGSSDISGE

-1403 VLEMSGH
+1403 VLEISGH

-1423 DYVTS
+1423 VDVTS
-1428 GLPSGEES
+1428 GLLSGEES
-1436 GLTSGFPTVSLV
+1436 GLASGFPTVSLV
-1448 DTTLVEVVTQTSV
+1448 DTTLMEVVTQTSV
-1461 AQEVGEGPSGMIE
+1461 AQEVGEGPSGVIE

-1489 SGAVETSGFPSATG
+1489 SGVVETSGFPSGTG

-1513 YVSGDISGAPDLSGQ
+1513 YITGDIPGATDLSGQ
-1528 SSAVTDISGEASGLP
+1528 SSAVTDVSGEASGLP

-1552 VEVVTR
+1552 EEVVTR

-1573 PYGFGPSGEASS
+1573 PYGFGPSGEASA

-1595 LPESGIETSTAYEIS
+1595 LPESGVETSTAYEIS
-1610 GETSAFPETSIET
+1610 GETPAFPETSIET

-1636 PEASV
+1636 HETSV
-1641 ETSTVHEISGE
+1641 ETSTIHEISGE

-1664 TIQEIS
+1664 TIPEIS
-1670 GETSAFPELSIQT
+1670 GETSAFPEVFIET

-1702 TSTIQEL
+1702 TSTAQEV
-1709 SGETSAFPESSTE
+1709 SGETSAFPDSTE

-1727 EISGETSAFPEIT
+1727 EISGEASAFPEIR
-1740 IETSTIQDISGE
+1740 IETSTSQDISGE

-1759 KMETF
+1759 RIETF

-1787 ETSGET
+1787 ETSGEISAFPEISIQTSTVHEISGET
-1793 SAFPEISIETSTV
+1793 SAFPEITIETSTV

-1816 PEISIETS
+1816 PEITIETS

-1846 QEARGETSGYPE
+1846 QEARGETSAYPEITIETSTVHETSGEMSAFPE

-1871 EASAFPEISIE
+1871 ETPVFPEISIE

-1888 ISGETSAFPE
+1888 TSGETPVFPE
-1898 ISIETSTVHEISGET
+1898 ISIETSTVHETSGET
-1913 SAFPEISIETST
+1913 PVFPEISIETST
-1925 VHEIS
+1925 IHDVS

-1972 TSAFPEISIETST
+1972 PSAFPEINIETST

-1990 GEASAFPEISTET
+1990 GETSAFPEISIET
-2003 LTSQEARG
+2003 PTSQEARG

-2017 EISIETS
+2017 EISIEKS
-2024 TVQELSGE
+2024 TVKEVSGE

-2042 TSTSQEARGET
+2042 TSTDQDARGETSALPETSIETSTVHEISGET
-2053 SAFPEISIETS
+2053 SAFPEISRETS
-2064 SVHET
+2064 TVHET
-2069 SVEASAL
+2069 SGEASTL
-2076 PAVNIET
+2076 PAANIDT

-2090 GEPSGAP
+2090 GDPTGAP
-2097 EEKEV
+2097 EEKEI
-2102 PDATSGAV
+2102 PDAISGSV
-2110 THSIAGISGETSVPD
+2110 THSLAGIAGESSVPD
-2125 VVIST
+2125 IVIST
-2130 STPDVEPTQGPRNH
+2130 SAPDVEPAQGPRNS

-2158 SGQETETAVVLDNPH
+2158 SGQETEAAVVLDNPH

-2178 TAALPQVS
+2178 TPALPQVP
-2186 QEAIDALGPT
+2186 QEAIDTLGPT
-2196 TEDTDECHSSPCLN
+2196 TEDQ
-2210 GATCVDGI
+2210 
-2218 DSFKCLCLPSYGGDL
+2218 
-2233 CEIDLE
+2233 E

-2251 CYRHFEERE
+2251 CYRHFEDRE
-2260 TWMDAETRCRQH
+2260 TWMDAEARCRQH

-2423 CINPSNY
+2423 CTNPSNY

-2442 SRPSGRAVHR
+2442 SKPSGRAVHR

>member
-8 FVCLRVIAAA
+8 FVCLRVITAAI
-18 VSVELSD
+18 SVELSD

-61 TSALLNPRIKWS
+61 TSALLTPRIKWS

-99 AISLPNYPAI
+99 VISLPNYPAI

-253 YATAPEKF
+253 YATNPDKF

-318 LVGVWTVYLYINQ
+318 LVGVRTVYLYVNQ

-336 PSSRYDAICYSEQ
+336 PDSRYDAICYS
-349 KEIVIL
+349 
-355 VRLHALSVRI
+355 
-365 QLSFSH
+365 
-371 GSDVL
+371 
-376 WRLSKLPYFPLA
+376 
-388 TLNSLQ
+388 
-394 QALEVSAD
+394 
-402 LDMGKVFPGRAGRRA
+402 
-417 GKVLSDLPAVVPS
+417 
-430 VLRCCREP
+430 
-438 LWRKENHFFYQTA
+438 
-451 MISLLMSEPANTQ
+451 
-464 LLLGGSTSAVHLA
+464 
-477 GLTMSSLIA
+477 
-486 ALSSDVGDDV
+486 GDDV

-548 MEITPIATELY
+548 IEITPTGTELY

-566 DLFATGVTIETA
+566 DLFTTSVTVETA
-578 APEEENVTR
+578 TPEEENVTR
-587 GDVTGVWAVPE
+587 GDITGLGAVPA
-598 EVTTIALGYTLTTA
+598 EVTTIALATTI
-612 LTTETAE
+612 TTETAE
-619 VSSVEEAMGVTAT
+619 VSSVEEVMGVTAT
-632 PGLESASAFTVEDQL
+632 PGLESASPFTMEDQL
-647 VRVTAVPGVDLL
+647 VQVTAAPGVGLL
-659 PKQPISPT
+659 PEQPVSPT
-667 GVVFHYRDA
+667 GVVFHYRAA

-681 FSFVQAQKACLE
+681 FSFVQAQHACLE

-724 VRYPIVNPRSNCVGD
+724 VRYPIVNPRSNCLGD
-739 KESSPGVRS
+739 KENSPGVRS

-768 GEVFFATQPEQFT
+768 GEVFFASQPEQFT
-781 FSEAQQYCESQ
+781 FPEAQQYCETQ

-809 LDRCYAGWLADGSLR
+809 LDKCYAGWLADGSLR

-879 FEEDV
+879 FDDV

-893 EGVPSGEEA
+893 EGVPSGEEV
-902 TVETEFATQPENQTA
+902 TMETEFATQPENQTA
-917 WGTEVFPTDVSVLS
+917 WGTEVFPTDVSLLS
-931 VSPSAFPPATVI
+931 VSPSAFPPATAI
-943 PEETSTDA
+943 PEETSTNA
-951 SISEVSGEVTESG
+951 SISEVSGDVTESG
-964 EHQVSGESSASGWIS
+964 EHQVSGESSTSVWVS
-979 GVTDTSGEPTSGVFE
+979 RVPDTSTEPPSGSFE
-994 LSGEHSGIGESGLP
+994 LSGEHSGTGESGLP

-1019 GESGLPSGDLSGLP
+1019 GESGLPSGDLSGIP
-1033 SGTVDISGLPSAEE
+1033 SGIIDTSGLSSAEE
-1047 DVSVST
+1047 GVSVST
-1053 SRIPEISGMP
+1053 SRIPEISGIP
-1063 SGVESSGLPSGF
+1063 SGVESSGMPSGF

-1086 GVSSGEESGLT
+1086 GMSSAEESGLT
-1097 SGFPTVSLVDTTLV
+1097 SGFPTISLVDATLV
-1111 EVVTTAPER
+1111 EVVTTAPEQR
-1120 REEGKGSIGVS
+1120 QEGKGSIGVS

-1146 SGRAQGLPSGAELS
+1146 SGGAQELPSGAEISREHSGGSELS

-1174 GEPQLSGE
+1174 GGPELRAEISREHSGGSE
-1182 PSGVKELSGE
+1182 
-1192 PSGEPQLSGE
+1192 
-1202 PSGVKELSGE
+1202 
-1212 PSGEPQLSGEPS
+1212 LSGEPS
-1224 GVPELSGEPSGEP
+1224 GVPELSGEPSG
-1237 QLSGEPS
+1237 G
-1244 GVPEVSGE
+1244 
-1252 PSGEPQLSGEP
+1252 
-1263 SGVPELS
+1263 PEL
-1270 GGPSGEPELSG
+1270 
-1281 EPSGVPELSGEPSRG
+1281 
-1296 PEHSG
+1296 SG

-1316 EVSGLVDLSGLPS
+1316 EASGLVDLSGLTS
-1329 GIDGSGEASGITFVD
+1329 GIDGSGEASGVTFVD
-1344 ASFEEVTTTPSITGA
+1344 ASLKEVTTPSIRGA
-1359 EAKEILEI
+1359 EAKEILEF
-1367 SGLPSGGEDS
+1367 SGLPSGGEEA

-1390 PSGHVDFGGSVSG
+1390 PSGHVDFDGSVSG

-1423 DYVTS
+1423 VDVTS
-1428 GLPSGEES
+1428 GLLSGEES

-1448 DTTLVEVVTQTSV
+1448 DTTLVEVVTQVSV

-1474 ISGFP
+1474 ISGLP

-1489 SGAVETSGFPSATG
+1489 SGAVETSGFPSGTG
-1503 DFSGEPSGIP
+1503 EFSGESSGIP
-1513 YVSGDISGAPDLSGQ
+1513 YVSGDTSGATDLSGQ
-1528 SSAVTDISGEASGLP
+1528 SSAATDISGETSGFP
-1543 EVTLVTSDL
+1543 EVTLVTSDF
-1552 VEVVTR
+1552 VEVITR
-1558 PTVSQELGGETAVTF
+1558 PTVAQELGGETAVTF
-1573 PYGFGPSGEASS
+1573 PYSFGPSGEASA
-1585 SGELSGETSA
+1585 SGELSGETSS

-1610 GETSAFPETSIET
+1610 GETSAFPETSTET
-1623 STIQEISGETSAF
+1623 TTIQEISGETSAF
-1636 PEASV
+1636 PETNV
-1641 ETSTVHEISGE
+1641 ETSTIHEITRGE
-1652 TSAFPE
+1652 TSA
-1658 FSIETS
+1658 
-1664 TIQEIS
+1664 
-1670 GETSAFPELSIQT
+1670 
-1683 STSQE
+1683 
-1688 ARGETSGYPEISIE
+1688 YPEISIE
-1702 TSTIQEL
+1702 TSTVQEV
-1709 SGETSAFPESSTE
+1709 
-1722 TSTIQ
+1722 
-1727 EISGETSAFPEIT
+1727 SGETSAFPEIIT
-1740 IETSTIQDISGE
+1740 ETSTIQDISGE

-1759 KMETF
+1759 RIETSTSQDISGEMSAFPEIRIETF
-1764 TSQEARGETSGYP
+1764 TSQEARGETSGYPEITIETSTVHETSGETSAFP

-1806 HEISGETSAF
+1806 HEISGES
-1816 PEISIETS
+1816 
-1824 TVHEISGE
+1824 
-1832 SSAFPEIR
+1832 
-1840 IETSTN
+1840 
-1846 QEARGETSGYPE
+1846 
-1858 ISIETSTVHETSG
+1858 
-1871 EASAFPEISIE
+1871 
-1882 TSTVHE
+1882 
-1888 ISGETSAFPE
+1888 
-1898 ISIETSTVHEISGET
+1898 
-1913 SAFPEISIETST
+1913 
-1925 VHEIS
+1925 
-1930 GETSAF
+1930 
-1936 PEISIETSTVHE
+1936 
-1948 ISGETSAFPEIRIE
+1948 SAFPEIRIE

-1972 TSAFPEISIETST
+1972 TSAYPEISIETSTVHETSGETSAFPKISIETST

-1990 GEASAFPEISTET
+1990 GETSVFPEIRIETSTSQDISGEMSAFPEIRIET
-2003 LTSQEARG
+2003 PTSQEARG

-2024 TVQELSGE
+2024 TVQEVSGE
-2032 TSAFPEIRIE
+2032 TSAFPEIRIQ
-2042 TSTSQEARGET
+2042 TSTSQQAWDET
-2053 SAFPEISIETS
+2053 SAFPETSIETS
-2064 SVHET
+2064 TVHET
-2069 SVEASAL
+2069 SGEASAV
-2076 PAVNIET
+2076 PAANIET
-2083 AATSLAS
+2083 AATSLAT

-2097 EEKEV
+2097 KEKEV
-2102 PDATSGAV
+2102 PEATSGAV
-2110 THSIAGISGETSVPD
+2110 THSITAISGETSVPD
-2125 VVIST
+2125 IVIST
-2130 STPDVEPTQGPRNH
+2130 SNLDVEPAQEPRNP
-2144 EEAQLEIEPSPPAV
+2144 EEAHLKIEPSPPAV

-2178 TAALPQVS
+2178 TAAMPQVS
-2186 QEAIDALGPT
+2186 QEAIDTLGPT

-2218 DSFKCLCLPSYGGDL
+2218 DSYKCLCLPSYGGDL

-2251 CYRHFEERE
+2251 CYRHFDERE
-2260 TWMDAETRCRQH
+2260 TWMDAENRCRQH

-2374 ENARTFGRKKDRYEI
+2374 ENARTFGQKKDRYEI
-2389 NSMVRYQCNQGYIQR
+2389 NSLVRYQCNQGYIQR

>member
-8 FVCLRVIAAA
+8 FVCLQVITAAD
-18 VSVELSD
+18 SVELSD

-41 VVLGSSLNIPC
+41 VILGSSLNIPC

-61 TSALLNPRIKWS
+61 TSVMLTPRIKWS

-93 NTEYRE
+93 NSEYRE
-99 AISLPNYPAI
+99 VISLPNYPAI

-318 LVGVWTVYLYINQ
+318 LVGVRTVYLYVNQ

-336 PSSRYDAICYSEQ
+336 PDSRYDAICYS
-349 KEIVIL
+349 
-355 VRLHALSVRI
+355 
-365 QLSFSH
+365 
-371 GSDVL
+371 
-376 WRLSKLPYFPLA
+376 
-388 TLNSLQ
+388 
-394 QALEVSAD
+394 
-402 LDMGKVFPGRAGRRA
+402 
-417 GKVLSDLPAVVPS
+417 
-430 VLRCCREP
+430 
-438 LWRKENHFFYQTA
+438 
-451 MISLLMSEPANTQ
+451 
-464 LLLGGSTSAVHLA
+464 
-477 GLTMSSLIA
+477 
-486 ALSSDVGDDV
+486 GDDI
-496 ETLVPGQFID
+496 ESLVPGQFID
-506 ETGSELGSAF
+506 EIGSELGSAF

-527 LPLPRNATEEE
+527 LPLSRNATEEE

-548 MEITPIATELY
+548 IEITPTATRLG
-559 EGFTVLP
+559 EGFTALP
-566 DLFATGVTIETA
+566 DLFTTALTPETA
-578 APEEENVTR
+578 ATEEENVTR
-587 GDVTGVWAVPE
+587 EDVTAAWTVPE
-598 EVTTIALGYTLTTA
+598 EATAIDLGTAVTTLAFGTA
-612 LTTETAE
+612 STTETAE
-619 VSSVEEAMGVTAT
+619 VSSVEEVVGMTAT
-632 PGLESASAFTVEDQL
+632 PGLESASAFTEEDQL
-647 VRVTAVPGVDLL
+647 VRVTAAPGAGHL
-659 PKQPISPT
+659 PEQPISPT
-667 GVVFHYRDA
+667 GVVFHYRAA

-693 NNAVI
+693 NSAVI
-698 ATPEQLQAAYE
+698 ATPQQLQAAYE

-724 VRYPIVNPRSNCVGD
+724 VRYPIVNPRNNCIGD
-739 KESSPGVRS
+739 KENTPGVRS

-768 GEVFFATQPEQFT
+768 GDVFFATRPEQFT
-781 FSEAQQYCESQ
+781 FPEAQRYCEGQ

-841 RTVYQHYNQTGFPD
+841 RTVYQHHNQTGFPD

-867 LPPAE
+867 LPSVE
-872 EEGVTSF
+872 EEGVTPF
-879 FEEDV
+879 FEDV

-893 EGVPSGEEA
+893 EGVPSGEEV
-902 TVETEFATQPENQTA
+902 TMETESATQPENQTV
-917 WGTEVFPTDVSVLS
+917 WGSEVFPTDVSLLS
-931 VSPSAFPPATVI
+931 VSPSAFPPATMV
-943 PEETSTDA
+943 PEETSTNA
-951 SISEVSGEVTESG
+951 SVSEVSGEVTESG
-964 EHQVSGESSASGWIS
+964 EQPVSGESLASGWVP
-979 GVTDTSGEPTSGVFE
+979 GVPDTSGEPTSGGFE
-994 LSGEHSGIGESGLP
+994 LSGDHSGIGESGLP

-1013 TSGFLP
+1013 ASGFPP
-1019 GESGLPSGDLSGLP
+1019 GESGLPSGDLSGVS
-1033 SGTVDISGLPSAEE
+1033 SGVVDISGLPSAEE
-1047 DVSVST
+1047 ETSVSI

-1063 SGVESSGLPSGF
+1063 SEGESSGLPFGA
-1075 SGEISGTELVS
+1075 SGEISGTELIS
-1086 GVSSGEESGLT
+1086 GVSSGEESGVA

-1111 EVVTTAPER
+1111 EVVTAVTER
-1120 REEGKGSIGVS
+1120 QEEGKGSIGVS
-1131 GEGDLSGFPSTEWDT
+1131 GEGDLSGLPSSEWDS
-1146 SGRAQGLPSGAELS
+1146 SGRTQGFPSGAEPS
-1160 GEPSGVPELSGEPS
+1160 GEPSGVPELSGLSS
-1174 GEPQLSGE
+1174 GGS
-1182 PSGVKELSGE
+1182 ELSGF
-1192 PSGEPQLSGE
+1192 
-1202 PSGVKELSGE
+1202 
-1212 PSGEPQLSGEPS
+1212 
-1224 GVPELSGEPSGEP
+1224 
-1237 QLSGEPS
+1237 
-1244 GVPEVSGE
+1244 
-1252 PSGEPQLSGEP
+1252 
-1263 SGVPELS
+1263 
-1270 GGPSGEPELSG
+1270 
-1281 EPSGVPELSGEPSRG
+1281 
-1296 PEHSG
+1296 
-1301 LPSGLDVS
+1301 PSGLDGR
-1309 GEPSGTH
+1309 GEASGTH
-1316 EVSGLVDLSGLPS
+1316 EISGLVDLSGLTS
-1329 GIDGSGEASGITFVD
+1329 GIEGSSEASGVTFVD
-1344 ASFEEVTTTPSITGA
+1344 ATLEEVTTTSPVTGA
-1359 EAKEILEI
+1359 EAKETLET
-1367 SGLPSGGEDS
+1367 SGLPSGGEDG

-1403 VLEMSGH
+1403 VLEMSGY
-1410 PSGVIDSS
+1410 PSGVTDSS
-1418 GEVSG
+1418 GDISG
-1423 DYVTS
+1423 VDVTS
-1428 GLPSGEES
+1428 GLLSGEES

-1448 DTTLVEVVTQTSV
+1448 DTTLVEVVTQPSV
-1461 AQEVGEGPSGMIE
+1461 AQEVGEGPSGMTE
-1474 ISGFP
+1474 ISGFT

-1489 SGAVETSGFPSATG
+1489 SGAVETSGFPSG
-1503 DFSGEPSGIP
+1503 DLSGEPSGIP
-1513 YVSGDISGAPDLSGQ
+1513 YISGDFSGATDLSGQ
-1528 SSAVTDISGEASGLP
+1528 SSTVADISGEASGLP
-1543 EVTLVTSDL
+1543 GITLVTSDL

-1558 PTVSQELGGETAVTF
+1558 PTVSQELGGETVTF
-1573 PYGFGPSGEASS
+1573 PYSLGTSGEGSG

-1595 LPESGIETSTAYEIS
+1595 LPESALETSTAYEIS
-1610 GETSAFPETSIET
+1610 GETSAFPESGTET
-1623 STIQEISGETSAF
+1623 STI
-1636 PEASV
+1636 
-1641 ETSTVHEISGE
+1641 HEISGE

-1658 FSIETS
+1658 FN
-1664 TIQEIS
+1664 
-1670 GETSAFPELSIQT
+1670 
-1683 STSQE
+1683 
-1688 ARGETSGYPEISIE
+1688 
-1702 TSTIQEL
+1702 
-1709 SGETSAFPESSTE
+1709 TE

-1727 EISGETSAFPEIT
+1727 EISGETSAFPEIFT
-1740 IETSTIQDISGE
+1740 ETSTSQEARGETSGYPEIIIEASTGQEASGETSAFPESSTEMSTIQEISGETSAFPEIRIETSTSQDISGE

-1759 KMETF
+1759 RIETF
-1764 TSQEARGETSGYP
+1764 TSQEARGEISGYP

-1806 HEISGETSAF
+1806 HEISGE
-1816 PEISIETS
+1816 
-1824 TVHEISGE
+1824 

-1840 IETSTN
+1840 IETYTN
-1846 QEARGETSGYPE
+1846 QEARGETSAYPE
-1858 ISIETSTVHETSG
+1858 ISIETSTVHET
-1871 EASAFPEISIE
+1871 
-1882 TSTVHE
+1882 
-1888 ISGETSAFPE
+1888 SGETSAFPE
-1898 ISIETSTVHEISGET
+1898 ISIETSTVHEISGDM
-1913 SAFPEISIETST
+1913 SSFPEISIETST
-1925 VHEIS
+1925 IHETSGEIPAFPEIRIETSTAEEARGETSTFPEISIETSTAHDIS

-1936 PEISIETSTVHE
+1936 PEFSIETPTSQEARSETSAYPEIFIETSTVQE
-1948 ISGETSAFPEIRIE
+1948 VSGETSAFPEIRVG
-1962 TSTSQEARGE
+1962 TPTSQEARGE
-1972 TSAFPEISIETST
+1972 TFPEISIEAST
-1985 VHEIS
+1985 AHETS
-1990 GEASAFPEISTET
+1990 GEAST
-2003 LTSQEARG
+2003 
-2011 ETSAYP
+2011 
-2017 EISIETS
+2017 
-2024 TVQELSGE
+2024 
-2032 TSAFPEIRIE
+2032 
-2042 TSTSQEARGET
+2042 
-2053 SAFPEISIETS
+2053 
-2064 SVHET
+2064 
-2069 SVEASAL
+2069 L
-2076 PAVNIET
+2076 PAANIKT

-2090 GEPSGAP
+2090 GELFGTP
-2097 EEKEV
+2097 EEREI
-2102 PDATSGAV
+2102 PDTTSGAV
-2110 THSIAGISGETSVPD
+2110 THSITGISGETSVPD
-2125 VVIST
+2125 TVIST
-2130 STPDVEPTQGPRNH
+2130 RTPDVEPTKGLRNP
-2144 EEAQLEIEPSPPAV
+2144 EEAQLEMEPSPPVV
-2158 SGQETETAVVLDNPH
+2158 SEQETETAVAPDNPH
-2173 LLATA
+2173 LLATT

-2196 TEDTDECHSSPCLN
+2196 TEDTDVCHSSPCVN

-2218 DSFKCLCLPSYGGDL
+2218 DSFKCFCLPSYGGDL

-2317 QFENWRPNQPDNFF
+2317 QYENWRPNQPDNFF
-2331 AAGEDCVVMIWHEQ
+2331 SAGEDCVVMIWHEK

-2367 CGDPPVV
+2367 CGDPPAV
-2374 ENARTFGRKKDRYEI
+2374 ENARTFGRKKERYEI
-2389 NSMVRYQCNQGYIQR
+2389 NAMVRYQCEPGYIQR

-2413 NGQWEEPRIS
+2413 DGQWEQPRIS
-2423 CINPSNY
+2423 CLNPSSY

-2442 SRPSGRAVHR
+2442 SKPSGSAVHR
-2452 PTH
+2452 RIH

>member
-8 FVCLRVIAAA
+8 FVCLRVITTAI
-18 VSVELSD
+18 SVELSD

-61 TSALLNPRIKWS
+61 TSALLTPRIKWS

-143 EVLVKGIVFHYRAIS
+143 EILVKGIVFHYRAIS

-253 YATAPEKF
+253 YATDPEKF

-318 LVGVWTVYLYINQ
+318 LVGVRTVYLYVNQ

-336 PSSRYDAICYSEQ
+336 PHSRYDAICYS
-349 KEIVIL
+349 
-355 VRLHALSVRI
+355 
-365 QLSFSH
+365 
-371 GSDVL
+371 
-376 WRLSKLPYFPLA
+376 
-388 TLNSLQ
+388 
-394 QALEVSAD
+394 
-402 LDMGKVFPGRAGRRA
+402 
-417 GKVLSDLPAVVPS
+417 
-430 VLRCCREP
+430 
-438 LWRKENHFFYQTA
+438 
-451 MISLLMSEPANTQ
+451 
-464 LLLGGSTSAVHLA
+464 
-477 GLTMSSLIA
+477 
-486 ALSSDVGDDV
+486 GDDV

-548 MEITPIATELY
+548 IEITPTATELY

-566 DLFATGVTIETA
+566 DLFATSVTVETA

-598 EVTTIALGYTLTTA
+598 EVTTIALGTA
-612 LTTETAE
+612 ITTETAE

-632 PGLESASAFTVEDQL
+632 PGLESPE
-647 VRVTAVPGVDLL
+647 
-659 PKQPISPT
+659 QPISPT
-667 GVVFHYRDA
+667 GVVFHYRAA

-681 FSFVQAQKACLE
+681 FSFVQAQQACLE

-724 VRYPIVNPRSNCVGD
+724 VRYPIVNPRSNCLGD

-781 FSEAQQYCESQ
+781 FPEAQQYCESQ

-841 RTVYQHYNQTGFPD
+841 RTVYELYNQTGFPD

-893 EGVPSGEEA
+893 EEVPSGEEA
-902 TVETEFATQPENQTA
+902 TMETEFATQAENQTA
-917 WGTEVFPTDVSVLS
+917 WGTEVFPTDVSLLS
-931 VSPSAFPPATVI
+931 VSPSAFPPATII
-943 PEETSTDA
+943 PEETSTNA
-951 SISEVSGEVTESG
+951 SVSEVSGEVTESG
-964 EHQVSGESSASGWIS
+964 EHQVSGESSASGWVS
-979 GVTDTSGEPTSGVFE
+979 GVPDTSGELTSGVFE
-994 LSGEHSGIGESGLP
+994 LSGEHSGTGESGLP

-1019 GESGLPSGDLSGLP
+1019 GESGLPSGDLSGVP
-1033 SGTVDISGLPSAEE
+1033 SGVVDISGLPSAEE

-1053 SRIPEISGMP
+1053 SRIPEVSGMP

-1075 SGEISGTELVS
+1075 SGEVSGTELVS
-1086 GVSSGEESGLT
+1086 GVSSAEESGLA

-1131 GEGDLSGFPSTEWDT
+1131 GEGDLSGFPSAEWDT
-1146 SGRAQGLPSGAELS
+1146 SGGTQGLPSGAELS

-1174 GEPQLSGE
+1174 GI
-1182 PSGVKELSGE
+1182 
-1192 PSGEPQLSGE
+1192 
-1202 PSGVKELSGE
+1202 
-1212 PSGEPQLSGEPS
+1212 
-1224 GVPELSGEPSGEP
+1224 PELSGEPSG
-1237 QLSGEPS
+1237 G
-1244 GVPEVSGE
+1244 
-1252 PSGEPQLSGEP
+1252 
-1263 SGVPELS
+1263 
-1270 GGPSGEPELSG
+1270 PELSG
-1281 EPSGVPELSGEPSRG
+1281 EPSGVPELSGEPSGG
-1296 PEHSG
+1296 PELSGEPSGVPEPRPELSG

-1309 GEPSGTH
+1309 GELSGTH
-1316 EVSGLVDLSGLPS
+1316 EISGLVDLSGLTS

-1344 ASFEEVTTTPSITGA
+1344 ASLEEVTTTPSITEA

-1367 SGLPSGGEDS
+1367 SGLPSGGEQS

-1403 VLEMSGH
+1403 VLEMSGY
-1410 PSGVIDSS
+1410 PSGTIDSS

-1423 DYVTS
+1423 VDVTS
-1428 GLPSGEES
+1428 GLLSGEES

-1489 SGAVETSGFPSATG
+1489 SGAVETSGFPSGTG
-1503 DFSGEPSGIP
+1503 DFSGEPSRIP
-1513 YVSGDISGAPDLSGQ
+1513 YISGDISGATDLSGQ

-1552 VEVVTR
+1552 VKVVTR

-1595 LPESGIETSTAYEIS
+1595 LPESGRETSTAYEIS
-1610 GETSAFPETSIET
+1610 GETSAFPETSVET
-1623 STIQEISGETSAF
+1623 STI
-1636 PEASV
+1636 
-1641 ETSTVHEISGE
+1641 HEISGE

-1670 GETSAFPELSIQT
+1670 GETSAFPEI
-1683 STSQE
+1683 
-1688 ARGETSGYPEISIE
+1688 IIK
-1702 TSTIQEL
+1702 TSTIQEV

-1722 TSTIQ
+1722 TSTSQ
-1727 EISGETSAFPEIT
+1727 EISGETSAFPEIR

-1759 KMETF
+1759 RIETF

-1832 SSAFPEIR
+1832 TSAFPEI
-1840 IETSTN
+1840 T
-1846 QEARGETSGYPE
+1846 
-1858 ISIETSTVHETSG
+1858 IETSTVQT
-1871 EASAFPEISIE
+1871 P
-1882 TSTVHE
+1882 TVHE
-1888 ISGETSAFPE
+1888 ISGETSAFPK
-1898 ISIETSTVHEISGET
+1898 
-1913 SAFPEISIETST
+1913 
-1925 VHEIS
+1925 
-1930 GETSAF
+1930 
-1936 PEISIETSTVHE
+1936 ISIETSTVHE

-1962 TSTSQEARGE
+1962 TSASQEARGETSALPEISIETSTVHEFSGETSAFPEISIETPRSQEARGE
-1972 TSAFPEISIETST
+1972 TSAFPEIN
-1985 VHEIS
+1985 
-1990 GEASAFPEISTET
+1990 
-2003 LTSQEARG
+2003 
-2011 ETSAYP
+2011 
-2017 EISIETS
+2017 IETS

-2042 TSTSQEARGET
+2042 TSTSQEAQGET

-2064 SVHET
+2064 TVHET
-2069 SVEASAL
+2069 SGEASAL
-2076 PAVNIET
+2076 PAANIET

-2097 EEKEV
+2097 EEKEI
-2102 PDATSGAV
+2102 PDTTSGAV
-2110 THSIAGISGETSVPD
+2110 THSIAGVSGETSVPD

-2130 STPDVEPTQGPRNH
+2130 SAPDVEPTQGPRNP

-2158 SGQETETAVVLDNPH
+2158 SGQKTETDVVLNNPH

-2178 TAALPQVS
+2178 AAALPQVP
-2186 QEAIDALGPT
+2186 QEAIDTLGPT

-2285 EFVNSHAQDY
+2285 QFVNSHAQDY

-2317 QFENWRPNQPDNFF
+2317 QFENWRAHQPDNFF

-2353 NYHLPFTCKKGTVA
+2353 NYHLPFTCKKGTVV

>member
-8 FVCLRVIAAA
+8 FVCLRAITAAI
-18 VSVELSD
+18 SVELSGT
-25 SSDGLEVK
+25 SDGLEVK

-61 TSALLNPRIKWS
+61 TSALLTPRIKWS

-123 HTGIYRCEV
+123 HTGIYRCQV

-261 TFQEAFDKCRSLG
+261 TFQEAFEKCRSLG

-318 LVGVWTVYLYINQ
+318 LVGVRTVYLYVNQ

-336 PSSRYDAICYSEQ
+336 PDSRYDAICYS
-349 KEIVIL
+349 
-355 VRLHALSVRI
+355 
-365 QLSFSH
+365 
-371 GSDVL
+371 
-376 WRLSKLPYFPLA
+376 
-388 TLNSLQ
+388 
-394 QALEVSAD
+394 
-402 LDMGKVFPGRAGRRA
+402 
-417 GKVLSDLPAVVPS
+417 
-430 VLRCCREP
+430 
-438 LWRKENHFFYQTA
+438 
-451 MISLLMSEPANTQ
+451 
-464 LLLGGSTSAVHLA
+464 
-477 GLTMSSLIA
+477 
-486 ALSSDVGDDV
+486 GDDV
-496 ETLVPGQFID
+496 ETLIPWQFID
-506 ETGSELGSAF
+506 ERGSELGSGF

-527 LPLPRNATEEE
+527 LSLPRNATEEE

-548 MEITPIATELY
+548 IEITPTATELY

-566 DLFATGVTIETA
+566 ELFTTGVTVETA
-578 APEEENVTR
+578 APEEENITR
-587 GDVTGVWAVPE
+587 GVFTGLWTVPE
-598 EVTTIALGYTLTTA
+598 QVTTTA
-612 LTTETAE
+612 LDTAITTETAE
-619 VSSVEEAMGVTAT
+619 TSSMEEVVGVTVT
-632 PGLESASAFTVEDQL
+632 PALESASAFTVEDQL
-647 VRVTAVPGVDLL
+647 VRVTAAPGVGLL
-659 PKQPISPT
+659 PEQPISPT
-667 GVVFHYRDA
+667 GVVFHYRAA

-724 VRYPIVNPRSNCVGD
+724 VRYPIVNPRSNCEGD
-739 KESSPGVRS
+739 KENSPGVRS

-781 FSEAQQYCESQ
+781 FPEAQQYCESQ

-867 LPPAE
+867 LPPVE

-879 FEEDV
+879 FEEDMLV
-884 LATQVIPGV
+884 TQVIPGV
-893 EGVPSGEEA
+893 EGVPSGEEV
-902 TVETEFATQPENQTA
+902 TMETEFATQPENQTA
-917 WGTEVFPTDVSVLS
+917 WGTEVFPTDVSLLS
-931 VSPSAFPPATVI
+931 GGPSAFPPATVI
-943 PEETSTDA
+943 PEETSTNA
-951 SISEVSGEVTESG
+951 SVSEVSGEVTESG
-964 EHQVSGESSASGWIS
+964 EHQVSGESSASGWAS
-979 GVTDTSGEPTSGVFE
+979 GVPDTSGETASGVFE
-994 LSGEHSGIGESGLP
+994 FSGEHSGIGESGLP

-1013 TSGFLP
+1013 ASGFLP
-1019 GESGLPSGDLSGLP
+1019 GESGLPSGDLSGVP
-1033 SGTVDISGLPSAEE
+1033 SGAVDTSGLPSAEE
-1047 DVSVST
+1047 DVLVST

-1086 GVSSGEESGLT
+1086 GVSTGEESGLA

-1111 EVVTTAPER
+1111 EVITTAPER
-1120 REEGKGSIGVS
+1120 REEGRGSIGVS
-1131 GEGDLSGFPSTEWDT
+1131 GEDLSGFPSTEWVT
-1146 SGRAQGLPSGAELS
+1146 SGGAHGLPSGAELS
-1160 GEPSGVPELSGEPS
+1160 GEPSGGAE
-1174 GEPQLSGE
+1174 
-1182 PSGVKELSGE
+1182 
-1192 PSGEPQLSGE
+1192 
-1202 PSGVKELSGE
+1202 
-1212 PSGEPQLSGEPS
+1212 LSGEPS
-1224 GVPELSGEPSGEP
+1224 GVPD
-1237 QLSGEPS
+1237 
-1244 GVPEVSGE
+1244 
-1252 PSGEPQLSGEP
+1252 
-1263 SGVPELS
+1263 
-1270 GGPSGEPELSG
+1270 LSG

-1296 PEHSG
+1296 PELSG
-1301 LPSGLDVS
+1301 LPSGLDIS
-1309 GEPSGTH
+1309 GESSGTH
-1316 EVSGLVDLSGLPS
+1316 EVSGLVDISGLTS
-1329 GIDGSGEASGITFVD
+1329 GIDGSGEASGVTFVD
-1344 ASFEEVTTTPSITGA
+1344 TSLKEVTTTPSVTEA

-1367 SGLPSGGEDS
+1367 SGLPSGSEDA
-1377 SGMVSGSLDISGE
+1377 SGMVSGSLDITGE
-1390 PSGHVDFGGSVSG
+1390 PSGHVDFSGSASG
-1403 VLEMSGH
+1403 MLETSGH

-1418 GEVSG
+1418 GAASG
-1423 DYVTS
+1423 VDVTS
-1428 GLPSGEES
+1428 GQLSGEES

-1461 AQEVGEGPSGMIE
+1461 AQEVGEGPSGMVE
-1474 ISGFP
+1474 ISGFL
-1479 SGDRGLSGEG
+1479 SGDRALSGEG
-1489 SGAVETSGFPSATG
+1489 SGAMETSGFPSGTG

-1513 YVSGDISGAPDLSGQ
+1513 YVSGDISGDTDLSGK

-1558 PTVSQELGGETAVTF
+1558 PTISEELGGETAVTF
-1573 PYGFGPSGEASS
+1573 PYGFGPSGEASA

-1595 LPESGIETSTAYEIS
+1595 LPESGTETSTAYDISGETSTFHETSIETSTNQEISGETSGFPESSVETSTIREIRS
-1610 GETSAFPETSIET
+1610 GETSAFPESSAET
-1623 STIQEISGETSAF
+1623 STIQEVSGETSAF
-1636 PEASV
+1636 PEIRI
-1641 ETSTVHEISGE
+1641 ETSTSQDIRGE

-1658 FSIETS
+1658 IRIETF
-1664 TIQEIS
+1664 T
-1670 GETSAFPELSIQT
+1670 T
-1683 STSQE
+1683 QE

-1702 TSTIQEL
+1702 TSTVHEI
-1709 SGETSAFPESSTE
+1709 SGESSAFPEIRIE
-1722 TSTIQ
+1722 TSTVH
-1727 EISGETSAFPEIT
+1727 ETSGETSAFPEIS
-1740 IETSTIQDISGE
+1740 IETSTVHEISGE
-1752 TSAFPEI
+1752 TSAF
-1759 KMETF
+1759 
-1764 TSQEARGETSGYP
+1764 P

-1824 TVHEISGE
+1824 TVHEMSGE
-1832 SSAFPEIR
+1832 SSAFPGIR
-1840 IETSTN
+1840 IETSTS
-1846 QEARGETSGYPE
+1846 QEARGETSAYPE
-1858 ISIETSTVHETSG
+1858 ISIETSTVHET
-1871 EASAFPEISIE
+1871 
-1882 TSTVHE
+1882 
-1888 ISGETSAFPE
+1888 SGETSAFPE

-1913 SAFPEISIETST
+1913 SAFPEISIESST
-1925 VHEIS
+1925 IHEIS
-1930 GETSAF
+1930 GETYAFPEIRIETSTSQEAQGETSAF
-1936 PEISIETSTVHE
+1936 PEIGIETSTVHE
-1948 ISGETSAFPEIRIE
+1948 ISGETSA
-1962 TSTSQEARGE
+1962 
-1972 TSAFPEISIETST
+1972 
-1985 VHEIS
+1985 
-1990 GEASAFPEISTET
+1990 
-2003 LTSQEARG
+2003 
-2011 ETSAYP
+2011 
-2017 EISIETS
+2017 
-2024 TVQELSGE
+2024 
-2032 TSAFPEIRIE
+2032 
-2042 TSTSQEARGET
+2042 
-2053 SAFPEISIETS
+2053 
-2064 SVHET
+2064 
-2069 SVEASAL
+2069 L
-2076 PAVNIET
+2076 PAANIET

-2090 GEPSGAP
+2090 GEPSGVP
-2097 EEKEV
+2097 EEKEI
-2102 PDATSGAV
+2102 PDATSGAL
-2110 THSIAGISGETSVPD
+2110 THSIWATSGETSAPD
-2125 VVIST
+2125 VTGSG
-2130 STPDVEPTQGPRNH
+2130 TPDVEPTQGPRNP

-2158 SGQETETAVVLDNPH
+2158 SGQDMETAVVLDNPH
-2173 LLATA
+2173 LLATT

-2233 CEIDLE
+2233 CDIDLE
-2239 NCEEGWTKFQGH
+2239 NCEEGWTKFWGH
-2251 CYRHFEERE
+2251 CYRHFEDRE

-2285 EFVNSHAQDY
+2285 KFVNSHAQDY

-2367 CGDPPVV
+2367 CGEPPVV

-2389 NSMVRYQCNQGYIQR
+2389 NSLVRYQCDEGYIQR

-2423 CINPSNY
+2423 CLSPSNY

>member
-8 FVCLRVIAAA
+8 FVSLQVITATT
-18 VSVELSD
+18 SVELSD

-61 TSALLNPRIKWS
+61 TSALLTPRIKWS

-99 AISLPNYPAI
+99 VISLPNYPAI

-123 HTGIYRCEV
+123 HTGIYRCQV

-318 LVGVWTVYLYINQ
+318 LVGVRTVYLYVNQ

-336 PSSRYDAICYSEQ
+336 PDSRYDAICYS
-349 KEIVIL
+349 
-355 VRLHALSVRI
+355 
-365 QLSFSH
+365 
-371 GSDVL
+371 
-376 WRLSKLPYFPLA
+376 
-388 TLNSLQ
+388 
-394 QALEVSAD
+394 
-402 LDMGKVFPGRAGRRA
+402 
-417 GKVLSDLPAVVPS
+417 
-430 VLRCCREP
+430 
-438 LWRKENHFFYQTA
+438 
-451 MISLLMSEPANTQ
+451 
-464 LLLGGSTSAVHLA
+464 
-477 GLTMSSLIA
+477 
-486 ALSSDVGDDV
+486 GDDI
-496 ETLVPGQFID
+496 ETLIPGEFID
-506 ETGSELGSAF
+506 ERGSELGSGF

-548 MEITPIATELY
+548 IEITPTATELE

-566 DLFATGVTIETA
+566 DLFPTGVTAETVV
-578 APEEENVTR
+578 PEEENITR
-587 GDVTGVWAVPE
+587 GYFTGVWAVPE
-598 EVTTIALGYTLTTA
+598 QVTTVALDTA
-612 LTTETAE
+612 ITTEMAE
-619 VSSVEEAMGVTAT
+619 VSSVEEAVGATAT
-632 PGLESASAFTVEDQL
+632 PRLESASGFTVEDQL
-647 VRVTAVPGVDLL
+647 EQVTAAPGVGLL
-659 PKQPISPT
+659 PEQPISPT
-667 GVVFHYRDA
+667 GVVFHYRAA

-724 VRYPIVNPRSNCVGD
+724 VRYPIVNPRSNCEGD
-739 KESSPGVRS
+739 KENSPGVRS

-781 FSEAQQYCESQ
+781 FSEAQQHCESQ

-867 LPPAE
+867 LPPVE
-872 EEGVTSF
+872 EAGVTSF

-893 EGVPSGEEA
+893 EGVPSGEEV
-902 TVETEFATQPENQTA
+902 TMETEFATQPENQTA
-917 WGTEVFPTDVSVLS
+917 WGTDVFPTDVSLLPGG
-931 VSPSAFPPATVI
+931 PSAFPPATAI
-943 PEETSTDA
+943 PEETSTNI
-951 SISEVSGEVTESG
+951 SISEVSEEVTESG
-964 EHQVSGESSASGWIS
+964 EHQVSGDSSASGWVS
-979 GVTDTSGEPTSGVFE
+979 GVPDASGEPASGIHEF
-994 LSGEHSGIGESGLP
+994 SGEHSGIGESGLP

-1013 TSGFLP
+1013 TSGFPP
-1019 GESGLPSGDLSGLP
+1019 GESGLPSGDLSGVP
-1033 SGTVDISGLPSAEE
+1033 SGAVDVSGLPSAEE
-1047 DVSVST
+1047 DVLVST
-1053 SRIPEISGMP
+1053 SRIPEVSGLP
-1063 SGVESSGLPSGF
+1063 SGAESSGLPSGF
-1075 SGEISGTELVS
+1075 SGDISGTEPVS
-1086 GVSSGEESGLT
+1086 GVSSGEESGLA

-1120 REEGKGSIGVS
+1120 REEGRGSVGVS
-1131 GEGDLSGFPSTEWDT
+1131 GEDLSGFPSTEWDV
-1146 SGRAQGLPSGAELS
+1146 SGGVQELPSGAEHSGEPSGGSELSEEPSGVPELSGEPSGVPELSGETSGVPELSGEPSGVPDLS

-1174 GEPQLSGE
+1174 GGLEI
-1182 PSGVKELSGE
+1182 
-1192 PSGEPQLSGE
+1192 
-1202 PSGVKELSGE
+1202 
-1212 PSGEPQLSGEPS
+1212 
-1224 GVPELSGEPSGEP
+1224 
-1237 QLSGEPS
+1237 
-1244 GVPEVSGE
+1244 
-1252 PSGEPQLSGEP
+1252 
-1263 SGVPELS
+1263 
-1270 GGPSGEPELSG
+1270 
-1281 EPSGVPELSGEPSRG
+1281 
-1296 PEHSG
+1296 SG
-1301 LPSGLDVS
+1301 LPSGLDVGEESS
-1309 GEPSGTH
+1309 GAH
-1316 EVSGLVDLSGLPS
+1316 EVSGVVDLSGLTS
-1329 GIDGSGEASGITFVD
+1329 GIEGSGEASGITFVD
-1344 ASFEEVTTTPSITGA
+1344 VSLKEVTTPSSVTEA

-1367 SGLPSGGEDS
+1367 SGLPSGEDA
-1377 SGMVSGSLDISGE
+1377 SGMVSGSLDITDE
-1390 PSGHVDFGGSVSG
+1390 PSGHVDLSGSASG
-1403 VLEMSGH
+1403 VFEMSGH
-1410 PSGVIDSS
+1410 ASGVTESS
-1418 GEVSG
+1418 GEASG
-1423 DYVTS
+1423 VDVTS
-1428 GLPSGEES
+1428 GLVSGEES

-1461 AQEVGEGPSGMIE
+1461 AQEVGEGPSGIIE

-1479 SGDRGLSGEG
+1479 SGDKTLSGEG
-1489 SGAVETSGFPSATG
+1489 SGAMETSGFPSGTG
-1503 DFSGEPSGIP
+1503 DFSGESSGIP
-1513 YVSGDISGAPDLSGQ
+1513 HISGDISGASDLSGQ
-1528 SSAVTDISGEASGLP
+1528 SSTVTDISGEMSGLP
-1543 EVTLVTSDL
+1543 EVTLVTSDI

-1573 PYGFGPSGEASS
+1573 PYSFGSSGEASA
-1585 SGELSGETSA
+1585 SGEPSGETSA
-1595 LPESGIETSTAYEIS
+1595 LPESGIETSAADEIS
-1610 GETSAFPETSIET
+1610 GETSAFHETSIET

-1636 PEASV
+1636 PETSA
-1641 ETSTVHEISGE
+1641 ETSTIHEISGE

-1670 GETSAFPELSIQT
+1670 GETSAFPEIITETSTIHETSGETSAFPEISIETSTVHEISGESSAFPEIRIET

-1688 ARGETSGYPEISIE
+1688 ARGETSAYPEISIE
-1702 TSTIQEL
+1702 TST
-1709 SGETSAFPESSTE
+1709 A
-1722 TSTIQ
+1722 
-1727 EISGETSAFPEIT
+1727 
-1740 IETSTIQDISGE
+1740 
-1752 TSAFPEI
+1752 
-1759 KMETF
+1759 
-1764 TSQEARGETSGYP
+1764 
-1777 EISIETSTVH
+1777 H

-1824 TVHEISGE
+1824 TIHEISGE
-1832 SSAFPEIR
+1832 TYAFPEIR
-1840 IETSTN
+1840 IETSTS
-1846 QEARGETSGYPE
+1846 QEAR
-1858 ISIETSTVHETSG
+1858 
-1871 EASAFPEISIE
+1871 
-1882 TSTVHE
+1882 
-1888 ISGETSAFPE
+1888 GETSAFPE
-1898 ISIETSTVHEISGET
+1898 ISIETSTVREISGE
-1913 SAFPEISIETST
+1913 S
-1925 VHEIS
+1925 
-1930 GETSAF
+1930 
-1936 PEISIETSTVHE
+1936 
-1948 ISGETSAFPEIRIE
+1948 SAFPEIRIE

-1990 GEASAFPEISTET
+1990 GEISAFPEISIET
-2003 LTSQEARG
+2003 ATSQDVGG
-2011 ETSAYP
+2011 ETSAYS
-2017 EISIETS
+2017 EIHTETS
-2024 TVQELSGE
+2024 TAQEASGE
-2032 TSAFPEIRIE
+2032 S
-2042 TSTSQEARGET
+2042 

-2064 SVHET
+2064 TSQEAHGET
-2069 SVEASAL
+2069 SAFPESSMETSAAHNTSGEASSL
-2076 PAVNIET
+2076 PAANIET

-2090 GEPSGAP
+2090 GEPSSAP
-2097 EEKEV
+2097 EEQEI
-2102 PDATSGAV
+2102 PDVTSGAAAPPV
-2110 THSIAGISGETSVPD
+2110 TGVSGEISVSD
-2125 VVIST
+2125 IVIGT
-2130 STPDVEPTQGPRNH
+2130 GTPDVESTPGVGNP
-2144 EEAQLEIEPSPPAV
+2144 EEAQLDIEPSPPAM
-2158 SGQETETAVVLDNPH
+2158 SGQELETAAVLDNPH
-2173 LLATA
+2173 LLATT
-2178 TAALPQVS
+2178 TAALPQAS
-2186 QEAIDALGPT
+2186 QEAIDTLGPT

-2239 NCEEGWTKFQGH
+2239 NCEEGWTKFWGH
-2251 CYRHFEERE
+2251 CYRHFEDRE

-2285 EFVNSHAQDY
+2285 KFVNSHAQDY

-2306 NDFRWSDGHSL
+2306 NDFRWSDGHPL

-2367 CGDPPVV
+2367 CGEPPLV
-2374 ENARTFGRKKDRYEI
+2374 ENARTFGRRKDRYEI
-2389 NSMVRYQCNQGYIQR
+2389 NSLVRYQCEEGYIQR

-2423 CINPSNY
+2423 CINRTY
-2430 QRRLYKRSPRSR
+2430 HPRHLWV
-2442 SRPSGRAVHR
+2442 RADASLER
-2452 PTH
+2452 GGGAGDEPG

>member
-8 FVCLRVIAAA
+8 FVCLQVITAAD
-18 VSVELSD
+18 SVELSD

-41 VVLGSSLNIPC
+41 VILGSSLNIPC

-61 TSALLNPRIKWS
+61 TSVMLTPRIKWS

-93 NTEYRE
+93 NSEYRE

-318 LVGVWTVYLYINQ
+318 LVGVRTVYLYINQ

-336 PSSRYDAICYSEQ
+336 PDSRYDAICYS
-349 KEIVIL
+349 
-355 VRLHALSVRI
+355 
-365 QLSFSH
+365 
-371 GSDVL
+371 
-376 WRLSKLPYFPLA
+376 
-388 TLNSLQ
+388 
-394 QALEVSAD
+394 
-402 LDMGKVFPGRAGRRA
+402 
-417 GKVLSDLPAVVPS
+417 
-430 VLRCCREP
+430 
-438 LWRKENHFFYQTA
+438 
-451 MISLLMSEPANTQ
+451 
-464 LLLGGSTSAVHLA
+464 
-477 GLTMSSLIA
+477 
-486 ALSSDVGDDV
+486 GDDI
-496 ETLVPGQFID
+496 ESLVPGQFID
-506 ETGSELGSAF
+506 EIGSELGSAF

-527 LPLPRNATEEE
+527 LPLSRNATEEE

-548 MEITPIATELY
+548 IEITPTATKLY
-559 EGFTVLP
+559 EGFTALP
-566 DLFATGVTIETA
+566 DLFTTAVTVETA
-578 APEEENVTR
+578 ATEEENVTR
-587 GDVTGVWAVPE
+587 EDVTAVWTVSE
-598 EVTTIALGYTLTTA
+598 EATTIDLGTAITTAALGTA
-612 LTTETAE
+612 GTTETAE
-619 VSSVEEAMGVTAT
+619 VSSVEEFLGVTVT

-647 VRVTAVPGVDLL
+647 VQVTAAPGAGHL
-659 PKQPISPT
+659 PEQPISPT
-667 GVVFHYRDA
+667 GVVFHYRAA

-693 NNAVI
+693 NSAVI
-698 ATPEQLQAAYE
+698 ATPQQLQAAYE

-724 VRYPIVNPRSNCVGD
+724 VRYPIVNPRNNCVGD
-739 KESSPGVRS
+739 KENTPGVRS

-768 GEVFFATQPEQFT
+768 GDVFFATQPEQFT
-781 FSEAQQYCESQ
+781 FPEAQQYCESQ

-841 RTVYQHYNQTGFPD
+841 RTLYQHHNQTGFPD

-867 LPPAE
+867 LPPVE
-872 EEGVTSF
+872 EEGVTLF
-879 FEEDV
+879 FEDV

-902 TVETEFATQPENQTA
+902 TVELESATQPENQTA
-917 WGTEVFPTDVSVLS
+917 WGTEVFPTDVSLLS
-931 VSPSAFPPATVI
+931 VSPSAFPPATIV
-943 PEETSTDA
+943 PEETITSG

-964 EHQVSGESSASGWIS
+964 EHQVSGEPSASGW
-979 GVTDTSGEPTSGVFE
+979 VPAVPDASGEPASGVFE

-1013 TSGFLP
+1013 ASGFPP
-1019 GESGLPSGDLSGLP
+1019 GESGLPSGDLSGVP
-1033 SGTVDISGLPSAEE
+1033 SGVVDISGLPSAEE
-1047 DVSVST
+1047 EISVSI
-1053 SRIPEISGMP
+1053 SRIPETSGMP
-1063 SGVESSGLPSGF
+1063 SEGESSGLPFGV

-1086 GVSSGEESGLT
+1086 GMSSGEESGLA

-1111 EVVTTAPER
+1111 EVVTTVPER

-1131 GEGDLSGFPSTEWDT
+1131 GEGDLSGFPSSEWDS
-1146 SGRAQGLPSGAELS
+1146 SGGIQGLPSGAEPS
-1160 GEPSGVPELSGEPS
+1160 GEPSGVPELSGLPS
-1174 GEPQLSGE
+1174 GGS
-1182 PSGVKELSGE
+1182 EL
-1192 PSGEPQLSGE
+1192 
-1202 PSGVKELSGE
+1202 
-1212 PSGEPQLSGEPS
+1212 
-1224 GVPELSGEPSGEP
+1224 
-1237 QLSGEPS
+1237 
-1244 GVPEVSGE
+1244 
-1252 PSGEPQLSGEP
+1252 
-1263 SGVPELS
+1263 
-1270 GGPSGEPELSG
+1270 
-1281 EPSGVPELSGEPSRG
+1281 
-1296 PEHSG
+1296 SG
-1301 LPSGLDVS
+1301 LPSGLDAS

-1316 EVSGLVDLSGLPS
+1316 EISGLVDLSGLPS
-1329 GIDGSGEASGITFVD
+1329 GIDGSSEASGVTFVD
-1344 ASFEEVTTTPSITGA
+1344 ATLEEVTTTPPVTGA
-1359 EAKEILEI
+1359 EAKETLET
-1367 SGLPSGGEDS
+1367 SGLPSGGEDA
-1377 SGMVSGSLDISGE
+1377 SGVVSGSFDISGE

-1403 VLEMSGH
+1403 VLEMSGY
-1410 PSGVIDSS
+1410 PSGVTDSS
-1418 GEVSG
+1418 GDISG
-1423 DYVTS
+1423 VDVTS
-1428 GLPSGEES
+1428 GLLSGEES

-1448 DTTLVEVVTQTSV
+1448 DSTLVEVVTQTSV
-1461 AQEVGEGPSGMIE
+1461 AQEVGEGPSGVIE
-1474 ISGFP
+1474 ISGFT

-1489 SGAVETSGFPSATG
+1489 SGAVETSGFPSGAG
-1503 DFSGEPSGIP
+1503 DLSGEPSGIP
-1513 YVSGDISGAPDLSGQ
+1513 YISGDFSGATDLSGQ

-1543 EVTLVTSDL
+1543 GIPLVTSDL

-1558 PTVSQELGGETAVTF
+1558 PTVSQELGGEIVTF
-1573 PYGFGPSGEASS
+1573 PYSLGPSGEASA

-1595 LPESGIETSTAYEIS
+1595 LPEGALETSTAYEIS
-1610 GETSAFPETSIET
+1610 GETSAFPETGIETSTIHEISGETSAFPEFNTET

-1636 PEASV
+1636 PEIFT
-1641 ETSTVHEISGE
+1641 ET
-1652 TSAFPE
+1652 P
-1658 FSIETS
+1658 
-1664 TIQEIS
+1664 
-1670 GETSAFPELSIQT
+1670 
-1683 STSQE
+1683 TSQE
-1688 ARGETSGYPEISIE
+1688 V
-1702 TSTIQEL
+1702 

-1727 EISGETSAFPEIT
+1727 ETSGETSAFPEIR
-1740 IETSTIQDISGE
+1740 IETSTSQDISGE

-1759 KMETF
+1759 RIETF
-1764 TSQEARGETSGYP
+1764 TSQEARGEISGYPEISIEASTVHETSGETSAFPEISIETSTVHEISGESSAFPEIRIETYTNQEARGETSAYP

-1806 HEISGETSAF
+1806 HEISGETSSF
-1816 PEISIETS
+1816 
-1824 TVHEISGE
+1824 
-1832 SSAFPEIR
+1832 
-1840 IETSTN
+1840 
-1846 QEARGETSGYPE
+1846 PE

-1871 EASAFPEISIE
+1871 EIS
-1882 TSTVHE
+1882 V
-1888 ISGETSAFPE
+1888 
-1898 ISIETSTVHEISGET
+1898 
-1913 SAFPEISIETST
+1913 
-1925 VHEIS
+1925 
-1930 GETSAF
+1930 
-1936 PEISIETSTVHE
+1936 
-1948 ISGETSAFPEIRIE
+1948 FPEIRIE
-1962 TSTSQEARGE
+1962 TSTGEEVRGE

-1985 VHEIS
+1985 VHDIS
-1990 GEASAFPEISTET
+1990 GETSAFPEFSMET
-2003 LTSQEARG
+2003 PTSQEARG

-2017 EISIETS
+2017 EIFIETS
-2024 TVQELSGE
+2024 TVQEVSGE
-2032 TSAFPEIRIE
+2032 TSAFPEISVG
-2042 TSTSQEARGET
+2042 TPASQEARGET
-2053 SAFPEISIETS
+2053 FPEISIEAST
-2064 SVHET
+2064 VHET
-2069 SVEASAL
+2069 SGEASTL
-2076 PAVNIET
+2076 PAANIKT

-2090 GEPSGAP
+2090 GEPFGTP
-2097 EEKEV
+2097 EEKEI

-2110 THSIAGISGETSVPD
+2110 THSITGISGETSVPD
-2125 VVIST
+2125 IVIST
-2130 STPDVEPTQGPRNH
+2130 RTADVEPTQGLGNL
-2144 EEAQLEIEPSPPAV
+2144 EEAQLEIEPSPPVV
-2158 SGQETETAVVLDNPH
+2158 SGQETETAVAPDNPH
-2173 LLATA
+2173 LLATT

-2196 TEDTDECHSSPCLN
+2196 TEDTDVCHSSPCLN

-2218 DSFKCLCLPSYGGDL
+2218 DSFKCFCLPSYGGDL

-2251 CYRHFEERE
+2251 CYQHFEERE

-2317 QFENWRPNQPDNFF
+2317 QYENWRPNQPDNFF
-2331 AAGEDCVVMIWHEQ
+2331 SAGEDCVVMIWHEK

-2367 CGDPPVV
+2367 CGDPPAV
-2374 ENARTFGRKKDRYEI
+2374 ENARTFGRKKERYEI
-2389 NSMVRYQCNQGYIQR
+2389 NSMVRYQCDQGYIQR

-2423 CINPSNY
+2423 CLNPSSY

-2442 SRPSGRAVHR
+2442 SKPSGSAVHR